1 MSTNCYNPIK
11 GIDDVISS
19 KIQGWNK
26 YRVATL
32 RGMYDESH
40 PSPLDTSDLDKAV
53 QELISYRRNLGKVNA
68 ESIKT
73 ASFNL
78 SESYQ
83 KLKESFSAEERFNRI
98 NMISTMFSDRLDALQ
113 EANPSLSRKVICNGF
128 ISNGKLVAG
137 QFSVFEGV
145 YNDLLEYYLEAVEED
160 DMDTANSYK
169 KVLENWGALVSHARM
184 RLRDTEELKLGNNI
198 EYADDTNP
206 DNYNDNKL
214 SELYDASESKREAWQ
229 ETSDMQSAFGSV
241 GKQVRKLL
249 GSIQRVENGEEVYD
263 DLGFPIMLDP
273 VKTHQSLIEIL
284 RGVTSENQMIGLLR
298 NASSSQSWLQPVIEE
313 LENNDQLRTQF
324 YVDFKKNFQP
334 YSILLEEIKN
344 ELRTFKT
351 LILNRVNIS
360 LSGQYL
366 TSITLGKQ
374 VNPDT
379 SVFNKDGSINWKNLQ
394 NLREIVAEYFPS
406 KNVSIVPKFYSN
418 KETSWQEK
426 KRVLIKITEALG
438 IDIDGNTLDRIMSN
452 GRDLHKFTDAISELI
467 EFGTDKIL
475 NKSELESLNK
485 GNFSLSKSSFK
496 DFIKFSPAGSTA
508 KQGVIREKID
518 KMLTIITKNREGLRL
533 ESRVRHKD
541 KNGNNITLFSNVIP
555 SYLGDKMDRIASFVT
570 NNDRQGLRRMIE
582 NEFLDSSF
590 FMDNGTILNR
600 WIKDLYESD
609 LDEKSFAT
617 NFVFKRFLGTSDNSF
632 ENFTSKQHAIDMMT
646 EYFSERQISPKNIKY
661 IDEEE
666 FNKSKNLKS
675 FPKDQLY
682 YVNGTNYYYKYN
694 SIDSKGNNVWT
705 KHIKDDYAYYPVF
718 ILGDSGVSKF
728 IKAKRY
734 SAKEILDGLYDV
746 YRQERRRMA
755 LTKAANSKLKEEE
768 YSPIENFSNKED
780 EYTILPFLNKDYK
793 SPDGT
798 VGKYA
803 AMIGENPSKQ
813 EVVKAIQAYMEEAVN
828 IFKKNLNNLGL
839 LETKEVYNPNT
850 NKKEVQYIYFS
861 QEVNG
866 DKTIDKV
873 IADYY
878 WNTKFATIQQLQLFT
893 IDPAFYKGTKDLQKR
908 YKEIHA
914 PGSVLSL
921 EARDFDGNLYS
932 KDGIERCVYF
942 DDINLNAELSNPE
955 FMTAIKAKF
964 GKNSPVY
971 KAYTKNTLT
980 DGQGYRTLESYR
992 KVMGMAGKWTQE
1004 MENVYNAIK
1013 QLRAEYGKDAQIPSD
1028 KLAEIASMA
1037 VVFQP
1042 IKPYMYT
1049 IENYA
1054 VNNTDKLKIPVQ
1066 HKYAEAVLIPEL
1078 LPAGSKLRD
1087 MAYWMES
1094 KGVDLV
1100 GSTKIVKVGGFG
1112 STDISKASNAKE
1124 LNDALDKAYIHQL
1137 SYGDYRIQ
1145 TNVPEHINS
1154 SQLFGTQVRKLIMT
1168 NVEMDDY
1175 HYENYVGGN
1184 KVNLGGKYGDV
1195 RLNGRNLVSFYNSLI
1210 VANILE
1216 SYDLFANEVSD
1227 IKKLSDKLL
1236 QTTINNSRE
1245 SMDNMLAYSLTGDD
1259 KFLVPLFE
1267 GALEHDS
1274 SAMLFSMFKK
1284 RVNKQSIKGGSAVQV
1299 SAMGIKGY
1307 EESGDLKYVVDP
1319 NNPNNIL
1326 YAECEIPWDISY
1338 TDINGKEVTL
1348 EFSDY
1353 CNEDGTLKT
1362 DKDGNTLLE
1371 KKFPNALSILAYR
1384 IPTERDYSM
1393 INLRVKRFSQKTAGG
1408 TIKVPAQGT
1417 TIAGFD
1423 FDIDKLYFMRNEYR
1437 QRELS
1442 SSEVA
1447 EIWKEFYETYSNI
1460 KDVLKEAREEDTESL
1475 DRLYKYWDKA
1485 GLPYSYKEAF
1495 AQFIADRG
1503 YISFESYDFSKSP
1516 LDNTRAAR
1524 NNMLIKLIQERL
1536 MDYETFEQRYT
1547 PGGFANA
1554 SKAARTLRELLFGSL
1569 EGIVSRGTSTSKIS
1583 GENISSK
1590 GSEFAKKLTNVGNN
1604 LEVTYKGV
1612 TFRNAEHAYQT
1623 WKSGEFDN
1631 TAYNSINT
1639 WKPVG
1644 SKPVNKQINFQI
1656 MVDILTEKLKQH
1668 PELIEG
1674 IKERGGHEYIISSTH
1689 NVVGDK
1695 YWESSG
1701 QNAFIKALAE
1711 AAINVGISPINNNF
1725 IKSTVDF
1732 NAIAE
1737 RAKDS
1742 KSDPEPNYDP
1752 SDPMTIITYNQQ
1764 NQVAGKLIGIFANQN
1779 TNHAF
1784 SSLMKEFTLKEP
1796 IRFAGHS
1803 YNDLLH
1809 APKGIDVD
1817 LNVAEFLAASVDA
1830 VKDPVL
1836 NFLNLNTITADAG
1849 AVLARI
1855 GYTTQEIGLLFNQPI
1870 IKEICEYSFNN
1881 GVTADMAIREVV
1893 KNYMGDDTESP
1904 KANPDEDFSINKLA
1918 LNIVNDRVMREQGK
1932 NAMDNKSFKADQL
1945 KVAELFSQI
1954 QTVAGDVSQFVTS
1967 TKFTASNAVGS
1978 TFGDLYSQQM
1988 KVKNY
1993 IDKFVVKNGKN
2004 ALSVNIKV
2012 TDTIDSPITN
2022 NTNLQGSNQEYLES
2036 LIENP
2041 LAYEQAMYDMNRR
2054 ANSLLN
2060 SYYPYETP
2068 SYRNARNRL
2077 ASLTKN
2083 NFLDA
2088 DTINSIHSDML
2099 VYMLSQQEDSLFNG
2113 EIPIPVDSINTPN
2126 LDTTVNS
2133 YTGNITP
2140 DANTIFVFGSN
2151 PEGRHGAGAAKIARE
2166 QFGAIYGQGEGLQ
2179 GNAYALPTKDLRVT
2193 KNNGLR
2199 SISEAQIIE
2208 NIKKLYEVAKQNPD
2222 KQFKIAYRNTD
2233 KASLNGYTGLEMI
2246 DMFLKAGSIP
2256 TNIVF
2261 SKEWIDTGKFDL
2273 PTKKVQS
2280 TSKSYIPA
2288 REYYTKH
2295 FAKEVFNTLESNPDL
2310 KSLPL
2315 FQYMQFVTNE
2325 KTGDISMNVQGIG
2338 GLAPYQKDELK
2349 ESWAEL
2355 LKTEPDL
2362 ASNLF
2367 MYNFYKLGFTFSPLA
2382 FMNLA
2387 PTELKLNMKLW
2398 REWDPSADNG
2408 KGAWIQSDKSYIDF
2422 LNEVKKGIS
2431 VNIEEFAKQYILNH
2445 LDNRSLVF
2453 TAKGST
2459 RDFLKK
2465 EVYKNGVAASEF
2477 TLKVSKLGDDAK
2489 NYTIA
2494 DDTIPKSW
2502 TAFRPCIIVDGIVYM
2517 CESGNDK
2524 FNVSTDGSMTY
2535 RKVSQ
2540 LGTTNK
2546 SLQYISD
2553 SETKITDSQTYD
2565 DKMPGSTKREDRVPE
2580 EHPEKVDRDKL
2591 VNDLIYYSLMNGNLV
2606 EESTDKFKEDISIF
2620 KDSDLKDT
2628 IEDIKNELRE
2638 KGLIDKTGKKIC

>member
-1 MSTNCYNPIK
+1 MSTKCYNPIK
-11 GIDDVISS
+11 GIDDVIAS
-19 KIQGWNK
+19 KIQGWNE

-40 PSPLDTSDLDKAV
+40 SSPLDTSDLDKAV
-53 QELISYRRNLGKVNA
+53 QDLISYRRDLGKMNA

-73 ASFNL
+73 TSSNL

-83 KLKESFSAEERFNRI
+83 KLKKSFSAEERFNRI

-128 ISNGKLVAG
+128 VSNGKLVAG

-145 YNDLLEYYLEAVEED
+145 YNDLLEYYSEAVEEG

-169 KVLENWGALVSHARM
+169 KVLENWGALASHARM
-184 RLRDTEELKLGNNI
+184 RLRDTEELRLGDKI

-229 ETSDMQSAFGSV
+229 ETSDMHSAFGSV

-273 VKTHQSLIEIL
+273 VKAHQSLIEIL
-284 RGVTSENQMIGLLR
+284 RGVTSERQMIGLLR
-298 NASSSQSWLQPVIEE
+298 NASNSQTWLQPVIEE

-334 YSILLEEIKN
+334 YSILLEGVKN
-344 ELRTFKT
+344 GLRTFKT
-351 LILNRVNIS
+351 LVLNRVNNS

-374 VNPDT
+374 VNPNI

-394 NLREIVAEYFPS
+394 SLRELVKEYFPS
-406 KNVSIVPKFYSN
+406 KSVSIAPKFYNN

-438 IDIDGNTLDRIMSN
+438 IDIDGGTLDKIMSS
-452 GRDLHKFTDAISELI
+452 GRDLHKFTDAISELV

-475 NKSELESLNK
+475 NKKELKSLDK
-485 GNFSLSKSSFK
+485 GKYSLSNRSFK
-496 DFIKFSPAGSTA
+496 DFIRFSPAGSTA

-518 KMLTIITKNREGLRL
+518 KMLSIVTKNREGLRL

-541 KNGNNITLFSNVIP
+541 KNGNNVTLFSNVTP
-555 SYLGDKMDRIASFVT
+555 SYLGDKMDRIASFVS

-590 FMDNGTILNR
+590 FMDKDNGTIFNR
-600 WIKDLYESD
+600 WLRDLYESG
-609 LDEKSFAT
+609 LDEKDFAA
-617 NFVFKRFLGTSDNSF
+617 NFGFKRFLGTSDNSF
-632 ENFTSKQHAIDMMT
+632 ENFTSKQHAIDMMA
-646 EYFSERQISPKNIKY
+646 EYFSERQKSP
-661 IDEEE
+661 
-666 FNKSKNLKS
+666 
-675 FPKDQLY
+675 
-682 YVNGTNYYYKYN
+682 N
-694 SIDSKGNNVWT
+694 SQ
-705 KHIKDDYAYYPVF
+705 YAYYPVF

-734 SAKEILDGLYDV
+734 SAQEILDGLYDV

-755 LTKAANSKLKEEE
+755 LTSAANTKLKEGG
-768 YSPIENFSNKED
+768 YSLIENFSSKEN
-780 EYTILPFLNKDYK
+780 EYTALPFLNKDYK

-813 EVVKAIQAYMEEAVN
+813 EVVKATQAYMEEAVN
-828 IFKKNLNNLGL
+828 SFKTSLNNLGL
-839 LETKEVYNPNT
+839 LETKEVYNPKT
-850 NKKEVQYIYFS
+850 NKKEVQYVYFS

-866 DKTIDKV
+866 NKSIDEV

-878 WNTKFATIQQLQLFT
+878 RNTKFATIQQLQLFT
-893 IDPAFYKGTKDLQKR
+893 IDSAFYKGTKDLQKR

-932 KDGIERCVYF
+932 EDGIERCVYF
-942 DDINLNAELSNPE
+942 DDINLNAEVSNPE
-955 FMTAIKAKF
+955 FMKAIEAKF

-1004 MENVYNAIK
+1004 MENVYNTIK
-1013 QLRAEYGKDAQIPSD
+1013 QLRAEYGKDAQTPSD
-1028 KLAEIASMA
+1028 KLTEIANMS

-1049 IENYA
+1049 IENLA
-1054 VNNTDKLKIPVQ
+1054 VNSTDKLKIPVQ

-1112 STDISKASNAKE
+1112 STDISKASNAQE
-1124 LNDALDKAYIHQL
+1124 LSNALDKAYIHQL

-1154 SQLFGTQVRKLIMT
+1154 SQLFGTQVRKLIMA
-1168 NVEMDDY
+1168 NIKMDDY
-1175 HYENYVGGN
+1175 HYENYVGGK
-1184 KVNLGGKYGDV
+1184 KVNLGGKYGEV

-1210 VANILE
+1210 VANILK

-1274 SAMLFSMFKK
+1274 SAMLFSIFKK

-1307 EESGDLKYVVDP
+1307 EESGDLHYVVDP

-1338 TDINGKEVTL
+1338 TDINGKEVAL

-1362 DKDGNTLLE
+1362 DNDGNTLLE

-1442 SSEVA
+1442 SSEVT
-1447 EIWKEFYETYSNI
+1447 EVWKGFYETYPNI

-1475 DRLYKYWDKA
+1475 NRLYKYWDKA

-1503 YISFESYDFSKSP
+1503 YISFESYDFSKSS

-1554 SKAARTLRELLFGSL
+1554 SKAARTLRELLFGNL
-1569 EGIVSRGTSTSKIS
+1569 EGIVSR
-1583 GENISSK
+1583 E
-1590 GSEFAKKLTNVGNN
+1590 
-1604 LEVTYKGV
+1604 
-1612 TFRNAEHAYQT
+1612 
-1623 WKSGEFDN
+1623 
-1631 TAYNSINT
+1631 
-1639 WKPVG
+1639 
-1644 SKPVNKQINFQI
+1644 
-1656 MVDILTEKLKQH
+1656 
-1668 PELIEG
+1668 
-1674 IKERGGHEYIISSTH
+1674 
-1689 NVVGDK
+1689 
-1695 YWESSG
+1695 
-1701 QNAFIKALAE
+1701 
-1711 AAINVGISPINNNF
+1711 
-1725 IKSTVDF
+1725 TVDF

-1784 SSLMKEFTLKEP
+1784 SSLMSEFTLKDP

-1836 NFLNLNTITADAG
+1836 NFLNLNTITANAG

-1881 GVTADMAIREVV
+1881 GVTADMAMGEVV
-1893 KNYMGDDTESP
+1893 KNYMGDDTESS
-1904 KANPDEDFSINKLA
+1904 KADPDEDFSINKLA

-1932 NAMDNKSFKADQL
+1932 NAMDNQSFKADQL

-1954 QTVAGDVSQFVTS
+1954 QTVAGDISQFVTS
-1967 TKFTASNAVGS
+1967 SKFTASNAVGS

-1993 IDKFVVKNGKN
+1993 IDKFVVKNSKN
-2004 ALSVNIKV
+2004 TLSVNMKV
-2012 TDTIDSPITN
+2012 TDIIDSPITN
-2022 NTNLQGSNQEYLES
+2022 NTNLQGSNQEYLKS

-2054 ANSLLN
+2054 AGMLLN
-2060 SYYPYETP
+2060 SYYPYNTP
-2068 SYRNARNRL
+2068 SYSRARNRL
-2077 ASLTKN
+2077 AELTKS

-2113 EIPIPVDSINTPN
+2113 EM
-2126 LDTTVNS
+2126 
-2133 YTGNITP
+2133 
-2140 DANTIFVFGSN
+2140 
-2151 PEGRHGAGAAKIARE
+2151 
-2166 QFGAIYGQGEGLQ
+2166 
-2179 GNAYALPTKDLRVT
+2179 PTKD
-2193 KNNGLR
+2193 G
-2199 SISEAQIIE
+2199 
-2208 NIKKLYEVAKQNPD
+2208 
-2222 KQFKIAYRNTD
+2222 
-2233 KASLNGYTGLEMI
+2233 
-2246 DMFLKAGSIP
+2246 
-2256 TNIVF
+2256 
-2261 SKEWIDTGKFDL
+2261 
-2273 PTKKVQS
+2273 
-2280 TSKSYIPA
+2280 IPA

-2362 ASNLF
+2362 ARDLF

-2387 PTELKLNMKLW
+2387 PTELKLAIKVG
-2398 REWDPSADNG
+2398 RKWDSSANDGN
-2408 KGAWIQSDKSYIDF
+2408 GAWVERSYVDF
-2422 LNEVKKGIS
+2422 LNDVKEGTVTANSEK
-2431 VNIEEFAKQYILNH
+2431 FAKQYILNH
-2445 LDNRSLVF
+2445 LDNRRLVF
-2453 TAKGST
+2453 TAKGSN
-2459 RDFLKK
+2459 LKYLK
-2465 EVYKNGVAASEF
+2465 TLVYKNGEAVSNF
-2477 TLKVSKLGDDAK
+2477 TLDVNKLGDDAK
-2489 NYTIA
+2489 NYTIK
-2494 DDTIPKSW
+2494 DNTLPKNCV
-2502 TAFRPCIIVDGIVYM
+2502 AFRPCIVVDGITYI
-2517 CESGNDK
+2517 CDSSNDK
-2524 FNVSTDGSMTY
+2524 FNVSYDGSITY
-2535 RKVSQ
+2535 YKVSP

-2546 SLQYISD
+2546 SLQYVSD
-2553 SETKITDSQTYD
+2553 SESRLTDNEQYDNNMEGNSSQEFIPENTPNSFNREEAINQIIDYGIKIGELMVEQVESIKEYLNSQSDVDLSDAVNIIRNEIQNSGLTDNT
-2565 DKMPGSTKREDRVPE
+2565 G
-2580 EHPEKVDRDKL
+2580 EKV
-2591 VNDLIYYSLMNGNLV
+2591 
-2606 EESTDKFKEDISIF
+2606 
-2620 KDSDLKDT
+2620 
-2628 IEDIKNELRE
+2628 
-2638 KGLIDKTGKKIC
+2638 C

>member
-1 MSTNCYNPIK
+1 MSTKCYNPIK
-11 GIDDVISS
+11 GIDDVIAS
-19 KIQGWNK
+19 KIQGWNE

-40 PSPLDTSDLDKAV
+40 SSPLDTSDLDKAV
-53 QELISYRRNLGKVNA
+53 QDLISYRRGLGKMNA

-73 ASFNL
+73 TSSNL

-128 ISNGKLVAG
+128 VSNGKLVAG

-145 YNDLLEYYLEAVEED
+145 YNDLLEYYSEAVEEG

-184 RLRDTEELKLGNNI
+184 RLRDTEELRLGDKI

-229 ETSDMQSAFGSV
+229 ETSDMHSAFGSV

-273 VKTHQSLIEIL
+273 VKAHQSLIEIL
-284 RGVTSENQMIGLLR
+284 RGVTSERQMIGLLR
-298 NASSSQSWLQPVIEE
+298 NASNSQTWLQPVIEE

-334 YSILLEEIKN
+334 YSILLEEVKN
-344 ELRTFKT
+344 GLRTFKT
-351 LILNRVNIS
+351 LILNRVNNS

-374 VNPDT
+374 VNPNT

-394 NLREIVAEYFPS
+394 SLRELVKEYFPS
-406 KNVSIVPKFYSN
+406 KTISIAPKFYNN

-438 IDIDGNTLDRIMSN
+438 IDIDGGTLDKIMSN
-452 GRDLHKFTDAISELI
+452 GRDLHKFTDAISELV

-475 NKSELESLNK
+475 NKKELESLDK
-485 GNFSLSKSSFK
+485 GEYSLSTRSFK
-496 DFIKFSPAGSTA
+496 DFIRFSPAGSTA

-518 KMLTIITKNREGLRL
+518 KMLSIVTKNREGLRL

-541 KNGNNITLFSNVIP
+541 KNGNNVTLFSNVIP
-555 SYLGDKMDRIASFVT
+555 SYLGDKMDRIASFVS
-570 NNDRQGLRRMIE
+570 NNDKQGLRRMIE
-582 NEFLDSSF
+582 NEFLNSSF

-600 WIKDLYESD
+600 WIKDLYESG
-609 LDEKSFAT
+609 LDDKDFAA
-617 NFVFKRFLGTSDNSF
+617 NFGFKRFLGTSDNSF
-632 ENFTSKQHAIDMMT
+632 ENFTSKQHAIDMMA
-646 EYFSERQISPKNIKY
+646 EYFSERQLSP
-661 IDEEE
+661 
-666 FNKSKNLKS
+666 
-675 FPKDQLY
+675 
-682 YVNGTNYYYKYN
+682 N
-694 SIDSKGNNVWT
+694 SQ
-705 KHIKDDYAYYPVF
+705 YAYYPVF

-734 SAKEILDGLYDV
+734 SAQEILDGLYDV

-755 LTKAANSKLKEEE
+755 LTVAANAKLKEGG
-768 YSPIENFSNKED
+768 YSLIENFSSKEN
-780 EYTILPFLNKDYK
+780 EYTALPFLNKDYK

-798 VGKYA
+798 IGKYA

-828 IFKKNLNNLGL
+828 SFKTDLNNLGL
-839 LETKEVYNPNT
+839 LETKEVYNPKT
-850 NKKEVQYIYFS
+850 NKKEVQYVYFS

-866 DKTIDKV
+866 NKSIDEV

-932 KDGIERCVYF
+932 EDGIERCVYF
-942 DDINLNAELSNPE
+942 DDINLNAEVSNPE
-955 FMTAIKAKF
+955 FMKAIEAKF
-964 GKNSPVY
+964 GKNSSVY

-1004 MENVYNAIK
+1004 MENVYKAIK

-1028 KLAEIASMA
+1028 KLAEIANMS

-1049 IENYA
+1049 IENLA
-1054 VNNTDKLKIPVQ
+1054 VNSTDKLKIPVQ

-1154 SQLFGTQVRKLIMT
+1154 SQLFGTQVRKLIMA
-1168 NVEMDDY
+1168 NIKMDDY
-1175 HYENYVGGN
+1175 HYENYVGGK

-1274 SAMLFSMFKK
+1274 SAMLFSIFKK

-1307 EESGDLKYVVDP
+1307 EESGDLHYVVDP

-1338 TDINGKEVTL
+1338 TDINGKEVAL

-1475 DRLYKYWDKA
+1475 DRLYKYWNKA

-1554 SKAARTLRELLFGSL
+1554 SKAARTLRELLFGNL
-1569 EGIVSRGTSTSKIS
+1569 EGIVSRG
-1583 GENISSK
+1583 
-1590 GSEFAKKLTNVGNN
+1590 
-1604 LEVTYKGV
+1604 
-1612 TFRNAEHAYQT
+1612 
-1623 WKSGEFDN
+1623 
-1631 TAYNSINT
+1631 
-1639 WKPVG
+1639 
-1644 SKPVNKQINFQI
+1644 
-1656 MVDILTEKLKQH
+1656 
-1668 PELIEG
+1668 
-1674 IKERGGHEYIISSTH
+1674 
-1689 NVVGDK
+1689 
-1695 YWESSG
+1695 
-1701 QNAFIKALAE
+1701 
-1711 AAINVGISPINNNF
+1711 
-1725 IKSTVDF
+1725 TVDF

-1803 YNDLLH
+1803 YYDLLH
-1809 APKGIDVD
+1809 APEGIDVD

-1881 GVTADMAIREVV
+1881 GVTADIAMREVV

-1918 LNIVNDRVMREQGK
+1918 LNIVNDRVMRERGK
-1932 NAMDNKSFKADQL
+1932 NAMDNQSFKADQL

-1954 QTVAGDVSQFVTS
+1954 QTVAGDISQFVTS
-1967 TKFTASNAVGS
+1967 SKFTASNAVGS

-2004 ALSVNIKV
+2004 ALSVNMKV
-2012 TDTIDSPITN
+2012 TDIIDSPITN
-2022 NTNLQGSNQEYLES
+2022 NTNLYGSNQEYLES

-2054 ANSLLN
+2054 AGMLLN
-2060 SYYPYETP
+2060 SYYPYNTP
-2068 SYRNARNRL
+2068 SYSGARNRL
-2077 ASLTKN
+2077 AELTKS

-2113 EIPIPVDSINTPN
+2113 EMP
-2126 LDTTVNS
+2126 
-2133 YTGNITP
+2133 
-2140 DANTIFVFGSN
+2140 
-2151 PEGRHGAGAAKIARE
+2151 AKD
-2166 QFGAIYGQGEGLQ
+2166 G
-2179 GNAYALPTKDLRVT
+2179 
-2193 KNNGLR
+2193 
-2199 SISEAQIIE
+2199 
-2208 NIKKLYEVAKQNPD
+2208 
-2222 KQFKIAYRNTD
+2222 
-2233 KASLNGYTGLEMI
+2233 
-2246 DMFLKAGSIP
+2246 
-2256 TNIVF
+2256 
-2261 SKEWIDTGKFDL
+2261 
-2273 PTKKVQS
+2273 
-2280 TSKSYIPA
+2280 IPA

-2362 ASNLF
+2362 ARDLF

-2387 PTELKLNMKLW
+2387 PTELKLAIKVG
-2398 REWDPSADNG
+2398 RKWDSSANDGN
-2408 KGAWIQSDKSYIDF
+2408 GAWVERSYVDF
-2422 LNEVKKGIS
+2422 LNDVKEGTVTANSEK
-2431 VNIEEFAKQYILNH
+2431 FAKQYILNH
-2445 LDNRSLVF
+2445 LDNRRLVF
-2453 TAKGST
+2453 TAKGSN
-2459 RDFLKK
+2459 LKYLK
-2465 EVYKNGVAASEF
+2465 TLVYKNGEAVSNF
-2477 TLKVSKLGDDAK
+2477 TLDVNKLGDDAK
-2489 NYTIA
+2489 NYTIK
-2494 DDTIPKSW
+2494 DSTLPKNCV
-2502 TAFRPCIIVDGIVYM
+2502 AFRPCIVVDGITYM
-2517 CESGNDK
+2517 CDSSNDK
-2524 FNVSTDGSMTY
+2524 FNVSYDGSITY
-2535 RKVSQ
+2535 YKVSQ

-2546 SLQYISD
+2546 SLQYVSD
-2553 SETKITDSQTYD
+2553 SESRLTDNEQYDNNMEGNSSQEFIPENT
-2565 DKMPGSTKREDRVPE
+2565 PNSFNREEAINQIIDYGIKNGEFMAEQVESIKEYLNSQSDVDLSDTVNAIRNE
-2580 EHPEKVDRDKL
+2580 IQNSGLTDNTGEKV
-2591 VNDLIYYSLMNGNLV
+2591 
-2606 EESTDKFKEDISIF
+2606 
-2620 KDSDLKDT
+2620 
-2628 IEDIKNELRE
+2628 
-2638 KGLIDKTGKKIC
+2638 C

>member
-1 MSTNCYNPIK
+1 M
-11 GIDDVISS
+11 
-19 KIQGWNK
+19 
-26 YRVATL
+26 
-32 RGMYDESH
+32 
-40 PSPLDTSDLDKAV
+40 
-53 QELISYRRNLGKVNA
+53 
-68 ESIKT
+68 
-73 ASFNL
+73 
-78 SESYQ
+78 
-83 KLKESFSAEERFNRI
+83 
-98 NMISTMFSDRLDALQ
+98 
-113 EANPSLSRKVICNGF
+113 
-128 ISNGKLVAG
+128 AG

-145 YNDLLEYYLEAVEED
+145 YNDLLEYYSEAVEEG

-184 RLRDTEELKLGNNI
+184 RLRDTEELRLGDKI
-198 EYADDTNP
+198 GYADDTNP

-229 ETSDMQSAFGSV
+229 ETSDMHSAFGSV

-273 VKTHQSLIEIL
+273 VKAHQSLTEIL
-284 RGVTSENQMIGLLR
+284 RGVTSERQMIGLLR
-298 NASSSQSWLQPVIEE
+298 NASNSQTWLQPVIEE

-324 YVDFKKNFQP
+324 YVDFKKNFQS
-334 YSILLEEIKN
+334 YSILLEEVKN
-344 ELRTFKT
+344 GLRTFKT
-351 LILNRVNIS
+351 LILNRVNNS

-374 VNPDT
+374 VNPNT

-394 NLREIVAEYFPS
+394 SLRELVKEYFPS
-406 KNVSIVPKFYSN
+406 KSVSITPKFYNN

-438 IDIDGNTLDRIMSN
+438 IDIDGGTLDKIISS
-452 GRDLHKFTDAISELI
+452 GRDLHKFTDAISELV

-475 NKSELESLNK
+475 NKKELESLDK
-485 GNFSLSKSSFK
+485 GEYSLSNRSFK
-496 DFIKFSPAGSTA
+496 DFIRFSPAGSTA

-518 KMLTIITKNREGLRL
+518 KMLSIVTKNREGLRL

-541 KNGNNITLFSNVIP
+541 KNGNNVTLFSNVIP
-555 SYLGDKMDRIASFVT
+555 SYLGDKMDRIASFVS

-590 FMDNGTILNR
+590 FMDKDNGTIFNR
-600 WIKDLYESD
+600 WLRDLYESG
-609 LDEKSFAT
+609 LDEKDFAA
-617 NFVFKRFLGTSDNSF
+617 NFGFKRFLGTSDNSF
-632 ENFTSKQHAIDMMT
+632 ENFTSKQHAIDMMA
-646 EYFSERQISPKNIKY
+646 EYFSERQKSP
-661 IDEEE
+661 
-666 FNKSKNLKS
+666 
-675 FPKDQLY
+675 
-682 YVNGTNYYYKYN
+682 N
-694 SIDSKGNNVWT
+694 SQ
-705 KHIKDDYAYYPVF
+705 YAYYPVF

-734 SAKEILDGLYDV
+734 SAQEILDGLYDV

-755 LTKAANSKLKEEE
+755 LTSAANTKLKEGGH
-768 YSPIENFSNKED
+768 SLIENFSSKEN
-780 EYTILPFLNKDYK
+780 EYTALPFLNKDYK

-828 IFKKNLNNLGL
+828 SFKTSLNNLGL
-839 LETKEVYNPNT
+839 LETKEVYNPKT
-850 NKKEVQYIYFS
+850 NKKEVQYVYFS

-866 DKTIDKV
+866 NKSIDEV

-932 KDGIERCVYF
+932 EDGIERCVYF
-942 DDINLNAELSNPE
+942 DDINLNAEVSNPE
-955 FMTAIKAKF
+955 FMKAIEAKF

-1004 MENVYNAIK
+1004 MENVYNTIK

-1028 KLAEIASMA
+1028 KLTEVANMS

-1049 IENYA
+1049 IENLA
-1054 VNNTDKLKIPVQ
+1054 VNSTDKLKIPVQ

-1112 STDISKASNAKE
+1112 STDISKASNAQE
-1124 LNDALDKAYIHQL
+1124 LSNALDKAYIHQL

-1154 SQLFGTQVRKLIMT
+1154 SQLFGTQVRKLIMA
-1168 NVEMDDY
+1168 NIKMDDY
-1175 HYENYVGGN
+1175 HYENYVGGK
-1184 KVNLGGKYGDV
+1184 KVNLGGKYGEV

-1210 VANILE
+1210 VANILK

-1274 SAMLFSMFKK
+1274 SAMLFSIFKK

-1307 EESGDLKYVVDP
+1307 EESGDLHYVVDP

-1338 TDINGKEVTL
+1338 TDINGKEVAL

-1423 FDIDKLYFMRNEYR
+1423 FDIDKLYFMRNEYK

-1447 EIWKEFYETYSNI
+1447 EIWKEFYETYPNI
-1460 KDVLKEAREEDTESL
+1460 KDVLEEAREEDTESL
-1475 DRLYKYWDKA
+1475 NRLYKYWDKA

-1503 YISFESYDFSKSP
+1503 YISFESYDFSKSS

-1554 SKAARTLRELLFGSL
+1554 SKAARTLRELLFGNL
-1569 EGIVSRGTSTSKIS
+1569 EGIVSR
-1583 GENISSK
+1583 E
-1590 GSEFAKKLTNVGNN
+1590 
-1604 LEVTYKGV
+1604 
-1612 TFRNAEHAYQT
+1612 
-1623 WKSGEFDN
+1623 
-1631 TAYNSINT
+1631 
-1639 WKPVG
+1639 
-1644 SKPVNKQINFQI
+1644 
-1656 MVDILTEKLKQH
+1656 
-1668 PELIEG
+1668 
-1674 IKERGGHEYIISSTH
+1674 
-1689 NVVGDK
+1689 
-1695 YWESSG
+1695 
-1701 QNAFIKALAE
+1701 
-1711 AAINVGISPINNNF
+1711 
-1725 IKSTVDF
+1725 TVDF

-1784 SSLMKEFTLKEP
+1784 SSLMSEFTLKDP

-1881 GVTADMAIREVV
+1881 GVTADMAMREVV

-1932 NAMDNKSFKADQL
+1932 NAMDNQSFKADQL

-1954 QTVAGDVSQFVTS
+1954 QTVAGDISQFVTS
-1967 TKFTASNAVGS
+1967 SKFTASNAVGS

-2004 ALSVNIKV
+2004 ALSVNMKV
-2012 TDTIDSPITN
+2012 TDIIDSPITN
-2022 NTNLQGSNQEYLES
+2022 NTNLQGSNQEYLKS

-2054 ANSLLN
+2054 AGMLLN
-2060 SYYPYETP
+2060 SYYPYNTP
-2068 SYRNARNRL
+2068 SYSGARNRL
-2077 ASLTKN
+2077 AELTKS

-2113 EIPIPVDSINTPN
+2113 EM
-2126 LDTTVNS
+2126 
-2133 YTGNITP
+2133 
-2140 DANTIFVFGSN
+2140 
-2151 PEGRHGAGAAKIARE
+2151 
-2166 QFGAIYGQGEGLQ
+2166 
-2179 GNAYALPTKDLRVT
+2179 PTKD
-2193 KNNGLR
+2193 G
-2199 SISEAQIIE
+2199 
-2208 NIKKLYEVAKQNPD
+2208 
-2222 KQFKIAYRNTD
+2222 
-2233 KASLNGYTGLEMI
+2233 
-2246 DMFLKAGSIP
+2246 
-2256 TNIVF
+2256 
-2261 SKEWIDTGKFDL
+2261 
-2273 PTKKVQS
+2273 
-2280 TSKSYIPA
+2280 IPA

-2362 ASNLF
+2362 ARDLF

-2387 PTELKLNMKLW
+2387 PTELKLAIKVG
-2398 REWDPSADNG
+2398 RKWDSSANDGN
-2408 KGAWIQSDKSYIDF
+2408 GAWVERSYVDF
-2422 LNEVKKGIS
+2422 LNDVKEGTVTANSEK
-2431 VNIEEFAKQYILNH
+2431 FAKQYILNH
-2445 LDNRSLVF
+2445 LDNRRLVF
-2453 TAKGST
+2453 TAKGSN
-2459 RDFLKK
+2459 LKYLK
-2465 EVYKNGVAASEF
+2465 TLVYKNGEAVSNF
-2477 TLKVSKLGDDAK
+2477 TLDVNKLGDDAK
-2489 NYTIA
+2489 NYTIK
-2494 DDTIPKSW
+2494 DSTLPKNCV
-2502 TAFRPCIIVDGIVYM
+2502 AFRPCIVVDGITYI
-2517 CESGNDK
+2517 CDSSNDK
-2524 FNVSTDGSMTY
+2524 FNVSYDGSITY
-2535 RKVSQ
+2535 YKVSQ

-2546 SLQYISD
+2546 SLQYVSD
-2553 SETKITDSQTYD
+2553 SESRLTDNEQYDNNMEGNSSQEFIPENT
-2565 DKMPGSTKREDRVPE
+2565 PNSFNREEAINQIIDYGIKNGEFMAEQVESIKEYLNSQSDVDLSDTVNAIRNE
-2580 EHPEKVDRDKL
+2580 IQNSGLTDNTGEKV
-2591 VNDLIYYSLMNGNLV
+2591 
-2606 EESTDKFKEDISIF
+2606 
-2620 KDSDLKDT
+2620 
-2628 IEDIKNELRE
+2628 
-2638 KGLIDKTGKKIC
+2638 C

>member
-1 MSTNCYNPIK
+1 MSTKCYNPIK
-11 GIDDVISS
+11 GIDDIIAN
-19 KIQGWNK
+19 KIQGWNE

-40 PSPLDTSDLDKAV
+40 SSPLDTSDLDKAI
-53 QELISYRRNLGKVNA
+53 QDLISYRKDLGKVNA

-73 ASFNL
+73 TSSNL

-98 NMISTMFSDRLDALQ
+98 NMIATMFSDRLDALQ
-113 EANPSLSRKVICNGF
+113 AANPSLSRKVICNGF
-128 ISNGKLVAG
+128 TSNGKLVAG

-145 YNDLLEYYLEAVEED
+145 YNDLLEYYSEAVEEGD
-160 DMDTANSYK
+160 IESANSYK

-184 RLRDTEELKLGNNI
+184 RLRDTEELRLGDKI

-229 ETSDMQSAFGSV
+229 ETSDMHSTFGSV

-249 GSIQRVENGEEVYD
+249 GLIQRVENGEEVYD

-273 VKTHQSLIEIL
+273 VKAHQSLIEIL
-284 RGVTSENQMIGLLR
+284 RGVTSESQMIGLLR
-298 NASSSQSWLQPVIEE
+298 NAADSQTWLQPVVDA
-313 LENNDQLRTQF
+313 LVDNDQLRTQF

-334 YSILLEEIKN
+334 YSILLEEVRN
-344 ELRTFKT
+344 GLRTFKT
-351 LILNRVNIS
+351 LMLNRINNS
-360 LSGQYL
+360 LSSQYL
-366 TSITLGKQ
+366 TNITLGKQ
-374 VNPDT
+374 VNPST
-379 SVFNKDGSINWKNLQ
+379 SVFNKDGNINWKNLQ
-394 NLREIVAEYFPS
+394 SLRELVKEYFPS
-406 KNVSIVPKFYSN
+406 KTVSIAPKFYNN

-438 IDIDGNTLDRIMSN
+438 IDIDGGTLDKIMSN
-452 GRDLHKFTDAISELI
+452 GRDLHKFTDAISELV

-475 NKSELESLNK
+475 NKKELESLDK
-485 GNFSLSKSSFK
+485 GEYSLSNRSFK
-496 DFIKFSPAGSTA
+496 DFIRFSPAGSTA

-518 KMLTIITKNREGLRL
+518 KMLSIVTKNREGLRL

-541 KNGNNITLFSNVIP
+541 KNGNNVTLFSNVIP
-555 SYLGDKMDRIASFVT
+555 SYLGDKMDRIASFVS
-570 NNDRQGLRRMIE
+570 NNDKQGLRRMIE

-600 WIKDLYESD
+600 WIKDLYESG
-609 LDEKSFAT
+609 LDDKDFAA
-617 NFVFKRFLGTSDNSF
+617 NFGFKRFLGTSDNSF
-632 ENFTSKQHAIDMMT
+632 ENFTSKQHTIDMMA
-646 EYFSERQISPKNIKY
+646 EYFSERQLSA
-661 IDEEE
+661 
-666 FNKSKNLKS
+666 
-675 FPKDQLY
+675 
-682 YVNGTNYYYKYN
+682 N
-694 SIDSKGNNVWT
+694 SQ
-705 KHIKDDYAYYPVF
+705 YAYYPVF

-734 SAKEILDGLYDV
+734 SAQEILDGLYDV

-755 LTKAANSKLKEEE
+755 LTSAANTKLKEGG
-768 YSPIENFSNKED
+768 YSLIENFSSKES
-780 EYTILPFLNKDYK
+780 EYTALPFLNKDYK

-803 AMIGENPSKQ
+803 DMIGENPSKQ
-813 EVVKAIQAYMEEAVN
+813 EVVKAIQAYMEEAVSS
-828 IFKKNLNNLGL
+828 FKTSLNNLGL
-839 LETKEVYNPNT
+839 LETKEAYNPKT
-850 NKKEVQYIYFS
+850 NKKEVQYVYFS

-866 DKTIDKV
+866 NKTIDEV

-921 EARDFDGNLYS
+921 EARDFNGNLYS
-932 KDGIERCVYF
+932 EDGIERCVYF
-942 DDINLNAELSNPE
+942 DDIDLNAEVSNPE
-955 FMTAIKAKF
+955 FMKAIEAKF

-1028 KLAEIASMA
+1028 KLTEIANMS

-1049 IENYA
+1049 IENLA
-1054 VNNTDKLKIPVQ
+1054 VNSTDKLKIPVQ

-1078 LPAGSKLRD
+1078 LPADSKLRD

-1112 STDISKASNAKE
+1112 STDISKASNAQE

-1154 SQLFGTQVRKLIMT
+1154 SQLFGTQVRKLIMA
-1168 NVEMDDY
+1168 NIKMNDY
-1175 HYENYVGGN
+1175 HYENYVGGK
-1184 KVNLGGKYGDV
+1184 KVNLGGKYGEV

-1274 SAMLFSMFKK
+1274 SAMLFSIFKK

-1307 EESGDLKYVVDP
+1307 EESGDLHYVADP
-1319 NNPNNIL
+1319 DNPNNIL

-1338 TDINGKEVTL
+1338 TDINGKEVAL

-1437 QRELS
+1437 QRELT

-1447 EIWKEFYETYSNI
+1447 EIWKEFYETYPNI
-1460 KDVLKEAREEDTESL
+1460 KDVLKEAGEEDIESL

-1554 SKAARTLRELLFGSL
+1554 SKAARTLRELLFGNL
-1569 EGIVSRGTSTSKIS
+1569 EGIVS
-1583 GENISSK
+1583 K
-1590 GSEFAKKLTNVGNN
+1590 G
-1604 LEVTYKGV
+1604 
-1612 TFRNAEHAYQT
+1612 
-1623 WKSGEFDN
+1623 
-1631 TAYNSINT
+1631 
-1639 WKPVG
+1639 
-1644 SKPVNKQINFQI
+1644 
-1656 MVDILTEKLKQH
+1656 
-1668 PELIEG
+1668 
-1674 IKERGGHEYIISSTH
+1674 
-1689 NVVGDK
+1689 
-1695 YWESSG
+1695 
-1701 QNAFIKALAE
+1701 
-1711 AAINVGISPINNNF
+1711 
-1725 IKSTVDF
+1725 TVDF

-1784 SSLMKEFTLKEP
+1784 SSLMSEFTLKDP

-1809 APKGIDVD
+1809 APEGIDVD

-1881 GVTADMAIREVV
+1881 GVTADMAMREVV

-1932 NAMDNKSFKADQL
+1932 NAMDNQSFKADQL

-1954 QTVAGDVSQFVTS
+1954 QTVAGDISQFVTS
-1967 TKFTASNAVGS
+1967 SKFTASNAVGS

-2004 ALSVNIKV
+2004 ALSVNMKV
-2012 TDTIDSPITN
+2012 TDIIDSPITN

-2054 ANSLLN
+2054 AGMLLN
-2060 SYYPYETP
+2060 SYYPYNTP
-2068 SYRNARNRL
+2068 SYSGARNRL
-2077 ASLTKN
+2077 AELTKS

-2113 EIPIPVDSINTPN
+2113 EIP
-2126 LDTTVNS
+2126 
-2133 YTGNITP
+2133 
-2140 DANTIFVFGSN
+2140 
-2151 PEGRHGAGAAKIARE
+2151 AKD
-2166 QFGAIYGQGEGLQ
+2166 G
-2179 GNAYALPTKDLRVT
+2179 
-2193 KNNGLR
+2193 
-2199 SISEAQIIE
+2199 
-2208 NIKKLYEVAKQNPD
+2208 
-2222 KQFKIAYRNTD
+2222 
-2233 KASLNGYTGLEMI
+2233 
-2246 DMFLKAGSIP
+2246 
-2256 TNIVF
+2256 
-2261 SKEWIDTGKFDL
+2261 
-2273 PTKKVQS
+2273 
-2280 TSKSYIPA
+2280 IPA
-2288 REYYTKH
+2288 KEYYTRH

-2362 ASNLF
+2362 ARDLF

-2387 PTELKLNMKLW
+2387 PTELKLAIKVG
-2398 REWDPSADNG
+2398 RKWDSSANDGN
-2408 KGAWIQSDKSYIDF
+2408 GAWVERSYIDF
-2422 LNEVKKGIS
+2422 LNEVKEGTVTANSEK
-2431 VNIEEFAKQYILNH
+2431 FAKQYILNH
-2445 LDNRSLVF
+2445 LDNRRLVF
-2453 TAKGST
+2453 TAKGSN
-2459 RDFLKK
+2459 LKYLK
-2465 EVYKNGVAASEF
+2465 TLVYKNGEAVSNF
-2477 TLKVSKLGDDAK
+2477 TLDVNKLGDDAK
-2489 NYTIA
+2489 NYTIK
-2494 DDTIPKSW
+2494 DSTLPKNCV
-2502 TAFRPCIIVDGIVYM
+2502 AFRPCIVVDGITYM
-2517 CESGNDK
+2517 CESTNDK
-2524 FNVSTDGSMTY
+2524 FNVSYDGSITY
-2535 RKVSQ
+2535 YKVSQ

-2546 SLQYISD
+2546 SLQYVSD
-2553 SETKITDSQTYD
+2553 SES
-2565 DKMPGSTKREDRVPE
+2565 
-2580 EHPEKVDRDKL
+2580 
-2591 VNDLIYYSLMNGNLV
+2591 
-2606 EESTDKFKEDISIF
+2606 
-2620 KDSDLKDT
+2620 
-2628 IEDIKNELRE
+2628 
-2638 KGLIDKTGKKIC
+2638 GLIDSEQYNNNTEGNSSQEFITEDTPTSFNREEAINQIIDYGIRNGEFMAEQVESIKEYLNSQSDTDLSDTVNAIKSEIQSNGLTDNTGEKVC

>member
-1 MSTNCYNPIK
+1 MSTKCYNPIK
-11 GIDDVISS
+11 GIDDVIAS
-19 KIQGWNK
+19 KIQGWNE

-40 PSPLDTSDLDKAV
+40 SSPLDTSDLDKAV
-53 QELISYRRNLGKVNA
+53 QDLISYRRDLGKMNA

-73 ASFNL
+73 TSSNL

-113 EANPSLSRKVICNGF
+113 EANPFLSRKVICNGF
-128 ISNGKLVAG
+128 VSNGKLVAG

-145 YNDLLEYYLEAVEED
+145 YNDLLEYYSEAVEEG

-184 RLRDTEELKLGNNI
+184 RLRDTEELRLGDKI

-229 ETSDMQSAFGSV
+229 ETSDMHSAFGSV

-273 VKTHQSLIEIL
+273 VKAHQSLIEIL
-284 RGVTSENQMIGLLR
+284 RGVTSERQMIGLLR
-298 NASSSQSWLQPVIEE
+298 NASNSQTWLQPVIEE

-334 YSILLEEIKN
+334 YSILLEEVKN
-344 ELRTFKT
+344 GLRTFKT
-351 LILNRVNIS
+351 LILNRVNNS

-374 VNPDT
+374 VNPNT

-394 NLREIVAEYFPS
+394 SLRELVKEYFPS
-406 KNVSIVPKFYSN
+406 KSVSITPKFYNN

-438 IDIDGNTLDRIMSN
+438 IDIDGGTLDKIMSS
-452 GRDLHKFTDAISELI
+452 GRDLHKFTDAISELV

-475 NKSELESLNK
+475 NKKELESLDK
-485 GNFSLSKSSFK
+485 GEYSLSNRSFK
-496 DFIKFSPAGSTA
+496 DFIRFSPAGSTA

-518 KMLTIITKNREGLRL
+518 KMLSIVTKNREGLRL

-541 KNGNNITLFSNVIP
+541 KNGNNVTLFSNVIP
-555 SYLGDKMDRIASFVT
+555 SYLGDKMDRIASFVS

-590 FMDNGTILNR
+590 FMDKDNGTIFNR
-600 WIKDLYESD
+600 WLRDLYESG
-609 LDEKSFAT
+609 LDEKDFAA
-617 NFVFKRFLGTSDNSF
+617 NFGFKRFLGTSDNSF
-632 ENFTSKQHAIDMMT
+632 ENFTSKQHAIDMMA
-646 EYFSERQISPKNIKY
+646 EYFSERQKSP
-661 IDEEE
+661 
-666 FNKSKNLKS
+666 
-675 FPKDQLY
+675 
-682 YVNGTNYYYKYN
+682 N
-694 SIDSKGNNVWT
+694 SQ
-705 KHIKDDYAYYPVF
+705 YAYYPVF

-734 SAKEILDGLYDV
+734 SAQEILDGLYDV

-755 LTKAANSKLKEEE
+755 LTSAANTKLKEGG
-768 YSPIENFSNKED
+768 YSLIENFSSKEN
-780 EYTILPFLNKDYK
+780 EYTALPFLNKDYK

-828 IFKKNLNNLGL
+828 SFKTSLNNLGL
-839 LETKEVYNPNT
+839 LETKEVYNPKT
-850 NKKEVQYIYFS
+850 NKKEVQYVYFS

-866 DKTIDKV
+866 NKSIDEV

-932 KDGIERCVYF
+932 EDGIERCVYF
-942 DDINLNAELSNPE
+942 DDINLNAEVSNPE
-955 FMTAIKAKF
+955 FMKAIEAKF

-1004 MENVYNAIK
+1004 MENVYNTIK

-1028 KLAEIASMA
+1028 KLTEIANMS

-1049 IENYA
+1049 IENLA
-1054 VNNTDKLKIPVQ
+1054 VNSTDKLKIPVQ

-1112 STDISKASNAKE
+1112 STDISKASNAQE
-1124 LNDALDKAYIHQL
+1124 LSNALDKAYIHQL

-1154 SQLFGTQVRKLIMT
+1154 SQLFGTQVRKLIMA
-1168 NVEMDDY
+1168 NIKMDDY
-1175 HYENYVGGN
+1175 HYENYVGGK
-1184 KVNLGGKYGDV
+1184 KVNLGGKYGEV

-1210 VANILE
+1210 VANILK

-1274 SAMLFSMFKK
+1274 SAMLFSIFKK

-1307 EESGDLKYVVDP
+1307 EESGDLHYVVDP

-1338 TDINGKEVTL
+1338 TDINGKEVAL

-1447 EIWKEFYETYSNI
+1447 EIWKEFYETYPNI

-1475 DRLYKYWDKA
+1475 NKLYKYWDKA

-1536 MDYETFEQRYT
+1536 MDYETLEQRYT

-1554 SKAARTLRELLFGSL
+1554 SKAARTLRELLFGNL
-1569 EGIVSRGTSTSKIS
+1569 EGIVSRG
-1583 GENISSK
+1583 
-1590 GSEFAKKLTNVGNN
+1590 
-1604 LEVTYKGV
+1604 
-1612 TFRNAEHAYQT
+1612 
-1623 WKSGEFDN
+1623 
-1631 TAYNSINT
+1631 
-1639 WKPVG
+1639 
-1644 SKPVNKQINFQI
+1644 
-1656 MVDILTEKLKQH
+1656 
-1668 PELIEG
+1668 
-1674 IKERGGHEYIISSTH
+1674 
-1689 NVVGDK
+1689 
-1695 YWESSG
+1695 
-1701 QNAFIKALAE
+1701 
-1711 AAINVGISPINNNF
+1711 
-1725 IKSTVDF
+1725 TVDF

-1784 SSLMKEFTLKEP
+1784 SSLMSEFTLKDP

-1881 GVTADMAIREVV
+1881 GVTADMAMREVV

-1932 NAMDNKSFKADQL
+1932 NAMDNQSFKADQL

-1954 QTVAGDVSQFVTS
+1954 QTVAGDISQFVTS
-1967 TKFTASNAVGS
+1967 SKFTASNAVGS

-2004 ALSVNIKV
+2004 ALSVNMKV
-2012 TDTIDSPITN
+2012 TDIIDSPITN

-2054 ANSLLN
+2054 AGMLLN
-2060 SYYPYETP
+2060 SYYPYNTP
-2068 SYRNARNRL
+2068 SYSGARNRL
-2077 ASLTKN
+2077 AELTKS

-2113 EIPIPVDSINTPN
+2113 EM
-2126 LDTTVNS
+2126 
-2133 YTGNITP
+2133 
-2140 DANTIFVFGSN
+2140 
-2151 PEGRHGAGAAKIARE
+2151 
-2166 QFGAIYGQGEGLQ
+2166 
-2179 GNAYALPTKDLRVT
+2179 PTKD
-2193 KNNGLR
+2193 G
-2199 SISEAQIIE
+2199 
-2208 NIKKLYEVAKQNPD
+2208 
-2222 KQFKIAYRNTD
+2222 
-2233 KASLNGYTGLEMI
+2233 
-2246 DMFLKAGSIP
+2246 
-2256 TNIVF
+2256 
-2261 SKEWIDTGKFDL
+2261 
-2273 PTKKVQS
+2273 
-2280 TSKSYIPA
+2280 IPA

-2362 ASNLF
+2362 ARDLF

-2387 PTELKLNMKLW
+2387 PTELKLAIKVG
-2398 REWDPSADNG
+2398 RKWDSSANDGN
-2408 KGAWIQSDKSYIDF
+2408 GAWVERSYVDF
-2422 LNEVKKGIS
+2422 LNDVKEGTVTANSEK
-2431 VNIEEFAKQYILNH
+2431 FAKQYILNH
-2445 LDNRSLVF
+2445 LDNRRLVF
-2453 TAKGST
+2453 TAKGSN
-2459 RDFLKK
+2459 LKYLK
-2465 EVYKNGVAASEF
+2465 TLVYKNGEAVSNF
-2477 TLKVSKLGDDAK
+2477 TLDVNKLGDDAK
-2489 NYTIA
+2489 NYTIK
-2494 DDTIPKSW
+2494 DSTLPKNCV
-2502 TAFRPCIIVDGIVYM
+2502 AFRPCIVVDGITYI
-2517 CESGNDK
+2517 CDSSNDK
-2524 FNVSTDGSMTY
+2524 FNVSYDGSITY
-2535 RKVSQ
+2535 YKVSQ

-2546 SLQYISD
+2546 SLQYVSD
-2553 SETKITDSQTYD
+2553 SESRLTDNEQYDNNMEGNSSQEFIPENT
-2565 DKMPGSTKREDRVPE
+2565 PNSFNREEAINQIIDYGIKNGEFMAEQVESIKEYLNSQSDVDLSDTVNAIRNE
-2580 EHPEKVDRDKL
+2580 IQNSGLTDNTGEKV
-2591 VNDLIYYSLMNGNLV
+2591 
-2606 EESTDKFKEDISIF
+2606 
-2620 KDSDLKDT
+2620 
-2628 IEDIKNELRE
+2628 
-2638 KGLIDKTGKKIC
+2638 C

>member
-1 MSTNCYNPIK
+1 
-11 GIDDVISS
+11 
-19 KIQGWNK
+19 
-26 YRVATL
+26 
-32 RGMYDESH
+32 
-40 PSPLDTSDLDKAV
+40 
-53 QELISYRRNLGKVNA
+53 
-68 ESIKT
+68 
-73 ASFNL
+73 
-78 SESYQ
+78 
-83 KLKESFSAEERFNRI
+83 
-98 NMISTMFSDRLDALQ
+98 
-113 EANPSLSRKVICNGF
+113 
-128 ISNGKLVAG
+128 
-137 QFSVFEGV
+137 
-145 YNDLLEYYLEAVEED
+145 
-160 DMDTANSYK
+160 
-169 KVLENWGALVSHARM
+169 
-184 RLRDTEELKLGNNI
+184 
-198 EYADDTNP
+198 
-206 DNYNDNKL
+206 
-214 SELYDASESKREAWQ
+214 
-229 ETSDMQSAFGSV
+229 
-241 GKQVRKLL
+241 
-249 GSIQRVENGEEVYD
+249 
-263 DLGFPIMLDP
+263 
-273 VKTHQSLIEIL
+273 
-284 RGVTSENQMIGLLR
+284 MIGLLR
-298 NASSSQSWLQPVIEE
+298 NASNSQTWLQPVIEE

-334 YSILLEEIKN
+334 YSILLEEVKN
-344 ELRTFKT
+344 GLRTFKT
-351 LILNRVNIS
+351 LILNRVNNS

-374 VNPDT
+374 VNPNT

-394 NLREIVAEYFPS
+394 SLRELVKEYFPS
-406 KNVSIVPKFYSN
+406 KSVSITPKFYNN

-438 IDIDGNTLDRIMSN
+438 IDIDGGTLDKIMSS
-452 GRDLHKFTDAISELI
+452 GRDLHKFTDAISELV

-475 NKSELESLNK
+475 NKKELESLDK
-485 GNFSLSKSSFK
+485 GEYSLSNRSFK
-496 DFIKFSPAGSTA
+496 DFIRFSPAGSTA

-518 KMLTIITKNREGLRL
+518 KMLSIVTKNREGLRL

-541 KNGNNITLFSNVIP
+541 KNGNNVTLFSNVIP
-555 SYLGDKMDRIASFVT
+555 SYLGDKMDRIASFVS

-590 FMDNGTILNR
+590 FMDKDNGTIFNR
-600 WIKDLYESD
+600 WLRDLYESG
-609 LDEKSFAT
+609 LDEKDFAA
-617 NFVFKRFLGTSDNSF
+617 NFGFKRFLGTSDNSF
-632 ENFTSKQHAIDMMT
+632 ENFTSKQHTIDMMA
-646 EYFSERQISPKNIKY
+646 EYFSERQLSA
-661 IDEEE
+661 
-666 FNKSKNLKS
+666 
-675 FPKDQLY
+675 
-682 YVNGTNYYYKYN
+682 N
-694 SIDSKGNNVWT
+694 SQ
-705 KHIKDDYAYYPVF
+705 YAYYPVF

-734 SAKEILDGLYDV
+734 SAQEILDGLYDV

-755 LTKAANSKLKEEE
+755 LTSAANTKLKEGG
-768 YSPIENFSNKED
+768 YSLIENFSSKEN
-780 EYTILPFLNKDYK
+780 EYTALPFLNKDYK

-828 IFKKNLNNLGL
+828 SFKTSLNNLGL
-839 LETKEVYNPNT
+839 LETKEVYNPKT
-850 NKKEVQYIYFS
+850 NKKEVQYVYFS

-866 DKTIDKV
+866 NKSIDEV

-932 KDGIERCVYF
+932 EDGIERCVYF
-942 DDINLNAELSNPE
+942 DDINLNAEVFNPE
-955 FMTAIKAKF
+955 FMKAIEAKF

-1004 MENVYNAIK
+1004 MENVYNTIK

-1028 KLAEIASMA
+1028 KLTEIANMS

-1049 IENYA
+1049 IENLA
-1054 VNNTDKLKIPVQ
+1054 VNSTDKLKIPVQ

-1112 STDISKASNAKE
+1112 STDISKASNAQE
-1124 LNDALDKAYIHQL
+1124 LSNALDKAYIHQL

-1154 SQLFGTQVRKLIMT
+1154 SQLFGTQVRKLIMA
-1168 NVEMDDY
+1168 NIKMDDY
-1175 HYENYVGGN
+1175 HYENYVGGK
-1184 KVNLGGKYGDV
+1184 KVNLGGKYGEV

-1210 VANILE
+1210 VANILK

-1274 SAMLFSMFKK
+1274 SAMLFSIFKK

-1307 EESGDLKYVVDP
+1307 EESGDLHYVVDP

-1338 TDINGKEVTL
+1338 TDINGKEVAL

-1447 EIWKEFYETYSNI
+1447 EIWKEFYETYPNI

-1475 DRLYKYWDKA
+1475 NRLYKYWDKA

-1503 YISFESYDFSKSP
+1503 YISFESYDFSKSS

-1554 SKAARTLRELLFGSL
+1554 SKAARTLRELLFGNL
-1569 EGIVSRGTSTSKIS
+1569 EGIVSRG
-1583 GENISSK
+1583 
-1590 GSEFAKKLTNVGNN
+1590 
-1604 LEVTYKGV
+1604 
-1612 TFRNAEHAYQT
+1612 
-1623 WKSGEFDN
+1623 
-1631 TAYNSINT
+1631 
-1639 WKPVG
+1639 
-1644 SKPVNKQINFQI
+1644 
-1656 MVDILTEKLKQH
+1656 
-1668 PELIEG
+1668 
-1674 IKERGGHEYIISSTH
+1674 
-1689 NVVGDK
+1689 
-1695 YWESSG
+1695 
-1701 QNAFIKALAE
+1701 
-1711 AAINVGISPINNNF
+1711 
-1725 IKSTVDF
+1725 TVDF

-1784 SSLMKEFTLKEP
+1784 SSLMSEFTLKDP

-1881 GVTADMAIREVV
+1881 GVTADMAMREVV

-1932 NAMDNKSFKADQL
+1932 NAMDNQSFKADQL

-1954 QTVAGDVSQFVTS
+1954 QTVAGDISQFVTS
-1967 TKFTASNAVGS
+1967 SKFTASNAVGS

-2004 ALSVNIKV
+2004 ALSVNMKV
-2012 TDTIDSPITN
+2012 TDIIDSPITN

-2054 ANSLLN
+2054 AGMLLN
-2060 SYYPYETP
+2060 SYYPYNTP
-2068 SYRNARNRL
+2068 SYSGARNRL
-2077 ASLTKN
+2077 AELTKS

-2113 EIPIPVDSINTPN
+2113 EM
-2126 LDTTVNS
+2126 
-2133 YTGNITP
+2133 
-2140 DANTIFVFGSN
+2140 
-2151 PEGRHGAGAAKIARE
+2151 
-2166 QFGAIYGQGEGLQ
+2166 
-2179 GNAYALPTKDLRVT
+2179 PTKD
-2193 KNNGLR
+2193 G
-2199 SISEAQIIE
+2199 
-2208 NIKKLYEVAKQNPD
+2208 
-2222 KQFKIAYRNTD
+2222 
-2233 KASLNGYTGLEMI
+2233 
-2246 DMFLKAGSIP
+2246 
-2256 TNIVF
+2256 
-2261 SKEWIDTGKFDL
+2261 
-2273 PTKKVQS
+2273 
-2280 TSKSYIPA
+2280 IPA

-2362 ASNLF
+2362 ARDLF

-2387 PTELKLNMKLW
+2387 PTELKLAIKVG
-2398 REWDPSADNG
+2398 RKWDSSANDGN
-2408 KGAWIQSDKSYIDF
+2408 GAWVERSYVDF
-2422 LNEVKKGIS
+2422 LNDVKEGTVTANSEK
-2431 VNIEEFAKQYILNH
+2431 FAKQYILNH
-2445 LDNRSLVF
+2445 LDNRRLVF
-2453 TAKGST
+2453 TAKGSN
-2459 RDFLKK
+2459 LKYLK
-2465 EVYKNGVAASEF
+2465 TLVYKNGEAVSNF
-2477 TLKVSKLGDDAK
+2477 TLDVNKLGDDAK
-2489 NYTIA
+2489 NYTIK
-2494 DDTIPKSW
+2494 DSTLPKNCV
-2502 TAFRPCIIVDGIVYM
+2502 AFRPCIVVDGITYI
-2517 CESGNDK
+2517 CDSSNDK
-2524 FNVSTDGSMTY
+2524 FNVSYDGSITY
-2535 RKVSQ
+2535 YKVSQ

-2546 SLQYISD
+2546 SLQYVSD
-2553 SETKITDSQTYD
+2553 SESRLTDNEQYDNNMEGNSSQEFIPENT
-2565 DKMPGSTKREDRVPE
+2565 PNSFNREEAINQIIDYGIKNGEFMAEQVESIKEYLNSQSDVDLSDTVNAIRNE
-2580 EHPEKVDRDKL
+2580 IQNSGLTDNTGEKV
-2591 VNDLIYYSLMNGNLV
+2591 
-2606 EESTDKFKEDISIF
+2606 
-2620 KDSDLKDT
+2620 
-2628 IEDIKNELRE
+2628 
-2638 KGLIDKTGKKIC
+2638 C

>member
-1 MSTNCYNPIK
+1 MSTKCYNPIK
-11 GIDDVISS
+11 GIDDVIAS
-19 KIQGWNK
+19 KIQGWNE

-40 PSPLDTSDLDKAV
+40 SSPLDTSDLDRAV
-53 QELISYRRNLGKVNA
+53 QDLISYRRDLGKMNA

-73 ASFNL
+73 TSSNL

-113 EANPSLSRKVICNGF
+113 EANPFLSRKVICNGF
-128 ISNGKLVAG
+128 VSNGKLVAG

-145 YNDLLEYYLEAVEED
+145 YNDLLEYYSEAVEEG

-169 KVLENWGALVSHARM
+169 KVLENWGALVSHTRM
-184 RLRDTEELKLGNNI
+184 RLRDTEELRLGDKI

-229 ETSDMQSAFGSV
+229 ETSDMHSAFGSV

-273 VKTHQSLIEIL
+273 VKAHQSLIEIL
-284 RGVTSENQMIGLLR
+284 RGVTSERQMIGLLR
-298 NASSSQSWLQPVIEE
+298 NASNSQTWLQPVIEE

-334 YSILLEEIKN
+334 YSILLEEVKN
-344 ELRTFKT
+344 GLRTFKT
-351 LILNRVNIS
+351 LILNRVNNS

-374 VNPDT
+374 VNPNT

-394 NLREIVAEYFPS
+394 SLRELVKEYFPS
-406 KNVSIVPKFYSN
+406 KSVSITPKFYNN

-438 IDIDGNTLDRIMSN
+438 IDIDGGTLDKIMSS
-452 GRDLHKFTDAISELI
+452 GRDLHKFTDAISELV

-475 NKSELESLNK
+475 NKKELESLDK
-485 GNFSLSKSSFK
+485 GEYSLSNRSFK
-496 DFIKFSPAGSTA
+496 DFIRFSPAGSTA

-518 KMLTIITKNREGLRL
+518 KMLSIVTKNREGLRL

-541 KNGNNITLFSNVIP
+541 KNGNNVTLFSNVIP
-555 SYLGDKMDRIASFVT
+555 SYLGDKMDRIASFVS

-590 FMDNGTILNR
+590 FMDKDNGTIFNR
-600 WIKDLYESD
+600 WLRDLYESG
-609 LDEKSFAT
+609 LDEKDFAA
-617 NFVFKRFLGTSDNSF
+617 NFGFKRFLGTSDNSF
-632 ENFTSKQHAIDMMT
+632 ENFTSKQHAIDMMA
-646 EYFSERQISPKNIKY
+646 EYFSERQKSP
-661 IDEEE
+661 
-666 FNKSKNLKS
+666 
-675 FPKDQLY
+675 
-682 YVNGTNYYYKYN
+682 N
-694 SIDSKGNNVWT
+694 SQ
-705 KHIKDDYAYYPVF
+705 YAYYPVF

-728 IKAKRY
+728 IKAKKY
-734 SAKEILDGLYDV
+734 SAQEILDGLYDV

-755 LTKAANSKLKEEE
+755 LTSAANTKLKEGG
-768 YSPIENFSNKED
+768 YSLIENFSSKEN
-780 EYTILPFLNKDYK
+780 EYTALPFLNKDYK

-828 IFKKNLNNLGL
+828 SFKTSLNNLGL
-839 LETKEVYNPNT
+839 LETKEVYNPKT
-850 NKKEVQYIYFS
+850 NKKEVQYVYFS

-866 DKTIDKV
+866 NKSIDEV

-932 KDGIERCVYF
+932 EDGIERCVYF
-942 DDINLNAELSNPE
+942 DDINLNAEVSNPE
-955 FMTAIKAKF
+955 FMKAIEAKF

-1004 MENVYNAIK
+1004 MENVYNTIK

-1028 KLAEIASMA
+1028 KLTEIANMS

-1049 IENYA
+1049 IENLA
-1054 VNNTDKLKIPVQ
+1054 VNSTDKLKIPVQ

-1112 STDISKASNAKE
+1112 STDISKASNAQE
-1124 LNDALDKAYIHQL
+1124 LSNALDKAYIHQL

-1154 SQLFGTQVRKLIMT
+1154 SQLFGTQVRKLIMA
-1168 NVEMDDY
+1168 NIKMDDY
-1175 HYENYVGGN
+1175 HYENYVGGK
-1184 KVNLGGKYGDV
+1184 KVNLGGKYGEV

-1210 VANILE
+1210 VANILK

-1274 SAMLFSMFKK
+1274 SAMLFSIFKK

-1307 EESGDLKYVVDP
+1307 EESGDLHYVVDP

-1338 TDINGKEVTL
+1338 TDINGKEVAL

-1475 DRLYKYWDKA
+1475 NRLYKYWDKA

-1516 LDNTRAAR
+1516 LDNTIAAR

-1554 SKAARTLRELLFGSL
+1554 SKAARTLRELLFGNL
-1569 EGIVSRGTSTSKIS
+1569 EGIVSR
-1583 GENISSK
+1583 E
-1590 GSEFAKKLTNVGNN
+1590 
-1604 LEVTYKGV
+1604 
-1612 TFRNAEHAYQT
+1612 
-1623 WKSGEFDN
+1623 
-1631 TAYNSINT
+1631 
-1639 WKPVG
+1639 
-1644 SKPVNKQINFQI
+1644 
-1656 MVDILTEKLKQH
+1656 
-1668 PELIEG
+1668 
-1674 IKERGGHEYIISSTH
+1674 
-1689 NVVGDK
+1689 
-1695 YWESSG
+1695 
-1701 QNAFIKALAE
+1701 
-1711 AAINVGISPINNNF
+1711 
-1725 IKSTVDF
+1725 TVDF

-1784 SSLMKEFTLKEP
+1784 SSLMSEFTLKDP

-1881 GVTADMAIREVV
+1881 GVTADMAMREVV

-1932 NAMDNKSFKADQL
+1932 NAMDNQSFKADQL

-1954 QTVAGDVSQFVTS
+1954 QTVAGDISQFVTS
-1967 TKFTASNAVGS
+1967 SKFTASNAVGS

-2004 ALSVNIKV
+2004 ALSVNMKV
-2012 TDTIDSPITN
+2012 TDIIDSPITN
-2022 NTNLQGSNQEYLES
+2022 NTNLQGSNQEYLKS

-2054 ANSLLN
+2054 AGMLLN
-2060 SYYPYETP
+2060 SYYPYNTP
-2068 SYRNARNRL
+2068 SYSGARNRL
-2077 ASLTKN
+2077 AELTKS

-2113 EIPIPVDSINTPN
+2113 EM
-2126 LDTTVNS
+2126 
-2133 YTGNITP
+2133 
-2140 DANTIFVFGSN
+2140 
-2151 PEGRHGAGAAKIARE
+2151 
-2166 QFGAIYGQGEGLQ
+2166 
-2179 GNAYALPTKDLRVT
+2179 PTKD
-2193 KNNGLR
+2193 G
-2199 SISEAQIIE
+2199 
-2208 NIKKLYEVAKQNPD
+2208 
-2222 KQFKIAYRNTD
+2222 
-2233 KASLNGYTGLEMI
+2233 
-2246 DMFLKAGSIP
+2246 
-2256 TNIVF
+2256 
-2261 SKEWIDTGKFDL
+2261 
-2273 PTKKVQS
+2273 
-2280 TSKSYIPA
+2280 IPA

-2349 ESWAEL
+2349 GSWAEL

-2362 ASNLF
+2362 ARDLF

-2387 PTELKLNMKLW
+2387 PTELKLAIKVG
-2398 REWDPSADNG
+2398 RKWDSSANDGN
-2408 KGAWIQSDKSYIDF
+2408 GAWVERSYVDF
-2422 LNEVKKGIS
+2422 LNDVKEGTVTANSEK
-2431 VNIEEFAKQYILNH
+2431 FAKQYILNH
-2445 LDNRSLVF
+2445 LDNRRLVF
-2453 TAKGST
+2453 TAKGSN
-2459 RDFLKK
+2459 LKYLK
-2465 EVYKNGVAASEF
+2465 TLVYKNGEAVSNF
-2477 TLKVSKLGDDAK
+2477 TLDVNKLGDDAK
-2489 NYTIA
+2489 NYTIK
-2494 DDTIPKSW
+2494 DSTLPKNCV
-2502 TAFRPCIIVDGIVYM
+2502 AFRPCIVVDGITYI
-2517 CESGNDK
+2517 CDSSNDK
-2524 FNVSTDGSMTY
+2524 FNVSYDGSITY
-2535 RKVSQ
+2535 YKVSQ

-2546 SLQYISD
+2546 SLQYVSD
-2553 SETKITDSQTYD
+2553 SESRLTDNEQYDNNMEGNSSQEFIPENT
-2565 DKMPGSTKREDRVPE
+2565 PNSFNREEAINQIIDYGIKNGEFMAEQVESIKEYLNSQSDVDLSDTVNAIRNE
-2580 EHPEKVDRDKL
+2580 IQNSGLTDNTGEKV
-2591 VNDLIYYSLMNGNLV
+2591 
-2606 EESTDKFKEDISIF
+2606 
-2620 KDSDLKDT
+2620 
-2628 IEDIKNELRE
+2628 
-2638 KGLIDKTGKKIC
+2638 C

>member
-1 MSTNCYNPIK
+1 MSTKCYNPIK
-11 GIDDVISS
+11 GIDDVIAS
-19 KIQGWNK
+19 KIQGWNE

-40 PSPLDTSDLDKAV
+40 SSPLDTSDLDKAV
-53 QELISYRRNLGKVNA
+53 QDLISYRRDLGKMNA

-73 ASFNL
+73 TSSNL

-113 EANPSLSRKVICNGF
+113 EANPFLSRKVICNGF
-128 ISNGKLVAG
+128 VSNGKLVAG

-145 YNDLLEYYLEAVEED
+145 YNDLLEYYSEAVEEG

-169 KVLENWGALVSHARM
+169 KVLENWGALVSHTRM
-184 RLRDTEELKLGNNI
+184 RLRDTEELRLGDKI

-229 ETSDMQSAFGSV
+229 ETSDMHSAFGSV

-273 VKTHQSLIEIL
+273 VKAHQSLIEIL
-284 RGVTSENQMIGLLR
+284 RGVTSERQMIGLLR
-298 NASSSQSWLQPVIEE
+298 NASNSQTWLQPVIEE

-334 YSILLEEIKN
+334 YSILLEEVKN
-344 ELRTFKT
+344 GLRTFKT
-351 LILNRVNIS
+351 LILNRVNNS

-374 VNPDT
+374 VNPNT

-394 NLREIVAEYFPS
+394 SLRELVKEYFPS
-406 KNVSIVPKFYSN
+406 KSVSITPKFYNN

-438 IDIDGNTLDRIMSN
+438 IDIDGGTLDKIMSS
-452 GRDLHKFTDAISELI
+452 GRDLHKFTDAISELV

-475 NKSELESLNK
+475 NKKELESLDK
-485 GNFSLSKSSFK
+485 GEYSLSNRPFK
-496 DFIKFSPAGSTA
+496 DFIRFSPAGSTA

-518 KMLTIITKNREGLRL
+518 KMLSIVTKNREGLRL

-541 KNGNNITLFSNVIP
+541 KNGNNVTLFSNVIP
-555 SYLGDKMDRIASFVT
+555 SYLGDKMDRIASFVS

-590 FMDNGTILNR
+590 FMDKDNGTIFNR
-600 WIKDLYESD
+600 WLRDLYESG
-609 LDEKSFAT
+609 LDEKDFAA
-617 NFVFKRFLGTSDNSF
+617 NFGFKRFLGTSDNSF
-632 ENFTSKQHAIDMMT
+632 ENFTSKQHAIDMMA
-646 EYFSERQISPKNIKY
+646 EYFSERQKSP
-661 IDEEE
+661 
-666 FNKSKNLKS
+666 
-675 FPKDQLY
+675 
-682 YVNGTNYYYKYN
+682 N
-694 SIDSKGNNVWT
+694 SQ
-705 KHIKDDYAYYPVF
+705 YAYYPVF

-734 SAKEILDGLYDV
+734 SAQEILDGLYDV

-755 LTKAANSKLKEEE
+755 LTSAANTKLKEGG
-768 YSPIENFSNKED
+768 YSLIENFSSKEN
-780 EYTILPFLNKDYK
+780 EYTALPFLNKDYK

-828 IFKKNLNNLGL
+828 SFKTSLNNLGL
-839 LETKEVYNPNT
+839 LETKEVYNPKT
-850 NKKEVQYIYFS
+850 NKKEVQYVYFS

-866 DKTIDKV
+866 NKSIDEV

-932 KDGIERCVYF
+932 EDGIERCVYF
-942 DDINLNAELSNPE
+942 DDINLNAEVSNPE
-955 FMTAIKAKF
+955 FMKAIEAKF

-1004 MENVYNAIK
+1004 MENVYNTIK

-1028 KLAEIASMA
+1028 KLTEIANMS

-1049 IENYA
+1049 IENLA
-1054 VNNTDKLKIPVQ
+1054 VNSTDKLKIPVQ

-1112 STDISKASNAKE
+1112 STDISKASNAQE
-1124 LNDALDKAYIHQL
+1124 LSNALDKAYIHQL

-1154 SQLFGTQVRKLIMT
+1154 SQLFGTQVRKLIMA
-1168 NVEMDDY
+1168 NIKMDDY
-1175 HYENYVGGN
+1175 HYENYVGGK
-1184 KVNLGGKYGDV
+1184 KVNLGGKYGEV

-1210 VANILE
+1210 VANILK

-1274 SAMLFSMFKK
+1274 SAMLFSIFKK

-1307 EESGDLKYVVDP
+1307 EESGDLHYVVDP

-1338 TDINGKEVTL
+1338 TDINGKEVAL

-1447 EIWKEFYETYSNI
+1447 EIWKEFYETYPNI

-1475 DRLYKYWDKA
+1475 NRLYRYWDKA

-1554 SKAARTLRELLFGSL
+1554 SKAARTLRELLFGNL
-1569 EGIVSRGTSTSKIS
+1569 EGIVSRG
-1583 GENISSK
+1583 
-1590 GSEFAKKLTNVGNN
+1590 
-1604 LEVTYKGV
+1604 
-1612 TFRNAEHAYQT
+1612 
-1623 WKSGEFDN
+1623 
-1631 TAYNSINT
+1631 
-1639 WKPVG
+1639 
-1644 SKPVNKQINFQI
+1644 
-1656 MVDILTEKLKQH
+1656 
-1668 PELIEG
+1668 
-1674 IKERGGHEYIISSTH
+1674 
-1689 NVVGDK
+1689 
-1695 YWESSG
+1695 
-1701 QNAFIKALAE
+1701 
-1711 AAINVGISPINNNF
+1711 
-1725 IKSTVDF
+1725 TVDF

-1784 SSLMKEFTLKEP
+1784 SSLMSEFTLKDP

-1881 GVTADMAIREVV
+1881 GVTADMAMREVV

-1932 NAMDNKSFKADQL
+1932 NAMDNQSFKADQL

-1954 QTVAGDVSQFVTS
+1954 QTVAGDISQFVTS
-1967 TKFTASNAVGS
+1967 SKFTASNAVGS

-2004 ALSVNIKV
+2004 ALSVNMKV
-2012 TDTIDSPITN
+2012 TDIIDSPITN
-2022 NTNLQGSNQEYLES
+2022 NTNLQGSNQEYLKS

-2054 ANSLLN
+2054 AGMLLN
-2060 SYYPYETP
+2060 SYYPYNTP
-2068 SYRNARNRL
+2068 SYSGARNRL
-2077 ASLTKN
+2077 AELTKS

-2113 EIPIPVDSINTPN
+2113 EM
-2126 LDTTVNS
+2126 
-2133 YTGNITP
+2133 
-2140 DANTIFVFGSN
+2140 
-2151 PEGRHGAGAAKIARE
+2151 
-2166 QFGAIYGQGEGLQ
+2166 
-2179 GNAYALPTKDLRVT
+2179 PTKD
-2193 KNNGLR
+2193 G
-2199 SISEAQIIE
+2199 
-2208 NIKKLYEVAKQNPD
+2208 
-2222 KQFKIAYRNTD
+2222 
-2233 KASLNGYTGLEMI
+2233 
-2246 DMFLKAGSIP
+2246 
-2256 TNIVF
+2256 
-2261 SKEWIDTGKFDL
+2261 
-2273 PTKKVQS
+2273 
-2280 TSKSYIPA
+2280 IPA

-2362 ASNLF
+2362 ARDLF

-2387 PTELKLNMKLW
+2387 PTELKLAIKVG
-2398 REWDPSADNG
+2398 RKWDSSANDGN
-2408 KGAWIQSDKSYIDF
+2408 GAWVERSYVDF
-2422 LNEVKKGIS
+2422 LNDVKEGTVTANSEK
-2431 VNIEEFAKQYILNH
+2431 FAKQYILNH
-2445 LDNRSLVF
+2445 LDNRRLVF
-2453 TAKGST
+2453 TAKGSN
-2459 RDFLKK
+2459 LKYLK
-2465 EVYKNGVAASEF
+2465 TLVYKNGEAVSNF
-2477 TLKVSKLGDDAK
+2477 TLDVNKLGDDAK
-2489 NYTIA
+2489 NYTIK
-2494 DDTIPKSW
+2494 DSTLPKNCV
-2502 TAFRPCIIVDGIVYM
+2502 AFRPCIVVDGITYI
-2517 CESGNDK
+2517 CDSSNDK
-2524 FNVSTDGSMTY
+2524 FNVSYDGSITY
-2535 RKVSQ
+2535 YKVSQ

-2546 SLQYISD
+2546 SLQYVSD
-2553 SETKITDSQTYD
+2553 SESRLTDNEQYDNNMEGNSSQEFIPENT
-2565 DKMPGSTKREDRVPE
+2565 PNSFNREEAINQIIDYGIKNGEFMAEQVESIKEYLNSQSDVDLSDTVNAIRNE
-2580 EHPEKVDRDKL
+2580 IQNSGLTDNTGEKV
-2591 VNDLIYYSLMNGNLV
+2591 
-2606 EESTDKFKEDISIF
+2606 
-2620 KDSDLKDT
+2620 
-2628 IEDIKNELRE
+2628 
-2638 KGLIDKTGKKIC
+2638 C

>member
-1 MSTNCYNPIK
+1 
-11 GIDDVISS
+11 
-19 KIQGWNK
+19 
-26 YRVATL
+26 
-32 RGMYDESH
+32 
-40 PSPLDTSDLDKAV
+40 
-53 QELISYRRNLGKVNA
+53 
-68 ESIKT
+68 
-73 ASFNL
+73 
-78 SESYQ
+78 
-83 KLKESFSAEERFNRI
+83 
-98 NMISTMFSDRLDALQ
+98 
-113 EANPSLSRKVICNGF
+113 
-128 ISNGKLVAG
+128 
-137 QFSVFEGV
+137 
-145 YNDLLEYYLEAVEED
+145 
-160 DMDTANSYK
+160 
-169 KVLENWGALVSHARM
+169 
-184 RLRDTEELKLGNNI
+184 
-198 EYADDTNP
+198 
-206 DNYNDNKL
+206 
-214 SELYDASESKREAWQ
+214 
-229 ETSDMQSAFGSV
+229 
-241 GKQVRKLL
+241 
-249 GSIQRVENGEEVYD
+249 
-263 DLGFPIMLDP
+263 
-273 VKTHQSLIEIL
+273 
-284 RGVTSENQMIGLLR
+284 MIGLLR
-298 NASSSQSWLQPVIEE
+298 NASNSQTWLQPVIEE

-334 YSILLEEIKN
+334 YSILLEEVKN
-344 ELRTFKT
+344 GLRTFKT
-351 LILNRVNIS
+351 LILNRVNNS

-374 VNPDT
+374 VNPNT

-394 NLREIVAEYFPS
+394 SLRELVKEYFPS
-406 KNVSIVPKFYSN
+406 KSVSITPKFYNN

-438 IDIDGNTLDRIMSN
+438 MDIDGGTLDKIMSS
-452 GRDLHKFTDAISELI
+452 GRDLHKFTDAISELV

-475 NKSELESLNK
+475 NKKELESLDK
-485 GNFSLSKSSFK
+485 GEYSLSNRSFK
-496 DFIKFSPAGSTA
+496 DFIRFSPAGSTA

-518 KMLTIITKNREGLRL
+518 KMLSIVTKNREGLRL

-541 KNGNNITLFSNVIP
+541 KNGNNVTLFSNVIP
-555 SYLGDKMDRIASFVT
+555 SYLGDKMDRIASFVS

-590 FMDNGTILNR
+590 FMDKDNGTIFNR
-600 WIKDLYESD
+600 WLRDLYESG
-609 LDEKSFAT
+609 LDEKDFAA
-617 NFVFKRFLGTSDNSF
+617 NFGFKRFLGTSDNSF
-632 ENFTSKQHAIDMMT
+632 ENFTSKQHTIDMMA
-646 EYFSERQISPKNIKY
+646 EYFSERQLSA
-661 IDEEE
+661 
-666 FNKSKNLKS
+666 
-675 FPKDQLY
+675 
-682 YVNGTNYYYKYN
+682 N
-694 SIDSKGNNVWT
+694 SQ
-705 KHIKDDYAYYPVF
+705 YAYYPVF

-734 SAKEILDGLYDV
+734 SAQEILDGLYDV

-755 LTKAANSKLKEEE
+755 LTSAANTKLKEGG
-768 YSPIENFSNKED
+768 YSLIENFSSKEN
-780 EYTILPFLNKDYK
+780 EYTALPFLNKDYK

-828 IFKKNLNNLGL
+828 SFKTSLNNLGL
-839 LETKEVYNPNT
+839 LETKEVYNPKT
-850 NKKEVQYIYFS
+850 NKKEVQYVYFS

-866 DKTIDKV
+866 NKSIDEV

-932 KDGIERCVYF
+932 EDGIERCVYF
-942 DDINLNAELSNPE
+942 DGINLNAEVSNPE
-955 FMTAIKAKF
+955 FMKAIEAKF

-971 KAYTKNTLT
+971 KAYTKNALT

-1004 MENVYNAIK
+1004 MENVYNTIK

-1028 KLAEIASMA
+1028 KLTEVANMS

-1049 IENYA
+1049 IENLA
-1054 VNNTDKLKIPVQ
+1054 VNSTDKLKIPVQ

-1100 GSTKIVKVGGFG
+1100 GSTEIVKVGGFG
-1112 STDISKASNAKE
+1112 STDISKASNAQE
-1124 LNDALDKAYIHQL
+1124 LSNALDKAYIHQL

-1154 SQLFGTQVRKLIMT
+1154 SQLFGTQVRKLIMA
-1168 NVEMDDY
+1168 NIKMDDY
-1175 HYENYVGGN
+1175 HYENYVGGK
-1184 KVNLGGKYGDV
+1184 KVNLGGKYGEV

-1210 VANILE
+1210 VANILK

-1274 SAMLFSMFKK
+1274 SAMLFSIFKK

-1307 EESGDLKYVVDP
+1307 EESGDLHYVVDP

-1338 TDINGKEVTL
+1338 TDINGKEVAL

-1447 EIWKEFYETYSNI
+1447 EIWKEFYETYPNI

-1475 DRLYKYWDKA
+1475 NRLYKYWDKA

-1503 YISFESYDFSKSP
+1503 YISFESYDFSKSS

-1554 SKAARTLRELLFGSL
+1554 SKAARTLRELLFGNL
-1569 EGIVSRGTSTSKIS
+1569 EGIVSRG
-1583 GENISSK
+1583 
-1590 GSEFAKKLTNVGNN
+1590 
-1604 LEVTYKGV
+1604 
-1612 TFRNAEHAYQT
+1612 
-1623 WKSGEFDN
+1623 
-1631 TAYNSINT
+1631 
-1639 WKPVG
+1639 
-1644 SKPVNKQINFQI
+1644 
-1656 MVDILTEKLKQH
+1656 
-1668 PELIEG
+1668 
-1674 IKERGGHEYIISSTH
+1674 
-1689 NVVGDK
+1689 
-1695 YWESSG
+1695 
-1701 QNAFIKALAE
+1701 
-1711 AAINVGISPINNNF
+1711 
-1725 IKSTVDF
+1725 TVDF

-1784 SSLMKEFTLKEP
+1784 SSLMSEFTLKDP

-1881 GVTADMAIREVV
+1881 GVTADMAMREVV

-1932 NAMDNKSFKADQL
+1932 NAMDNQSFKADQL

-1954 QTVAGDVSQFVTS
+1954 QTVAGDISQFVTS
-1967 TKFTASNAVGS
+1967 SKFTASNAVGS

-2004 ALSVNIKV
+2004 ALSVNMKV
-2012 TDTIDSPITN
+2012 TDIIDSPITN
-2022 NTNLQGSNQEYLES
+2022 NTNLQGSNQEYLKS

-2054 ANSLLN
+2054 AGMLLN
-2060 SYYPYETP
+2060 SYYPYNTP
-2068 SYRNARNRL
+2068 SYSGARNRL
-2077 ASLTKN
+2077 AELTKS

-2113 EIPIPVDSINTPN
+2113 EM
-2126 LDTTVNS
+2126 
-2133 YTGNITP
+2133 
-2140 DANTIFVFGSN
+2140 
-2151 PEGRHGAGAAKIARE
+2151 
-2166 QFGAIYGQGEGLQ
+2166 
-2179 GNAYALPTKDLRVT
+2179 PTKD
-2193 KNNGLR
+2193 G
-2199 SISEAQIIE
+2199 
-2208 NIKKLYEVAKQNPD
+2208 
-2222 KQFKIAYRNTD
+2222 
-2233 KASLNGYTGLEMI
+2233 
-2246 DMFLKAGSIP
+2246 
-2256 TNIVF
+2256 
-2261 SKEWIDTGKFDL
+2261 
-2273 PTKKVQS
+2273 
-2280 TSKSYIPA
+2280 IPA

-2362 ASNLF
+2362 ARDLF

-2387 PTELKLNMKLW
+2387 PTELKLAIKVG
-2398 REWDPSADNG
+2398 RKWDSSANDGN
-2408 KGAWIQSDKSYIDF
+2408 GAWVERSYVDF
-2422 LNEVKKGIS
+2422 LNDVKEGTVTANSEK
-2431 VNIEEFAKQYILNH
+2431 FAKQYILNH
-2445 LDNRSLVF
+2445 LDNRRLVF
-2453 TAKGST
+2453 TAKGSN
-2459 RDFLKK
+2459 LKYLK
-2465 EVYKNGVAASEF
+2465 TLVYKNGEAVSNF
-2477 TLKVSKLGDDAK
+2477 TLDVNKLGDDAK
-2489 NYTIA
+2489 NYTIK
-2494 DDTIPKSW
+2494 DSTLPKNCV
-2502 TAFRPCIIVDGIVYM
+2502 AFRPCIVVDGITYI
-2517 CESGNDK
+2517 CDSSNDK
-2524 FNVSTDGSMTY
+2524 FNVSYDGSITY
-2535 RKVSQ
+2535 YKVSQ

-2546 SLQYISD
+2546 SLQYVSD
-2553 SETKITDSQTYD
+2553 SESRLTDNEQYDNNMEGNSSQEFIPENT
-2565 DKMPGSTKREDRVPE
+2565 PNSFNREEAINQIIDYGIKNGEFMAEQVESIKEYLNSQSDVDLSDTVNAIRNE
-2580 EHPEKVDRDKL
+2580 IQNSGLTDNTGEKV
-2591 VNDLIYYSLMNGNLV
+2591 
-2606 EESTDKFKEDISIF
+2606 
-2620 KDSDLKDT
+2620 
-2628 IEDIKNELRE
+2628 
-2638 KGLIDKTGKKIC
+2638 C

>member
-1 MSTNCYNPIK
+1 MSTKCYNPIK
-11 GIDDVISS
+11 GIDDVIAS
-19 KIQGWNK
+19 KIQGWNE

-40 PSPLDTSDLDKAV
+40 SSPLDTSDLDKAV
-53 QELISYRRNLGKVNA
+53 QDLISYRRDLGKMNA

-73 ASFNL
+73 TSSNL

-83 KLKESFSAEERFNRI
+83 KLKESFSAKERFNRI

-113 EANPSLSRKVICNGF
+113 EANPFLSRKVICNRF
-128 ISNGKLVAG
+128 VSNGKLVAG

-145 YNDLLEYYLEAVEED
+145 YNDLLEYYSEAVEEG

-184 RLRDTEELKLGNNI
+184 RLRDTEELRLGDKI

-229 ETSDMQSAFGSV
+229 ETSDMHSAFGSV

-273 VKTHQSLIEIL
+273 VKAHQSLIEIL
-284 RGVTSENQMIGLLR
+284 RGVTSERQMIGLLR
-298 NASSSQSWLQPVIEE
+298 NASNSQTWLQPVIEE

-334 YSILLEEIKN
+334 YSILLEEVKN
-344 ELRTFKT
+344 GLRTFKT
-351 LILNRVNIS
+351 LILNRVNNS

-374 VNPDT
+374 VNPNT

-394 NLREIVAEYFPS
+394 SLRELVKEYFPS
-406 KNVSIVPKFYSN
+406 KSVSITPKFYNN

-438 IDIDGNTLDRIMSN
+438 IDIDGGTLDKIMSS
-452 GRDLHKFTDAISELI
+452 GRDLHKFTDAISELV

-475 NKSELESLNK
+475 NKKELESLDK
-485 GNFSLSKSSFK
+485 GEYSLSNRSFK
-496 DFIKFSPAGSTA
+496 DFIRFSPAGSTA

-518 KMLTIITKNREGLRL
+518 KMLSIVTKNREGLRL

-541 KNGNNITLFSNVIP
+541 KNGNNVTLFSNVIP
-555 SYLGDKMDRIASFVT
+555 SYLGDKMDRIASFVS

-590 FMDNGTILNR
+590 FMDKDNGTIFNR
-600 WIKDLYESD
+600 WLRDLYESG
-609 LDEKSFAT
+609 LDEKDFAA
-617 NFVFKRFLGTSDNSF
+617 NFGFKRFLGTSDNSF
-632 ENFTSKQHAIDMMT
+632 ENFTSKQHAIDMMA
-646 EYFSERQISPKNIKY
+646 EYFSERQKSP
-661 IDEEE
+661 
-666 FNKSKNLKS
+666 
-675 FPKDQLY
+675 
-682 YVNGTNYYYKYN
+682 N
-694 SIDSKGNNVWT
+694 SQ
-705 KHIKDDYAYYPVF
+705 YAYYPVF

-734 SAKEILDGLYDV
+734 SAQEMLDGLYDV

-755 LTKAANSKLKEEE
+755 LTSAANTKLKEGG
-768 YSPIENFSNKED
+768 YSLIENFSSKEN
-780 EYTILPFLNKDYK
+780 EYTALPFLNKDYK

-813 EVVKAIQAYMEEAVN
+813 EVVKAIQAYMEEAIN
-828 IFKKNLNNLGL
+828 SFKTSLNNLGL
-839 LETKEVYNPNT
+839 LETKEVYNPKT
-850 NKKEVQYIYFS
+850 NKKEVQYVYFS

-866 DKTIDKV
+866 NKSIDEV

-932 KDGIERCVYF
+932 GDGIERCVYF
-942 DDINLNAELSNPE
+942 DDINLNAEVSNPE
-955 FMTAIKAKF
+955 FMKAIEAKF

-1004 MENVYNAIK
+1004 MENVYNTIK
-1013 QLRAEYGKDAQIPSD
+1013 QPRAEYGKDAQIPSD
-1028 KLAEIASMA
+1028 KLTEIANMS

-1049 IENYA
+1049 IENLA
-1054 VNNTDKLKIPVQ
+1054 VNSTDKLKIPVQ

-1112 STDISKASNAKE
+1112 STDISKASNAQE
-1124 LNDALDKAYIHQL
+1124 LSNALDKAYIHQL

-1154 SQLFGTQVRKLIMT
+1154 SQLFGTQVRKLIMA
-1168 NVEMDDY
+1168 NIKMDDY
-1175 HYENYVGGN
+1175 HYENYVGGK
-1184 KVNLGGKYGDV
+1184 KVNLGGKYGEV

-1210 VANILE
+1210 VANILK

-1245 SMDNMLAYSLTGDD
+1245 SMDNMLAYSLTGGD

-1274 SAMLFSMFKK
+1274 SAMLFSIFKK
-1284 RVNKQSIKGGSAVQV
+1284 RVNKQSIKGGSAIQV

-1307 EESGDLKYVVDP
+1307 EESGDLHYVVGP

-1338 TDINGKEVTL
+1338 TDINGKEVAL

-1447 EIWKEFYETYSNI
+1447 EIWKEFYETYPNI

-1475 DRLYKYWDKA
+1475 NRLYKYWDKA

-1554 SKAARTLRELLFGSL
+1554 SKAARTLRELLFGNL
-1569 EGIVSRGTSTSKIS
+1569 EGIVSRG
-1583 GENISSK
+1583 
-1590 GSEFAKKLTNVGNN
+1590 
-1604 LEVTYKGV
+1604 
-1612 TFRNAEHAYQT
+1612 
-1623 WKSGEFDN
+1623 
-1631 TAYNSINT
+1631 
-1639 WKPVG
+1639 
-1644 SKPVNKQINFQI
+1644 
-1656 MVDILTEKLKQH
+1656 
-1668 PELIEG
+1668 
-1674 IKERGGHEYIISSTH
+1674 
-1689 NVVGDK
+1689 
-1695 YWESSG
+1695 
-1701 QNAFIKALAE
+1701 
-1711 AAINVGISPINNNF
+1711 
-1725 IKSTVDF
+1725 TVDF

-1784 SSLMKEFTLKEP
+1784 SSLMSEFTLKDP

-1881 GVTADMAIREVV
+1881 GVTADMAMREVV

-1932 NAMDNKSFKADQL
+1932 NAMDNQSFKADQL

-1954 QTVAGDVSQFVTS
+1954 QTVAGDISQFVTS
-1967 TKFTASNAVGS
+1967 SKFTASNAVGS

-2004 ALSVNIKV
+2004 ALSVNMKV
-2012 TDTIDSPITN
+2012 TDIIDSPITN
-2022 NTNLQGSNQEYLES
+2022 NTNLQGSNQEYLKS

-2054 ANSLLN
+2054 AGMLLN
-2060 SYYPYETP
+2060 SYYPYNTP
-2068 SYRNARNRL
+2068 SYSGARNRL
-2077 ASLTKN
+2077 AELTKS

-2113 EIPIPVDSINTPN
+2113 EM
-2126 LDTTVNS
+2126 
-2133 YTGNITP
+2133 
-2140 DANTIFVFGSN
+2140 
-2151 PEGRHGAGAAKIARE
+2151 
-2166 QFGAIYGQGEGLQ
+2166 
-2179 GNAYALPTKDLRVT
+2179 PTKD
-2193 KNNGLR
+2193 G
-2199 SISEAQIIE
+2199 IS
-2208 NIKKLYEVAKQNPD
+2208 
-2222 KQFKIAYRNTD
+2222 
-2233 KASLNGYTGLEMI
+2233 
-2246 DMFLKAGSIP
+2246 
-2256 TNIVF
+2256 
-2261 SKEWIDTGKFDL
+2261 
-2273 PTKKVQS
+2273 
-2280 TSKSYIPA
+2280 A

-2362 ASNLF
+2362 ARDLF

-2387 PTELKLNMKLW
+2387 PTELKLAIKVG
-2398 REWDPSADNG
+2398 RKWDSSANDGN
-2408 KGAWIQSDKSYIDF
+2408 GAWVERSYVDF
-2422 LNEVKKGIS
+2422 LNDVKEGTVTANSEK
-2431 VNIEEFAKQYILNH
+2431 FAKQYILNH
-2445 LDNRSLVF
+2445 LDNRRLVF
-2453 TAKGST
+2453 TAKGSN
-2459 RDFLKK
+2459 LKYLK
-2465 EVYKNGVAASEF
+2465 TLVYKNGEAVSNF
-2477 TLKVSKLGDDAK
+2477 TLDVNKLGDDAK
-2489 NYTIA
+2489 NYTIK
-2494 DDTIPKSW
+2494 DSTLPKNCV
-2502 TAFRPCIIVDGIVYM
+2502 AFRPCIVVDGITYI
-2517 CESGNDK
+2517 CDSSNDK
-2524 FNVSTDGSMTY
+2524 FNVSYDGSITY
-2535 RKVSQ
+2535 YKVSQ

-2546 SLQYISD
+2546 SLQYVSD
-2553 SETKITDSQTYD
+2553 SESRLTDNEQYDNNMEGNSYQEFIPENTPNSFNREEAINQIIDYGIKNGEFMAEQVESIKEYLNSQSDVDLSDTVNAIRNEIQNSGLTD
-2565 DKMPGSTKREDRVPE
+2565 NTG
-2580 EHPEKVDRDKL
+2580 EKV
-2591 VNDLIYYSLMNGNLV
+2591 
-2606 EESTDKFKEDISIF
+2606 
-2620 KDSDLKDT
+2620 
-2628 IEDIKNELRE
+2628 
-2638 KGLIDKTGKKIC
+2638 C

>member
-1 MSTNCYNPIK
+1 MSTKCYNPIK
-11 GIDDVISS
+11 GIDDVIAS
-19 KIQGWNK
+19 KIQGWNE

-40 PSPLDTSDLDKAV
+40 SSPLDTSDLDKAV
-53 QELISYRRNLGKVNA
+53 QDLISYRRGLEKMNA

-73 ASFNL
+73 TSSNL

-128 ISNGKLVAG
+128 VSNGKLVAG

-145 YNDLLEYYLEAVEED
+145 YNDLLEYYSEAVEEG

-184 RLRDTEELKLGNNI
+184 RLRDTEELRLGDKI

-229 ETSDMQSAFGSV
+229 ETSDMHSAFGSV

-273 VKTHQSLIEIL
+273 VKAHQSLIEIL
-284 RGVTSENQMIGLLR
+284 RGVTSERQMIGLLR
-298 NASSSQSWLQPVIEE
+298 NASNSQTWLQPVIEE

-334 YSILLEEIKN
+334 YSILLEEVKN
-344 ELRTFKT
+344 GLRTFKT
-351 LILNRVNIS
+351 LILNRVNNS

-374 VNPDT
+374 VNPNT

-394 NLREIVAEYFPS
+394 SLRELVKEYFPS
-406 KNVSIVPKFYSN
+406 KTISIAPKFYNN

-438 IDIDGNTLDRIMSN
+438 IDIDGGTLDKIMSN
-452 GRDLHKFTDAISELI
+452 GRDLHKFTDAISELV

-475 NKSELESLNK
+475 NKKELESLDK
-485 GNFSLSKSSFK
+485 GEYSLSTRSFK
-496 DFIKFSPAGSTA
+496 DFIRFSPAGSTA

-518 KMLTIITKNREGLRL
+518 KMLSIVTKNREGLRL

-541 KNGNNITLFSNVIP
+541 KNGNNVTLFSNVIP
-555 SYLGDKMDRIASFVT
+555 SYLGDKMDRIASFVS
-570 NNDRQGLRRMIE
+570 NNDKQGLRRMIE
-582 NEFLDSSF
+582 NEFLNSSF

-600 WIKDLYESD
+600 WIKDLYESG
-609 LDEKSFAT
+609 LDDKDFAA
-617 NFVFKRFLGTSDNSF
+617 NFGFKRFLGTSDNSF
-632 ENFTSKQHAIDMMT
+632 ENFTSKQHAIDMMA
-646 EYFSERQISPKNIKY
+646 EYFSERQLSP
-661 IDEEE
+661 
-666 FNKSKNLKS
+666 
-675 FPKDQLY
+675 
-682 YVNGTNYYYKYN
+682 N
-694 SIDSKGNNVWT
+694 SQ
-705 KHIKDDYAYYPVF
+705 YAYYPVF

-734 SAKEILDGLYDV
+734 SAQEILDGLYDV

-755 LTKAANSKLKEEE
+755 LTVAANAKLKEGG
-768 YSPIENFSNKED
+768 YSLIENFSSKENK
-780 EYTILPFLNKDYK
+780 YTALPFLNKDYK

-798 VGKYA
+798 IGKYA

-828 IFKKNLNNLGL
+828 SFKTSLNNLGL
-839 LETKEVYNPNT
+839 LETKEVYNPKT
-850 NKKEVQYIYFS
+850 NKKEVQYVYFS

-866 DKTIDKV
+866 NKSIDEV

-932 KDGIERCVYF
+932 EDGIERCVYF
-942 DDINLNAELSNPE
+942 DDINLNAEVSNPE
-955 FMTAIKAKF
+955 FMKAIEAKF
-964 GKNSPVY
+964 GKNSSVY

-1004 MENVYNAIK
+1004 MENVYKAIK

-1028 KLAEIASMA
+1028 KLAEIANMS

-1049 IENYA
+1049 IENLA
-1054 VNNTDKLKIPVQ
+1054 VNSTDKLKIPVQ

-1124 LNDALDKAYIHQL
+1124 LNDALNKAYIHQL

-1154 SQLFGTQVRKLIMT
+1154 SQLFGTQVRKLIMA
-1168 NVEMDDY
+1168 NIKMDDY
-1175 HYENYVGGN
+1175 HYENYVGGK

-1245 SMDNMLAYSLTGDD
+1245 SMDNMLAYSLTGDN

-1274 SAMLFSMFKK
+1274 SAMLFSIFKK

-1307 EESGDLKYVVDP
+1307 EESGDLHYVVDP

-1338 TDINGKEVTL
+1338 TDINGKEVAL

-1554 SKAARTLRELLFGSL
+1554 SKAARTLRELLFGNL
-1569 EGIVSRGTSTSKIS
+1569 EGIVSRG
-1583 GENISSK
+1583 
-1590 GSEFAKKLTNVGNN
+1590 
-1604 LEVTYKGV
+1604 
-1612 TFRNAEHAYQT
+1612 
-1623 WKSGEFDN
+1623 
-1631 TAYNSINT
+1631 
-1639 WKPVG
+1639 
-1644 SKPVNKQINFQI
+1644 
-1656 MVDILTEKLKQH
+1656 
-1668 PELIEG
+1668 
-1674 IKERGGHEYIISSTH
+1674 
-1689 NVVGDK
+1689 
-1695 YWESSG
+1695 
-1701 QNAFIKALAE
+1701 
-1711 AAINVGISPINNNF
+1711 
-1725 IKSTVDF
+1725 TVDF

-1784 SSLMKEFTLKEP
+1784 SSLMSEFTLKDP

-1809 APKGIDVD
+1809 APEGIDVD

-1881 GVTADMAIREVV
+1881 GVTADIAMREVV

-1918 LNIVNDRVMREQGK
+1918 LNIVNDRVMRERGK
-1932 NAMDNKSFKADQL
+1932 NAMDNQSFKADQL

-1954 QTVAGDVSQFVTS
+1954 QTIAGDISQFVTS
-1967 TKFTASNAVGS
+1967 SKFTASNAVGS

-1993 IDKFVVKNGKN
+1993 IDKFVVKSGKN
-2004 ALSVNIKV
+2004 ALSVNMKV
-2012 TDTIDSPITN
+2012 TDIIDSPITN
-2022 NTNLQGSNQEYLES
+2022 NTNLQESNQEYLES

-2054 ANSLLN
+2054 AGMLLN
-2060 SYYPYETP
+2060 SYYPYNTP
-2068 SYRNARNRL
+2068 SYSGARNRL
-2077 ASLTKN
+2077 AELTKS

-2113 EIPIPVDSINTPN
+2113 EMP
-2126 LDTTVNS
+2126 
-2133 YTGNITP
+2133 
-2140 DANTIFVFGSN
+2140 
-2151 PEGRHGAGAAKIARE
+2151 AKD
-2166 QFGAIYGQGEGLQ
+2166 G
-2179 GNAYALPTKDLRVT
+2179 
-2193 KNNGLR
+2193 
-2199 SISEAQIIE
+2199 
-2208 NIKKLYEVAKQNPD
+2208 
-2222 KQFKIAYRNTD
+2222 
-2233 KASLNGYTGLEMI
+2233 
-2246 DMFLKAGSIP
+2246 
-2256 TNIVF
+2256 
-2261 SKEWIDTGKFDL
+2261 
-2273 PTKKVQS
+2273 
-2280 TSKSYIPA
+2280 IPA

-2362 ASNLF
+2362 ARDLF

-2387 PTELKLNMKLW
+2387 PTELKLAIKVG
-2398 REWDPSADNG
+2398 RKWDSSANDGN
-2408 KGAWIQSDKSYIDF
+2408 GAWVERSYVDF
-2422 LNEVKKGIS
+2422 LNDVKEGTVTANSEK
-2431 VNIEEFAKQYILNH
+2431 FAKQYILNH
-2445 LDNRSLVF
+2445 LDNRRLVF
-2453 TAKGST
+2453 TAKGSN
-2459 RDFLKK
+2459 LKYLK
-2465 EVYKNGVAASEF
+2465 TLVYKNGEAVSNF
-2477 TLKVSKLGDDAK
+2477 TLDVNKLGDDAK
-2489 NYTIA
+2489 NYTIK
-2494 DDTIPKSW
+2494 DSTLPKNCV
-2502 TAFRPCIIVDGIVYM
+2502 AFRPCIVVDGITYM
-2517 CESGNDK
+2517 CDSSNDK
-2524 FNVSTDGSMTY
+2524 FNISYDGSITY
-2535 RKVSQ
+2535 YKVSQ

-2546 SLQYISD
+2546 SLQYVSD
-2553 SETKITDSQTYD
+2553 SESRLTDNEQYDNNMEGNSSQEFIPENT
-2565 DKMPGSTKREDRVPE
+2565 PNSFNREEAINQIIDYGIKNGEFMAEQVESIKEYLNSQSDVDLSDTVNAIRNE
-2580 EHPEKVDRDKL
+2580 IQNSGLTDNTGEKV
-2591 VNDLIYYSLMNGNLV
+2591 
-2606 EESTDKFKEDISIF
+2606 
-2620 KDSDLKDT
+2620 
-2628 IEDIKNELRE
+2628 
-2638 KGLIDKTGKKIC
+2638 C

>member
-1 MSTNCYNPIK
+1 MSTKCYNPIK
-11 GIDDVISS
+11 GIDDVIAS
-19 KIQGWNK
+19 KIQGWNE

-40 PSPLDTSDLDKAV
+40 SSPLDTSDLDRAV
-53 QELISYRRNLGKVNA
+53 QDLISYRRDLGKMNA

-73 ASFNL
+73 TSSNL

-113 EANPSLSRKVICNGF
+113 EANPFLSRKVICNGF
-128 ISNGKLVAG
+128 VSNGKLVAG

-145 YNDLLEYYLEAVEED
+145 YNDLLEYYSEAVEEG
-160 DMDTANSYK
+160 DMDTADSYK

-184 RLRDTEELKLGNNI
+184 RLRDTEELRLGDKI

-229 ETSDMQSAFGSV
+229 ETSDMHSAFGSV

-273 VKTHQSLIEIL
+273 VKAHQSLIEIL
-284 RGVTSENQMIGLLR
+284 RGVTSERQMIGLLR
-298 NASSSQSWLQPVIEE
+298 NASNSQTWLQPVIEE

-334 YSILLEEIKN
+334 YSILLEEVKN
-344 ELRTFKT
+344 GLRTFKT
-351 LILNRVNIS
+351 LILNRVNNS

-374 VNPDT
+374 VNPNT

-394 NLREIVAEYFPS
+394 SLRELVKEYFPS
-406 KNVSIVPKFYSN
+406 KSVSITPKFYNN

-438 IDIDGNTLDRIMSN
+438 IDIDGGTLDKIMSS
-452 GRDLHKFTDAISELI
+452 GRDLHKFTDAISELV

-475 NKSELESLNK
+475 NKKELESLDK
-485 GNFSLSKSSFK
+485 GEYSLSNRSFK
-496 DFIKFSPAGSTA
+496 DFIRFSPAGSTA

-518 KMLTIITKNREGLRL
+518 KMLSIVTKNREGLRL

-541 KNGNNITLFSNVIP
+541 KNGNNVTLFSNVIP
-555 SYLGDKMDRIASFVT
+555 SYLGDKMDRIASFVS

-590 FMDNGTILNR
+590 FMDKDNGTIFNR
-600 WIKDLYESD
+600 WLRDLYESG
-609 LDEKSFAT
+609 LDEKDFAA
-617 NFVFKRFLGTSDNSF
+617 NFGFKRFLGTSDNSF
-632 ENFTSKQHAIDMMT
+632 ENFTSKQHAIDMMA
-646 EYFSERQISPKNIKY
+646 EYFSERQKSP
-661 IDEEE
+661 
-666 FNKSKNLKS
+666 
-675 FPKDQLY
+675 
-682 YVNGTNYYYKYN
+682 N
-694 SIDSKGNNVWT
+694 SQ
-705 KHIKDDYAYYPVF
+705 YAYYPVF

-734 SAKEILDGLYDV
+734 SAQEILDGLYDV

-755 LTKAANSKLKEEE
+755 LTSAANTKLKEGG
-768 YSPIENFSNKED
+768 YSLIENFSSKEN
-780 EYTILPFLNKDYK
+780 EYTALPFLNKDYK

-828 IFKKNLNNLGL
+828 SFKTSLNNLGL
-839 LETKEVYNPNT
+839 LETKEVYNPKT
-850 NKKEVQYIYFS
+850 NKKEVQYVYFS

-866 DKTIDKV
+866 NKSIDEV

-932 KDGIERCVYF
+932 EDGIERCVYF
-942 DDINLNAELSNPE
+942 DDINLNAEVSNPE
-955 FMTAIKAKF
+955 FMKAIEAKF

-1004 MENVYNAIK
+1004 MENVYNTIK

-1028 KLAEIASMA
+1028 KLTEIANMS

-1049 IENYA
+1049 IENLA
-1054 VNNTDKLKIPVQ
+1054 VNSTDKLKIPVQ

-1112 STDISKASNAKE
+1112 STDISKASNAQE
-1124 LNDALDKAYIHQL
+1124 LSNALDKAYIHQL

-1154 SQLFGTQVRKLIMT
+1154 SQLFGTQVRKLIMA
-1168 NVEMDDY
+1168 NIKMDDY
-1175 HYENYVGGN
+1175 HYENYVGGK
-1184 KVNLGGKYGDV
+1184 KVNLGGKYGEV

-1210 VANILE
+1210 VANILK

-1274 SAMLFSMFKK
+1274 SAMLFSIFKK

-1307 EESGDLKYVVDP
+1307 EESGDLHYVVDP

-1338 TDINGKEVTL
+1338 TDINGKEVAL

-1447 EIWKEFYETYSNI
+1447 EIWKEFYETYPNI

-1475 DRLYKYWDKA
+1475 NRLYKYWDKA

-1554 SKAARTLRELLFGSL
+1554 SKAARTLRELLFGNL
-1569 EGIVSRGTSTSKIS
+1569 EGIVSRG
-1583 GENISSK
+1583 
-1590 GSEFAKKLTNVGNN
+1590 
-1604 LEVTYKGV
+1604 
-1612 TFRNAEHAYQT
+1612 
-1623 WKSGEFDN
+1623 
-1631 TAYNSINT
+1631 
-1639 WKPVG
+1639 
-1644 SKPVNKQINFQI
+1644 
-1656 MVDILTEKLKQH
+1656 
-1668 PELIEG
+1668 
-1674 IKERGGHEYIISSTH
+1674 
-1689 NVVGDK
+1689 
-1695 YWESSG
+1695 
-1701 QNAFIKALAE
+1701 
-1711 AAINVGISPINNNF
+1711 
-1725 IKSTVDF
+1725 TVDF

-1752 SDPMTIITYNQQ
+1752 SDPMTVITYNQQ

-1784 SSLMKEFTLKEP
+1784 SSLMSEFTLKDP

-1881 GVTADMAIREVV
+1881 GVTADMAMREVV

-1932 NAMDNKSFKADQL
+1932 NAMDDQSFKADQL

-1954 QTVAGDVSQFVTS
+1954 QTVAGDTSQFVTS
-1967 TKFTASNAVGS
+1967 SKFTASNAVGS

-2004 ALSVNIKV
+2004 ALSVNMKV
-2012 TDTIDSPITN
+2012 TDIIDSPITN
-2022 NTNLQGSNQEYLES
+2022 NTNLQGSNQEYLKS

-2054 ANSLLN
+2054 AGMLLN
-2060 SYYPYETP
+2060 SYYPYNTP
-2068 SYRNARNRL
+2068 SYSGARNRL
-2077 ASLTKN
+2077 AELTKS

-2113 EIPIPVDSINTPN
+2113 EM
-2126 LDTTVNS
+2126 
-2133 YTGNITP
+2133 
-2140 DANTIFVFGSN
+2140 
-2151 PEGRHGAGAAKIARE
+2151 
-2166 QFGAIYGQGEGLQ
+2166 
-2179 GNAYALPTKDLRVT
+2179 PTKD
-2193 KNNGLR
+2193 G
-2199 SISEAQIIE
+2199 
-2208 NIKKLYEVAKQNPD
+2208 
-2222 KQFKIAYRNTD
+2222 
-2233 KASLNGYTGLEMI
+2233 
-2246 DMFLKAGSIP
+2246 
-2256 TNIVF
+2256 
-2261 SKEWIDTGKFDL
+2261 
-2273 PTKKVQS
+2273 
-2280 TSKSYIPA
+2280 IPA

-2362 ASNLF
+2362 ARDLF

-2387 PTELKLNMKLW
+2387 PTELKLAIKVG
-2398 REWDPSADNG
+2398 RKWDSSANDGN
-2408 KGAWIQSDKSYIDF
+2408 GAWVERSYVDF
-2422 LNEVKKGIS
+2422 LNDVKEGTVTANSEK
-2431 VNIEEFAKQYILNH
+2431 FAKQYILNH
-2445 LDNRSLVF
+2445 LDNRRLVF
-2453 TAKGST
+2453 TAKGSN
-2459 RDFLKK
+2459 LKYLK
-2465 EVYKNGVAASEF
+2465 TLVYKNGEAVSNF
-2477 TLKVSKLGDDAK
+2477 TLDVNKLGDDAK
-2489 NYTIA
+2489 NYTIK
-2494 DDTIPKSW
+2494 DSTLPKNCV
-2502 TAFRPCIIVDGIVYM
+2502 AFRPCIVVDGITYI
-2517 CESGNDK
+2517 CDSSNDK
-2524 FNVSTDGSMTY
+2524 FNVSYDGSITY
-2535 RKVSQ
+2535 YKVSQ

-2546 SLQYISD
+2546 SLQYVSD
-2553 SETKITDSQTYD
+2553 SESRLTDNEQYDNNMEGNSSQEFIPENT
-2565 DKMPGSTKREDRVPE
+2565 PNSFNREEAINQIIDYGIKNGEFMAEQVESIKEYLNSQSDVDLSDTVNTIRNE
-2580 EHPEKVDRDKL
+2580 IQNSGLTDNTGEKV
-2591 VNDLIYYSLMNGNLV
+2591 
-2606 EESTDKFKEDISIF
+2606 
-2620 KDSDLKDT
+2620 
-2628 IEDIKNELRE
+2628 
-2638 KGLIDKTGKKIC
+2638 C

>member
-1 MSTNCYNPIK
+1 MSTKCYNPIK
-11 GIDDVISS
+11 GIDDVIAS
-19 KIQGWNK
+19 KIQGWNE

-40 PSPLDTSDLDKAV
+40 SSPLDTSDLDRAV
-53 QELISYRRNLGKVNA
+53 QDLISYRRNLGKMNA

-73 ASFNL
+73 TSSNL

-113 EANPSLSRKVICNGF
+113 EANPFLSRKVICNGF
-128 ISNGKLVAG
+128 VSNGKLVAG

-145 YNDLLEYYLEAVEED
+145 YNDLLEYYSEAVEEG

-184 RLRDTEELKLGNNI
+184 RLRDTEELRLGDKI

-229 ETSDMQSAFGSV
+229 ETSDMHSAFGSV

-273 VKTHQSLIEIL
+273 VKAHQSLIEIL
-284 RGVTSENQMIGLLR
+284 RGVTSERQMIGLLR
-298 NASSSQSWLQPVIEE
+298 NASNSQTWLQPVIEE

-334 YSILLEEIKN
+334 YSILLEEVKN
-344 ELRTFKT
+344 GLRTFKT
-351 LILNRVNIS
+351 LILNRVNNS

-374 VNPDT
+374 VNPNT

-394 NLREIVAEYFPS
+394 SLRELVKEYFPS
-406 KNVSIVPKFYSN
+406 KSVSITPKFYNN

-438 IDIDGNTLDRIMSN
+438 IDIDGGTLDKIMSS
-452 GRDLHKFTDAISELI
+452 GRDLHKFTDAISELV
-467 EFGTDKIL
+467 EFGTDKIF
-475 NKSELESLNK
+475 NKKELESLDK
-485 GNFSLSKSSFK
+485 GEYSLSNRSFK
-496 DFIKFSPAGSTA
+496 DFIRFSPAGSTA

-518 KMLTIITKNREGLRL
+518 KMLSIVTKNREGLRL

-541 KNGNNITLFSNVIP
+541 KNGNNVTLFSNVIP
-555 SYLGDKMDRIASFVT
+555 SYLGDKMDRIASFVS

-590 FMDNGTILNR
+590 FMDKDNGTIFNR
-600 WIKDLYESD
+600 WLRDLYESG
-609 LDEKSFAT
+609 LDEKDFAA
-617 NFVFKRFLGTSDNSF
+617 NFGFKRFLGTSDNSF
-632 ENFTSKQHAIDMMT
+632 ENFTSKQHAIDMMA
-646 EYFSERQISPKNIKY
+646 EYFSERQKSP
-661 IDEEE
+661 
-666 FNKSKNLKS
+666 
-675 FPKDQLY
+675 
-682 YVNGTNYYYKYN
+682 N
-694 SIDSKGNNVWT
+694 SQ
-705 KHIKDDYAYYPVF
+705 YAYYPVF

-734 SAKEILDGLYDV
+734 SAQEILDGLYDV

-755 LTKAANSKLKEEE
+755 LTSAANTKLKEGG
-768 YSPIENFSNKED
+768 YSLIENFSSKEN
-780 EYTILPFLNKDYK
+780 EYTALPFLNKDYK

-828 IFKKNLNNLGL
+828 SFKTSLNNLGL
-839 LETKEVYNPNT
+839 LETKEVYNPKT
-850 NKKEVQYIYFS
+850 NKKEVQYVYFS

-866 DKTIDKV
+866 NKSIDEV

-932 KDGIERCVYF
+932 EDGIERCVYF
-942 DDINLNAELSNPE
+942 DDINLNAEVSNPE
-955 FMTAIKAKF
+955 FMKAIEAKF

-1004 MENVYNAIK
+1004 MENVYNTIK

-1028 KLAEIASMA
+1028 KLTEIANMS

-1049 IENYA
+1049 IENLA
-1054 VNNTDKLKIPVQ
+1054 VNSTDKLKIPVQ

-1112 STDISKASNAKE
+1112 STDISKASNAQE
-1124 LNDALDKAYIHQL
+1124 LSNALDKAYIHQL

-1154 SQLFGTQVRKLIMT
+1154 SQLFGTQVRKLIMA
-1168 NVEMDDY
+1168 NIKMDDY
-1175 HYENYVGGN
+1175 HYENYVGGK
-1184 KVNLGGKYGDV
+1184 KVNLGGKYGEV

-1210 VANILE
+1210 VANILK

-1274 SAMLFSMFKK
+1274 SAMLFSIFKK

-1307 EESGDLKYVVDP
+1307 EESGDLHYVVDP

-1338 TDINGKEVTL
+1338 TDINGKEVAL

-1447 EIWKEFYETYSNI
+1447 EIWKEFYETYPNI

-1475 DRLYKYWDKA
+1475 NRLYKYWDKA

-1554 SKAARTLRELLFGSL
+1554 SKAARTLRELLFGNL
-1569 EGIVSRGTSTSKIS
+1569 EGIVSR
-1583 GENISSK
+1583 E
-1590 GSEFAKKLTNVGNN
+1590 
-1604 LEVTYKGV
+1604 
-1612 TFRNAEHAYQT
+1612 
-1623 WKSGEFDN
+1623 
-1631 TAYNSINT
+1631 
-1639 WKPVG
+1639 
-1644 SKPVNKQINFQI
+1644 
-1656 MVDILTEKLKQH
+1656 
-1668 PELIEG
+1668 
-1674 IKERGGHEYIISSTH
+1674 
-1689 NVVGDK
+1689 
-1695 YWESSG
+1695 
-1701 QNAFIKALAE
+1701 
-1711 AAINVGISPINNNF
+1711 
-1725 IKSTVDF
+1725 TVDF

-1784 SSLMKEFTLKEP
+1784 SSLMSEFTLKDP

-1881 GVTADMAIREVV
+1881 GVTADMAMREVV

-1932 NAMDNKSFKADQL
+1932 NAMDNQSFKADQL

-1954 QTVAGDVSQFVTS
+1954 QTVAGDISQFVTS
-1967 TKFTASNAVGS
+1967 SKFTASNAVGS

-2004 ALSVNIKV
+2004 ALSVNMKV
-2012 TDTIDSPITN
+2012 TDIIDSPITN
-2022 NTNLQGSNQEYLES
+2022 NTNLQGSNQEYLKS

-2054 ANSLLN
+2054 AGMLLN
-2060 SYYPYETP
+2060 SYYPYNTP
-2068 SYRNARNRL
+2068 SYSGARNRL
-2077 ASLTKN
+2077 AELTKS

-2113 EIPIPVDSINTPN
+2113 EM
-2126 LDTTVNS
+2126 
-2133 YTGNITP
+2133 
-2140 DANTIFVFGSN
+2140 
-2151 PEGRHGAGAAKIARE
+2151 
-2166 QFGAIYGQGEGLQ
+2166 
-2179 GNAYALPTKDLRVT
+2179 PTKD
-2193 KNNGLR
+2193 G
-2199 SISEAQIIE
+2199 
-2208 NIKKLYEVAKQNPD
+2208 
-2222 KQFKIAYRNTD
+2222 
-2233 KASLNGYTGLEMI
+2233 
-2246 DMFLKAGSIP
+2246 
-2256 TNIVF
+2256 
-2261 SKEWIDTGKFDL
+2261 
-2273 PTKKVQS
+2273 
-2280 TSKSYIPA
+2280 IPA

-2349 ESWAEL
+2349 GSWAEL

-2362 ASNLF
+2362 ARDLF

-2387 PTELKLNMKLW
+2387 PTELKLAIKVG
-2398 REWDPSADNG
+2398 RKWDSSANDGN
-2408 KGAWIQSDKSYIDF
+2408 GAWVERSYVDF
-2422 LNEVKKGIS
+2422 LNDVKEGTVTANSEK
-2431 VNIEEFAKQYILNH
+2431 FAKQYILNH
-2445 LDNRSLVF
+2445 LDNRRLVF
-2453 TAKGST
+2453 TAKGSN
-2459 RDFLKK
+2459 LKYLK
-2465 EVYKNGVAASEF
+2465 TLVYKNGEAVSNF
-2477 TLKVSKLGDDAK
+2477 TLDVNKLGDDAK
-2489 NYTIA
+2489 NYTIK
-2494 DDTIPKSW
+2494 DSTLPKNCV
-2502 TAFRPCIIVDGIVYM
+2502 AFRPCIVVDGITYI
-2517 CESGNDK
+2517 CDSSNDK
-2524 FNVSTDGSMTY
+2524 FNVSYDGSITY
-2535 RKVSQ
+2535 YKVSQ

-2546 SLQYISD
+2546 SLQYVSD
-2553 SETKITDSQTYD
+2553 SESRLTDNEQYDNNMEGNSSQEFIPENT
-2565 DKMPGSTKREDRVPE
+2565 PNSFNREEAINQIID
-2580 EHPEKVDRDKL
+2580 
-2591 VNDLIYYSLMNGNLV
+2591 YG
-2606 EESTDKFKEDISIF
+2606 
-2620 KDSDLKDT
+2620 
-2628 IEDIKNELRE
+2628 IKNEEFMAEQVESIKEYLNSQSDVDLSDTVNAIRNEIQNSGLTDNTGE
-2638 KGLIDKTGKKIC
+2638 KVC

>member
-1 MSTNCYNPIK
+1 MSTKCYNTIK
-11 GIDDVISS
+11 GIDDVIAS
-19 KIQGWNK
+19 KIQGWNE

-40 PSPLDTSDLDKAV
+40 SSPLDTSDLDKSV
-53 QELISYRRNLGKVNA
+53 QDLISYRRDLGKMNA

-73 ASFNL
+73 TSSNL

-113 EANPSLSRKVICNGF
+113 EANPFLSRKVICNGF
-128 ISNGKLVAG
+128 VSNGKLVAG

-145 YNDLLEYYLEAVEED
+145 YNDLLEYYSEAVEEG

-184 RLRDTEELKLGNNI
+184 RLRDTEELRLGDKI

-229 ETSDMQSAFGSV
+229 ETSDMHSAFGSV

-273 VKTHQSLIEIL
+273 VKAHQPLIEIL
-284 RGVTSENQMIGLLR
+284 RGVTSERQMIGLLR
-298 NASSSQSWLQPVIEE
+298 NASNSQTWLQPVIEE

-334 YSILLEEIKN
+334 YSILLEEVKN
-344 ELRTFKT
+344 GLRTFKT
-351 LILNRVNIS
+351 LILNRVNNS

-374 VNPDT
+374 VNPNT

-394 NLREIVAEYFPS
+394 SLRELVKEYFPS
-406 KNVSIVPKFYSN
+406 KSVSITPKFYNN

-438 IDIDGNTLDRIMSN
+438 IDIDGGTLDKIMSS
-452 GRDLHKFTDAISELI
+452 GRDLHKFTDAISELV

-475 NKSELESLNK
+475 NKKELESLDK
-485 GNFSLSKSSFK
+485 GEYSLSNRSFK
-496 DFIKFSPAGSTA
+496 DFIRFSPAGSTA

-518 KMLTIITKNREGLRL
+518 KMLSIVTKNREGLRL

-541 KNGNNITLFSNVIP
+541 KNGNNVTLFSNVIP
-555 SYLGDKMDRIASFVT
+555 SYLGDKIDRIASFVS

-590 FMDNGTILNR
+590 FMDKDNGTIFNR
-600 WIKDLYESD
+600 WLRDLYESG
-609 LDEKSFAT
+609 LDEKDFAA
-617 NFVFKRFLGTSDNSF
+617 NFGFKRFLGTSDNSF
-632 ENFTSKQHAIDMMT
+632 ENFTSKQHTIDMMA
-646 EYFSERQISPKNIKY
+646 EYFSERQLSA
-661 IDEEE
+661 
-666 FNKSKNLKS
+666 
-675 FPKDQLY
+675 
-682 YVNGTNYYYKYN
+682 N
-694 SIDSKGNNVWT
+694 SQ
-705 KHIKDDYAYYPVF
+705 YAYYPVF

-734 SAKEILDGLYDV
+734 SAQEILDGLYDV

-755 LTKAANSKLKEEE
+755 LTSAANTKLKEGG
-768 YSPIENFSNKED
+768 YSLIENFSSKEN
-780 EYTILPFLNKDYK
+780 EYTALPFLNKDYK

-828 IFKKNLNNLGL
+828 SFKTSLNNLGL
-839 LETKEVYNPNT
+839 LETKEVYNPKT
-850 NKKEVQYIYFS
+850 NKKEVQYVYFS

-866 DKTIDKV
+866 NKSIDEV

-932 KDGIERCVYF
+932 EDGIERCVYF
-942 DDINLNAELSNPE
+942 DDINLNAEVSNPE
-955 FMTAIKAKF
+955 FMKAIEAKF

-1004 MENVYNAIK
+1004 MENVYNTIK

-1028 KLAEIASMA
+1028 KLTEIANMS

-1049 IENYA
+1049 IENLA
-1054 VNNTDKLKIPVQ
+1054 VNSTDKLKIPVQ

-1112 STDISKASNAKE
+1112 STDISKASNAQE
-1124 LNDALDKAYIHQL
+1124 LSNALDKAYIHQL

-1154 SQLFGTQVRKLIMT
+1154 SQLFGTQVRKLIMA
-1168 NVEMDDY
+1168 NIKMDDY
-1175 HYENYVGGN
+1175 HYENYVGGK
-1184 KVNLGGKYGDV
+1184 KVNLGGKYGEV

-1210 VANILE
+1210 VANILK

-1274 SAMLFSMFKK
+1274 SAMLFSIFKK

-1307 EESGDLKYVVDP
+1307 EESGDLHYVVDP

-1338 TDINGKEVTL
+1338 TDINGKEVAL

-1447 EIWKEFYETYSNI
+1447 EIWKEFYETYPNI

-1475 DRLYKYWDKA
+1475 NRLYKYWDKA

-1554 SKAARTLRELLFGSL
+1554 SKAARTLRELLFGNL
-1569 EGIVSRGTSTSKIS
+1569 EGIVSRG
-1583 GENISSK
+1583 
-1590 GSEFAKKLTNVGNN
+1590 
-1604 LEVTYKGV
+1604 
-1612 TFRNAEHAYQT
+1612 
-1623 WKSGEFDN
+1623 
-1631 TAYNSINT
+1631 
-1639 WKPVG
+1639 
-1644 SKPVNKQINFQI
+1644 
-1656 MVDILTEKLKQH
+1656 
-1668 PELIEG
+1668 
-1674 IKERGGHEYIISSTH
+1674 
-1689 NVVGDK
+1689 
-1695 YWESSG
+1695 
-1701 QNAFIKALAE
+1701 
-1711 AAINVGISPINNNF
+1711 
-1725 IKSTVDF
+1725 TVDF

-1784 SSLMKEFTLKEP
+1784 SSLMSEFTLKDP

-1881 GVTADMAIREVV
+1881 GVTADMAMREVV

-1904 KANPDEDFSINKLA
+1904 KADPDEDFSINKLA

-1932 NAMDNKSFKADQL
+1932 NAMDNQSFKADQL

-1954 QTVAGDVSQFVTS
+1954 QTVAGDISQFVTS
-1967 TKFTASNAVGS
+1967 SKFTASNAVGS

-2004 ALSVNIKV
+2004 ALSVNMKV
-2012 TDTIDSPITN
+2012 TDIIDSPITN
-2022 NTNLQGSNQEYLES
+2022 NTNLQGSNQEYLKS

-2054 ANSLLN
+2054 AGMLLN
-2060 SYYPYETP
+2060 SYYPYNTP
-2068 SYRNARNRL
+2068 SYSGARNRL
-2077 ASLTKN
+2077 AELTKS

-2113 EIPIPVDSINTPN
+2113 EM
-2126 LDTTVNS
+2126 
-2133 YTGNITP
+2133 
-2140 DANTIFVFGSN
+2140 
-2151 PEGRHGAGAAKIARE
+2151 
-2166 QFGAIYGQGEGLQ
+2166 
-2179 GNAYALPTKDLRVT
+2179 PTKD
-2193 KNNGLR
+2193 G
-2199 SISEAQIIE
+2199 
-2208 NIKKLYEVAKQNPD
+2208 
-2222 KQFKIAYRNTD
+2222 
-2233 KASLNGYTGLEMI
+2233 
-2246 DMFLKAGSIP
+2246 
-2256 TNIVF
+2256 
-2261 SKEWIDTGKFDL
+2261 
-2273 PTKKVQS
+2273 
-2280 TSKSYIPA
+2280 IPA

-2362 ASNLF
+2362 ARDLF

-2387 PTELKLNMKLW
+2387 PTELKLAIKVG
-2398 REWDPSADNG
+2398 RKWDSSANDGN
-2408 KGAWIQSDKSYIDF
+2408 GAWVERSYVDF
-2422 LNEVKKGIS
+2422 LNDVKEGTVTANSEK
-2431 VNIEEFAKQYILNH
+2431 FAKQYILNH
-2445 LDNRSLVF
+2445 LDNRRLVF
-2453 TAKGST
+2453 TAKGSN
-2459 RDFLKK
+2459 LKYLK
-2465 EVYKNGVAASEF
+2465 TLVYKNGEAVSNF
-2477 TLKVSKLGDDAK
+2477 TLDVNKLGDDAK
-2489 NYTIA
+2489 NYTIK
-2494 DDTIPKSW
+2494 DSTLPKNCV
-2502 TAFRPCIIVDGIVYM
+2502 AFRPCIVVDGITYI
-2517 CESGNDK
+2517 CDSSNDK
-2524 FNVSTDGSMTY
+2524 FNVSYDGSITY
-2535 RKVSQ
+2535 YKVSQ

-2546 SLQYISD
+2546 SLQYVSD
-2553 SETKITDSQTYD
+2553 SESRLTDNEQYDNNMEGNSSQEFIPENT
-2565 DKMPGSTKREDRVPE
+2565 PNSFNREEAINQIIDYGIKNGEFMAEQVESIKEYLNSQSDVDLSDTVNAIRNE
-2580 EHPEKVDRDKL
+2580 IQNSGLTDNTGEKV
-2591 VNDLIYYSLMNGNLV
+2591 
-2606 EESTDKFKEDISIF
+2606 
-2620 KDSDLKDT
+2620 
-2628 IEDIKNELRE
+2628 
-2638 KGLIDKTGKKIC
+2638 C

>member
-1 MSTNCYNPIK
+1 MSTKCYNPIK
-11 GIDDVISS
+11 GIDDVIAS
-19 KIQGWNK
+19 KIQGWNE

-40 PSPLDTSDLDKAV
+40 SSPLDTSDLDKAV
-53 QELISYRRNLGKVNA
+53 QDLISYRRDLRKMNA

-73 ASFNL
+73 TSSNL

-113 EANPSLSRKVICNGF
+113 EANPFLSRKVICNGF
-128 ISNGKLVAG
+128 VSNGKLVAG

-145 YNDLLEYYLEAVEED
+145 YNDLLEYYSEAVEEG

-169 KVLENWGALVSHARM
+169 KVLENWGALVSHTRM
-184 RLRDTEELKLGNNI
+184 RLRDTEELRLGDKI

-229 ETSDMQSAFGSV
+229 ETSDMHSAFGSV

-273 VKTHQSLIEIL
+273 VKAHQSLIEIL
-284 RGVTSENQMIGLLR
+284 RGVTSERQMIGLLR
-298 NASSSQSWLQPVIEE
+298 NASNSQTWLQPVIEE

-334 YSILLEEIKN
+334 YSILLEEVKN
-344 ELRTFKT
+344 GLRTFKT
-351 LILNRVNIS
+351 LILNRVNNS

-374 VNPDT
+374 VNPNT

-394 NLREIVAEYFPS
+394 SLRELVKEYFPS
-406 KNVSIVPKFYSN
+406 KSVSITPKFYNN

-438 IDIDGNTLDRIMSN
+438 IDIDSGTLDKIMSS
-452 GRDLHKFTDAISELI
+452 GRDLHKFTDAISELV

-475 NKSELESLNK
+475 NKKELESLDK
-485 GNFSLSKSSFK
+485 GEYSLSDRSFK
-496 DFIKFSPAGSTA
+496 DFIRFSPAGSTA

-518 KMLTIITKNREGLRL
+518 KMLSIVTKNREGLRL

-541 KNGNNITLFSNVIP
+541 KNGNNVTLFSNVIP
-555 SYLGDKMDRIASFVT
+555 SYLGDKMDRIASFVS

-590 FMDNGTILNR
+590 FMDKDNGTIFNR
-600 WIKDLYESD
+600 WLRDLYESG
-609 LDEKSFAT
+609 LDEKDFAA
-617 NFVFKRFLGTSDNSF
+617 NFGFKRFLGTSDNSF
-632 ENFTSKQHAIDMMT
+632 ENFTSKQHAIDMMA
-646 EYFSERQISPKNIKY
+646 EYFSERQKSP
-661 IDEEE
+661 
-666 FNKSKNLKS
+666 
-675 FPKDQLY
+675 
-682 YVNGTNYYYKYN
+682 N
-694 SIDSKGNNVWT
+694 SQ
-705 KHIKDDYAYYPVF
+705 YAYYPVF

-734 SAKEILDGLYDV
+734 SAQEILDGLYDV

-755 LTKAANSKLKEEE
+755 LTSAANTKLKEGG
-768 YSPIENFSNKED
+768 YSLIENFSSKEN
-780 EYTILPFLNKDYK
+780 EYTALPFLNKDYK

-828 IFKKNLNNLGL
+828 SFKTSLNNLGL
-839 LETKEVYNPNT
+839 LETKEVYNPKT
-850 NKKEVQYIYFS
+850 NKKEVQYVYFS

-866 DKTIDKV
+866 NKSIDEV

-932 KDGIERCVYF
+932 EDGIERCVYF
-942 DDINLNAELSNPE
+942 DDINLNAEVSNPE
-955 FMTAIKAKF
+955 FMKAIEAKF

-1004 MENVYNAIK
+1004 MENVYNTIK

-1028 KLAEIASMA
+1028 KLTEIANMS

-1049 IENYA
+1049 IENLA
-1054 VNNTDKLKIPVQ
+1054 VNGTDKLKIPVQ

-1112 STDISKASNAKE
+1112 STDISKASNAQE
-1124 LNDALDKAYIHQL
+1124 LSNALDKAYIHQL

-1154 SQLFGTQVRKLIMT
+1154 SQLFGTQVRKLIMA
-1168 NVEMDDY
+1168 NIKMDDY
-1175 HYENYVGGN
+1175 HYENYVGGK
-1184 KVNLGGKYGDV
+1184 KVNLGGKYGEV

-1210 VANILE
+1210 VANILK

-1274 SAMLFSMFKK
+1274 SAMLFSIFKK

-1307 EESGDLKYVVDP
+1307 EESGDLHYVVDP

-1338 TDINGKEVTL
+1338 TDINGKEVAL

-1447 EIWKEFYETYSNI
+1447 EIWKEFYETYPNI

-1475 DRLYKYWDKA
+1475 NRLYKYWDKA

-1554 SKAARTLRELLFGSL
+1554 SKAARTLRELLFGNL
-1569 EGIVSRGTSTSKIS
+1569 EGIVSRG
-1583 GENISSK
+1583 
-1590 GSEFAKKLTNVGNN
+1590 
-1604 LEVTYKGV
+1604 
-1612 TFRNAEHAYQT
+1612 
-1623 WKSGEFDN
+1623 
-1631 TAYNSINT
+1631 
-1639 WKPVG
+1639 
-1644 SKPVNKQINFQI
+1644 
-1656 MVDILTEKLKQH
+1656 
-1668 PELIEG
+1668 
-1674 IKERGGHEYIISSTH
+1674 
-1689 NVVGDK
+1689 
-1695 YWESSG
+1695 
-1701 QNAFIKALAE
+1701 
-1711 AAINVGISPINNNF
+1711 
-1725 IKSTVDF
+1725 TVDF

-1737 RAKDS
+1737 RAEDS

-1784 SSLMKEFTLKEP
+1784 SSLMSEFTLKDP

-1881 GVTADMAIREVV
+1881 GVTADMAMREVV

-1932 NAMDNKSFKADQL
+1932 NTMDNQSFKADQL

-1954 QTVAGDVSQFVTS
+1954 QTVAGDISQFVTS
-1967 TKFTASNAVGS
+1967 SKFTASNAVGS

-2004 ALSVNIKV
+2004 ALSVNMKV
-2012 TDTIDSPITN
+2012 TDIIDSPITN
-2022 NTNLQGSNQEYLES
+2022 NTNLQGSNQEYLKS

-2054 ANSLLN
+2054 ASMLLN
-2060 SYYPYETP
+2060 SYYPYNTP
-2068 SYRNARNRL
+2068 SYSGARNRL
-2077 ASLTKN
+2077 AELTKS

-2113 EIPIPVDSINTPN
+2113 EM
-2126 LDTTVNS
+2126 
-2133 YTGNITP
+2133 
-2140 DANTIFVFGSN
+2140 
-2151 PEGRHGAGAAKIARE
+2151 
-2166 QFGAIYGQGEGLQ
+2166 
-2179 GNAYALPTKDLRVT
+2179 PTKD
-2193 KNNGLR
+2193 G
-2199 SISEAQIIE
+2199 
-2208 NIKKLYEVAKQNPD
+2208 
-2222 KQFKIAYRNTD
+2222 
-2233 KASLNGYTGLEMI
+2233 
-2246 DMFLKAGSIP
+2246 
-2256 TNIVF
+2256 
-2261 SKEWIDTGKFDL
+2261 
-2273 PTKKVQS
+2273 
-2280 TSKSYIPA
+2280 IPA

-2362 ASNLF
+2362 ARDLF

-2387 PTELKLNMKLW
+2387 PTELKLAIKVG
-2398 REWDPSADNG
+2398 RKWDSSANDGN
-2408 KGAWIQSDKSYIDF
+2408 GAWVERSYVDF
-2422 LNEVKKGIS
+2422 LNDVKEGTVTANSEK
-2431 VNIEEFAKQYILNH
+2431 FAKQYILNH
-2445 LDNRSLVF
+2445 LDNRRLVF
-2453 TAKGST
+2453 TAKGSN
-2459 RDFLKK
+2459 LKYLK
-2465 EVYKNGVAASEF
+2465 TLVYKNGEAVSNF
-2477 TLKVSKLGDDAK
+2477 TLDVNKLGDDAK
-2489 NYTIA
+2489 NYTIK
-2494 DDTIPKSW
+2494 DSTLPKNCV
-2502 TAFRPCIIVDGIVYM
+2502 AFRPCIVVDGITYI
-2517 CESGNDK
+2517 CDSSNDK
-2524 FNVSTDGSMTY
+2524 FNVSYDGSITY
-2535 RKVSQ
+2535 YKVSQ

-2546 SLQYISD
+2546 SLQYVSD
-2553 SETKITDSQTYD
+2553 SESRLTDNEQYDNNMEGNSSQEFI
-2565 DKMPGSTKREDRVPE
+2565 PENAPNSFNREEAINQIID
-2580 EHPEKVDRDKL
+2580 
-2591 VNDLIYYSLMNGNLV
+2591 Y
-2606 EESTDKFKEDISIF
+2606 
-2620 KDSDLKDT
+2620 
-2628 IEDIKNELRE
+2628 DIKNGEFMAEQVESIKEYLNSQSDVGLSDTVNAIRNEIQNSGLTDNTGE
-2638 KGLIDKTGKKIC
+2638 KVC

>member
-1 MSTNCYNPIK
+1 MSTKCYNPIK
-11 GIDDVISS
+11 GIDDVIAS
-19 KIQGWNK
+19 KIQGWNE

-40 PSPLDTSDLDKAV
+40 SSPLDTSDLDKAV
-53 QELISYRRNLGKVNA
+53 QDLISYRRDLGKMNA

-73 ASFNL
+73 TSSNL

-113 EANPSLSRKVICNGF
+113 EANPFLSRKVICNGF
-128 ISNGKLVAG
+128 VSNGKLVAG

-145 YNDLLEYYLEAVEED
+145 YNDLLEYYSEAVEEG

-184 RLRDTEELKLGNNI
+184 RLRDTEELRLGDKI

-229 ETSDMQSAFGSV
+229 ETSDMHSAFGSV

-273 VKTHQSLIEIL
+273 VKAHQSLIEIL
-284 RGVTSENQMIGLLR
+284 RGVTSERQMIGLLR
-298 NASSSQSWLQPVIEE
+298 NASNSQTWLQPVIEE

-334 YSILLEEIKN
+334 YSILLEEVKN
-344 ELRTFKT
+344 GLRTFKT
-351 LILNRVNIS
+351 LILNRVNNS

-374 VNPDT
+374 VNPNT

-394 NLREIVAEYFPS
+394 SLRELVKEYFPS
-406 KNVSIVPKFYSN
+406 KSVSITPKFYNN

-438 IDIDGNTLDRIMSN
+438 IDIDGGTLDKIMSS
-452 GRDLHKFTDAISELI
+452 GRDLHKFTDAISELV

-475 NKSELESLNK
+475 NKKELESLDK
-485 GNFSLSKSSFK
+485 GEYSLSNRSFK
-496 DFIKFSPAGSTA
+496 DFIRFSPAGSTA

-518 KMLTIITKNREGLRL
+518 KMLSIVTKNREGLRL

-541 KNGNNITLFSNVIP
+541 KNGNNVTLFSNVIP
-555 SYLGDKMDRIASFVT
+555 SYLGDKMDRIASFVS

-590 FMDNGTILNR
+590 FMDKDNGTIFNR
-600 WIKDLYESD
+600 WLRDLYESG
-609 LDEKSFAT
+609 LDEKDFAA
-617 NFVFKRFLGTSDNSF
+617 NFGFKRFLGTSDNSF
-632 ENFTSKQHAIDMMT
+632 ENFTSKQHAIDMMA
-646 EYFSERQISPKNIKY
+646 EYFSERQKSP
-661 IDEEE
+661 
-666 FNKSKNLKS
+666 
-675 FPKDQLY
+675 
-682 YVNGTNYYYKYN
+682 N
-694 SIDSKGNNVWT
+694 SQ
-705 KHIKDDYAYYPVF
+705 YAYYPVF

-734 SAKEILDGLYDV
+734 SAQEILDGLYDV

-755 LTKAANSKLKEEE
+755 LTSAANTKLKEGG
-768 YSPIENFSNKED
+768 YSLIENFSSKEN
-780 EYTILPFLNKDYK
+780 EYTALPFLNKDYK

-828 IFKKNLNNLGL
+828 SFKTSLNNLGL
-839 LETKEVYNPNT
+839 LETKEVYNPKT
-850 NKKEVQYIYFS
+850 NKKEVQYVYFS

-866 DKTIDKV
+866 NKSIDEV

-932 KDGIERCVYF
+932 EDGIERCVYF
-942 DDINLNAELSNPE
+942 DDINLNAEVSNPE
-955 FMTAIKAKF
+955 FMKAIEAKF

-1004 MENVYNAIK
+1004 MENVYNTIK

-1028 KLAEIASMA
+1028 KLTEIANMS

-1049 IENYA
+1049 IENLA
-1054 VNNTDKLKIPVQ
+1054 VNSTDKLKIPVQ

-1112 STDISKASNAKE
+1112 STDISKASNAQE
-1124 LNDALDKAYIHQL
+1124 LSNALDKAYIHQL

-1154 SQLFGTQVRKLIMT
+1154 SQLFGTQVRKLIMA
-1168 NVEMDDY
+1168 NIKMDDY
-1175 HYENYVGGN
+1175 HYENYVGGK
-1184 KVNLGGKYGDV
+1184 KVNLGGKYGEV

-1210 VANILE
+1210 VANILK

-1274 SAMLFSMFKK
+1274 SAMLFSIFKK
-1284 RVNKQSIKGGSAVQV
+1284 RVNKQSIKGGSAIQV

-1307 EESGDLKYVVDP
+1307 EESGDLHYVVDP

-1338 TDINGKEVTL
+1338 TDINGKEVAL

-1447 EIWKEFYETYSNI
+1447 EIWKEFYETYPNI

-1475 DRLYKYWDKA
+1475 NRLYKYWDKA

-1554 SKAARTLRELLFGSL
+1554 SKAARTLRELLFGNL
-1569 EGIVSRGTSTSKIS
+1569 EGIVSRG
-1583 GENISSK
+1583 
-1590 GSEFAKKLTNVGNN
+1590 
-1604 LEVTYKGV
+1604 
-1612 TFRNAEHAYQT
+1612 
-1623 WKSGEFDN
+1623 
-1631 TAYNSINT
+1631 
-1639 WKPVG
+1639 
-1644 SKPVNKQINFQI
+1644 
-1656 MVDILTEKLKQH
+1656 
-1668 PELIEG
+1668 
-1674 IKERGGHEYIISSTH
+1674 
-1689 NVVGDK
+1689 
-1695 YWESSG
+1695 
-1701 QNAFIKALAE
+1701 
-1711 AAINVGISPINNNF
+1711 
-1725 IKSTVDF
+1725 TVDF

-1784 SSLMKEFTLKEP
+1784 SSLMSEFTLKDP

-1881 GVTADMAIREVV
+1881 GVTADMAMREVV

-1932 NAMDNKSFKADQL
+1932 NAMDNQSFKADQL

-1954 QTVAGDVSQFVTS
+1954 QTVAGDISQFVTS
-1967 TKFTASNAVGS
+1967 SKFTASNAVGS

-2004 ALSVNIKV
+2004 ALSVNMKV
-2012 TDTIDSPITN
+2012 TDIIDSPITN

-2054 ANSLLN
+2054 AGMLLN
-2060 SYYPYETP
+2060 SYYPYNTP
-2068 SYRNARNRL
+2068 SYSGARNRL
-2077 ASLTKN
+2077 AELTKS

-2113 EIPIPVDSINTPN
+2113 EM
-2126 LDTTVNS
+2126 
-2133 YTGNITP
+2133 
-2140 DANTIFVFGSN
+2140 
-2151 PEGRHGAGAAKIARE
+2151 
-2166 QFGAIYGQGEGLQ
+2166 
-2179 GNAYALPTKDLRVT
+2179 PTKD
-2193 KNNGLR
+2193 G
-2199 SISEAQIIE
+2199 
-2208 NIKKLYEVAKQNPD
+2208 
-2222 KQFKIAYRNTD
+2222 
-2233 KASLNGYTGLEMI
+2233 
-2246 DMFLKAGSIP
+2246 
-2256 TNIVF
+2256 
-2261 SKEWIDTGKFDL
+2261 
-2273 PTKKVQS
+2273 
-2280 TSKSYIPA
+2280 IPA

-2362 ASNLF
+2362 ARDLF

-2387 PTELKLNMKLW
+2387 PTELKLAIKVG
-2398 REWDPSADNG
+2398 RKWDSSANDGN
-2408 KGAWIQSDKSYIDF
+2408 GAWVERSYVDF
-2422 LNEVKKGIS
+2422 LNDVKEGTVTANSEK
-2431 VNIEEFAKQYILNH
+2431 FAKQYILNH
-2445 LDNRSLVF
+2445 LDNRRLVF
-2453 TAKGST
+2453 TAKGSN
-2459 RDFLKK
+2459 LKYLK
-2465 EVYKNGVAASEF
+2465 TLVYKNGEAVSNF
-2477 TLKVSKLGDDAK
+2477 TLDVNKLGDDAK
-2489 NYTIA
+2489 NYTIK
-2494 DDTIPKSW
+2494 DSTLPKNCV
-2502 TAFRPCIIVDGIVYM
+2502 AFRPCIVVDGITYI
-2517 CESGNDK
+2517 CDSSNDK
-2524 FNVSTDGSMTY
+2524 FNVSYDGSITY
-2535 RKVSQ
+2535 YKVSQ

-2546 SLQYISD
+2546 SLQYVSD
-2553 SETKITDSQTYD
+2553 SESRLTDNEQYDNNMEGNSSQEFIPENT
-2565 DKMPGSTKREDRVPE
+2565 PNSFNREEAINQIIDYGIKNGEFMAEQVESIKEYLNSQSDVDLSDTVNAIRNE
-2580 EHPEKVDRDKL
+2580 IQNSGLTDNTGEKV
-2591 VNDLIYYSLMNGNLV
+2591 
-2606 EESTDKFKEDISIF
+2606 
-2620 KDSDLKDT
+2620 
-2628 IEDIKNELRE
+2628 
-2638 KGLIDKTGKKIC
+2638 C

>member
-1 MSTNCYNPIK
+1 MSINCYNPVK
-11 GIDDVISS
+11 GIDDVIAS
-19 KIQGWNK
+19 KIQEWNE

-40 PSPLDTSDLDKAV
+40 TSPLDTSNLDKAV
-53 QELISYRRNLGKVNA
+53 QELISYRRDLGKINA
-68 ESIKT
+68 ESIKST
-73 ASFNL
+73 SSNL

-83 KLKESFSAEERFNRI
+83 KLKEFFSAEERFNRI

-128 ISNGKLVAG
+128 ISNGKPVAG

-145 YNDLLEYYLEAVEED
+145 YNDLLEYYSEAVEEG
-160 DMDTANSYK
+160 DMDSANSYK

-184 RLRDTEELKLGNNI
+184 RLRDIEELKLGDKI

-229 ETSDMQSAFGSV
+229 ETSDMQSAFGSI

-249 GSIQRVENGEEVYD
+249 GSIQRVEDGEEVYD

-273 VKTHQSLIEIL
+273 VKAHQSLIEIL
-284 RGVTSENQMIGLLR
+284 RGVTSESQMMGLLR
-298 NASSSQSWLQPVIEE
+298 NASSRQTWLQPVIEE
-313 LENNDQLRTQF
+313 LEKNDQLRTQF

-334 YSILLEEIKN
+334 YSILLEKIKN
-344 ELRTFKT
+344 GLKTFKT
-351 LILNRVNIS
+351 LILNRINNS
-360 LSGQYL
+360 LSSQYL
-366 TSITLGKQ
+366 TNITLGKQ
-374 VNPDT
+374 VNPNT
-379 SVFNKDGSINWKNLQ
+379 SVFNKDGNINWSNLQ
-394 NLREIVAEYFPS
+394 SLRDLVKEYFPS
-406 KNVSIVPKFYSN
+406 KNVSIAPKFYNN

-452 GRDLHKFTDAISELI
+452 GRDLHKFTDAISELV

-475 NKSELESLNK
+475 NKKELESLDK
-485 GNFSLSKSSFK
+485 GEYSLSNRSFK
-496 DFIKFSPAGSTA
+496 DFIRFSPAGSTA

-541 KNGNNITLFSNVIP
+541 RKGNNITLFSNVIP

-590 FMDNGTILNR
+590 FMDNGVILNR
-600 WIKDLYESD
+600 WLKDLYESS
-609 LDEKSFAT
+609 LDEKDFAA
-617 NFVFKRFLGTSDNSF
+617 NFRYKRFLGTSDNSF
-632 ENFTSKQHAIDMMT
+632 ENFTSKQHAIDMLA
-646 EYFSERQISPKNIKY
+646 EYFSERQLSP
-661 IDEEE
+661 
-666 FNKSKNLKS
+666 
-675 FPKDQLY
+675 
-682 YVNGTNYYYKYN
+682 N
-694 SIDSKGNNVWT
+694 SQ
-705 KHIKDDYAYYPVF
+705 YAYYPVF

-734 SAKEILDGLYDV
+734 SAQDILDGLYDV

-755 LTKAANSKLKEEE
+755 LTVAANAKLNEGN
-768 YSPIENFSNKED
+768 YSLIENFSGKAN
-780 EYTILPFLNKDYK
+780 EYTALPFLNKDYK

-798 VGKYA
+798 IGKYA

-813 EVVKAIQAYMEEAVN
+813 EVVRAIQAYMEEAVSS
-828 IFKKNLNNLGL
+828 FKNSLNNLGL
-839 LETKEVYNPNT
+839 LETKEVYNPKT
-850 NKKEVQYIYFS
+850 NKKEAQYVYFS

-866 DKTIDKV
+866 NKSIDEV

-893 IDPAFYKGTKDLQKR
+893 IDPAFYNGTKDLQKR

-921 EARDFDGNLYS
+921 EALDFDGNPYS
-932 KDGIERCVYF
+932 EDGIERCVYF
-942 DDINLNAELSNPE
+942 DDIELNAEISNPA
-955 FMTAIKAKF
+955 FMKAIEAKF
-964 GKNSPVY
+964 GKNSSVY
-971 KAYTKNTLT
+971 KAYMKNTLT

-1004 MENVYNAIK
+1004 MENVYKAIK

-1028 KLAEIASMA
+1028 KLAEIANMA

-1049 IENYA
+1049 IENLA
-1054 VNNTDKLKIPVQ
+1054 VNSTDKVKIPVQ
-1066 HKYAEAVLIPEL
+1066 HKYAEAVIIPEL

-1112 STDISKASNAKE
+1112 STDISKASNAQE

-1154 SQLFGTQVRKLIMT
+1154 SQLFGTQVRKLIMA
-1168 NVEMDDY
+1168 NIKMDDY
-1175 HYENYVGGN
+1175 HYESYVGGK
-1184 KVNLGGKYGDV
+1184 KVNLGGKYGEV

-1227 IKKLSDKLL
+1227 IRKLSDKLL

-1307 EESGDLKYVVDP
+1307 EESGDLEYVVDP

-1338 TDINGKEVTL
+1338 TDINGKEVAL

-1423 FDIDKLYFMRNEYR
+1423 FDIDKLYFMRNEYTQAKLSDKQIEKIWSEIYKQYPEIKAALSKAR
-1437 QRELS
+1437 KESSDTQDLISDLFKSFYNSELAQDIAKTS
-1442 SSEVA
+1442 PS
-1447 EIWKEFYETYSNI
+1447 K
-1460 KDVLKEAREEDTESL
+1460 
-1475 DRLYKYWDKA
+1475 DRLYKYWNEA
-1485 GLPYSYKEAF
+1485 GLDGNPQDLFSKYLEEHYEE
-1495 AQFIADRG
+1495 
-1503 YISFESYDFSKSP
+1503 YLSFESYDFSKSP
-1516 LDNTRAAR
+1516 RDNTRAAR

-1554 SKAARTLRELLFGSL
+1554 SKAARTLRELLFGNL
-1569 EGIVSRGTSTSKIS
+1569 EGIVSRG
-1583 GENISSK
+1583 N
-1590 GSEFAKKLTNVGNN
+1590 
-1604 LEVTYKGV
+1604 
-1612 TFRNAEHAYQT
+1612 
-1623 WKSGEFDN
+1623 
-1631 TAYNSINT
+1631 
-1639 WKPVG
+1639 
-1644 SKPVNKQINFQI
+1644 
-1656 MVDILTEKLKQH
+1656 
-1668 PELIEG
+1668 
-1674 IKERGGHEYIISSTH
+1674 
-1689 NVVGDK
+1689 
-1695 YWESSG
+1695 
-1701 QNAFIKALAE
+1701 
-1711 AAINVGISPINNNF
+1711 
-1725 IKSTVDF
+1725 VDF
-1732 NAIAE
+1732 DAIAE
-1737 RAKDS
+1737 RAKDK

-1784 SSLMKEFTLKEP
+1784 SSLMSEFTLKEP
-1796 IRFAGHS
+1796 IKFAGHS

-1809 APKGIDVD
+1809 APEGIDVD

-1881 GVTADMAIREVV
+1881 GVTTDMAIREVV
-1893 KNYMGDDTESP
+1893 KSYMGDDAESP
-1904 KANPDEDFSINKLA
+1904 KVNPDEDFSINKLA
-1918 LNIVNDRVMREQGK
+1918 LNIINDRVMREQGK
-1932 NAMDNKSFKADQL
+1932 NAMDNQSFKDSQL

-1954 QTVAGDVSQFVTS
+1954 LTVAGDISQFVTS
-1967 TKFTASNAVGS
+1967 SKFTASNAVGS

-1988 KVKNY
+1988 KVRNY

-2004 ALSVNIKV
+2004 ALSVNMKV
-2012 TDTIDSPITN
+2012 TDVIGSPITN
-2022 NTNLQGSNQEYLES
+2022 DTNLYGSGQEYLES

-2054 ANSLLN
+2054 AGILLN
-2060 SYYPYETP
+2060 SYYPYNTP
-2068 SYRNARNRL
+2068 SYSGARNRL
-2077 ASLTKN
+2077 AELTKG

-2099 VYMLSQQEDSLFNG
+2099 VYMLAQQEDSLFNG
-2113 EIPIPVDSINTPN
+2113 EM
-2126 LDTTVNS
+2126 
-2133 YTGNITP
+2133 
-2140 DANTIFVFGSN
+2140 
-2151 PEGRHGAGAAKIARE
+2151 
-2166 QFGAIYGQGEGLQ
+2166 
-2179 GNAYALPTKDLRVT
+2179 PTK
-2193 KNNGLR
+2193 NG
-2199 SISEAQIIE
+2199 
-2208 NIKKLYEVAKQNPD
+2208 
-2222 KQFKIAYRNTD
+2222 
-2233 KASLNGYTGLEMI
+2233 
-2246 DMFLKAGSIP
+2246 
-2256 TNIVF
+2256 
-2261 SKEWIDTGKFDL
+2261 
-2273 PTKKVQS
+2273 
-2280 TSKSYIPA
+2280 IPA

-2295 FAKEVFNTLESNPDL
+2295 FAKEVFNALESNPDL
-2310 KSLPL
+2310 KSIPL

-2325 KTGDISMNVQGIG
+2325 ETGDISMNIQGIG

-2362 ASNLF
+2362 ARDLF
-2367 MYNFYKLGFTFSPLA
+2367 IYNFYKLGFTFSPLA

-2387 PTELKLNMKLW
+2387 PTELKLAIKVG
-2398 REWDPSADNG
+2398 RKWDSNVNDGN
-2408 KGAWIQSDKSYIDF
+2408 GAWVERSYIDF
-2422 LNEVKKGIS
+2422 LNEVKEGTVTANSEK
-2431 VNIEEFAKQYILNH
+2431 FAKQYILNH
-2445 LDNRSLVF
+2445 LDNRRLVF
-2453 TAKGST
+2453 TAKGSN
-2459 RDFLKK
+2459 LKYLK
-2465 EVYKNGVAASEF
+2465 TLVYENGEAVSNF
-2477 TLKVSKLGDDAK
+2477 TLDVNKLGDDAK
-2489 NYTIA
+2489 NYTIK
-2494 DDTIPKSW
+2494 DSTLPKNCV
-2502 TAFRPCIIVDGIVYM
+2502 AFRPCIVVDGITYM
-2517 CESGNDK
+2517 CESTNDK
-2524 FNVSTDGSMTY
+2524 FNVSYDGSITY
-2535 RKVSQ
+2535 YKVSQ

-2546 SLQYISD
+2546 SLQYVSD
-2553 SETKITDSQTYD
+2553 SESRLTDSEQYNNNTEGD
-2565 DKMPGSTKREDRVPE
+2565 SSQEFIPEDTPTSFNREEAINQIIDYGIRNGEFMAEQVE
-2580 EHPEKVDRDKL
+2580 SIKEYLNSQSDIDLSDTVKAIRSEIQNNGLTDNTGEKV
-2591 VNDLIYYSLMNGNLV
+2591 
-2606 EESTDKFKEDISIF
+2606 
-2620 KDSDLKDT
+2620 
-2628 IEDIKNELRE
+2628 
-2638 KGLIDKTGKKIC
+2638 C

>member
-1 MSTNCYNPIK
+1 MSTKCYNPIK
-11 GIDDVISS
+11 GIDDVIAS
-19 KIQGWNK
+19 KIQGWNE

-40 PSPLDTSDLDKAV
+40 SSPLDTSDLDRAV
-53 QELISYRRNLGKVNA
+53 QDLISYRRDLGKMNA

-73 ASFNL
+73 TSSNL

-113 EANPSLSRKVICNGF
+113 EANPFLSRKVICNGF
-128 ISNGKLVAG
+128 VSNGKLVAG

-145 YNDLLEYYLEAVEED
+145 YNDLLEYYSEAVEEG

-184 RLRDTEELKLGNNI
+184 RLRDTEELRLGDKI

-229 ETSDMQSAFGSV
+229 ETSDMHSAFGSV

-273 VKTHQSLIEIL
+273 VKAHQSLIEIL
-284 RGVTSENQMIGLLR
+284 RGVTSERQMIGLLR
-298 NASSSQSWLQPVIEE
+298 NASNSQTWLQPVIEE

-334 YSILLEEIKN
+334 YSILLEEVKN
-344 ELRTFKT
+344 GLRTFKT
-351 LILNRVNIS
+351 LILNRVNNS

-374 VNPDT
+374 VNPNT

-394 NLREIVAEYFPS
+394 SLRELVKEYFPS
-406 KNVSIVPKFYSN
+406 KSVSITPKFYNN

-426 KRVLIKITEALG
+426 KGVLIKITEALG
-438 IDIDGNTLDRIMSN
+438 IDIDGGTLDKIISS
-452 GRDLHKFTDAISELI
+452 GRDLHKFTDAISELV

-475 NKSELESLNK
+475 NKKELESLDK
-485 GNFSLSKSSFK
+485 GEYSLSNRSFK
-496 DFIKFSPAGSTA
+496 DFIRFSPAGSTA

-518 KMLTIITKNREGLRL
+518 KMLSIVTKNREGLRL

-541 KNGNNITLFSNVIP
+541 KNGNNVTLFSNVIP
-555 SYLGDKMDRIASFVT
+555 SYLGDKMDRIASFVS

-590 FMDNGTILNR
+590 FMDKDNGTIFNR
-600 WIKDLYESD
+600 WLRDLYESG
-609 LDEKSFAT
+609 LDEKDFAA
-617 NFVFKRFLGTSDNSF
+617 NFGFKRFLGTSDNSF
-632 ENFTSKQHAIDMMT
+632 ENFTSKQHAIDIMA
-646 EYFSERQISPKNIKY
+646 EYFSERQKSP
-661 IDEEE
+661 
-666 FNKSKNLKS
+666 
-675 FPKDQLY
+675 
-682 YVNGTNYYYKYN
+682 N
-694 SIDSKGNNVWT
+694 SQ
-705 KHIKDDYAYYPVF
+705 YAYYPVF

-734 SAKEILDGLYDV
+734 SAQEILDGLYDV

-755 LTKAANSKLKEEE
+755 LTSAANTKLKEGG
-768 YSPIENFSNKED
+768 YSLIENFSSKEN
-780 EYTILPFLNKDYK
+780 EYTALPFLNKDYK

-828 IFKKNLNNLGL
+828 SFKTSLNNLGL
-839 LETKEVYNPNT
+839 LETKEVYNPKT
-850 NKKEVQYIYFS
+850 NKKEVQYVYFS

-866 DKTIDKV
+866 NKSIDEV

-932 KDGIERCVYF
+932 EDGIERCVYF
-942 DDINLNAELSNPE
+942 DDINLNAEVSNPE
-955 FMTAIKAKF
+955 FMKAIEAKF
-964 GKNSPVY
+964 GKDSPVY

-1004 MENVYNAIK
+1004 MENVYNTIK

-1028 KLAEIASMA
+1028 KLTEIANMS

-1049 IENYA
+1049 IENLA
-1054 VNNTDKLKIPVQ
+1054 VNSTDKLKIPVQ

-1112 STDISKASNAKE
+1112 STDISKASNAQE
-1124 LNDALDKAYIHQL
+1124 LSNALDKAYIHQL

-1154 SQLFGTQVRKLIMT
+1154 SQLFGTQVRKLIMA
-1168 NVEMDDY
+1168 NIKMDDY
-1175 HYENYVGGN
+1175 HYENYVGGK
-1184 KVNLGGKYGDV
+1184 KVNLGGKYGEV

-1210 VANILE
+1210 VANILK

-1274 SAMLFSMFKK
+1274 SAMLFSIFKK

-1307 EESGDLKYVVDP
+1307 EESGDLHYVVDP

-1338 TDINGKEVTL
+1338 TDINGKEVAL

-1447 EIWKEFYETYSNI
+1447 EIWKEFYETYPNI

-1475 DRLYKYWDKA
+1475 NRLYEYWDKA

-1503 YISFESYDFSKSP
+1503 YISFESYDFSKSS

-1554 SKAARTLRELLFGSL
+1554 SKAARTLRELLFGNL
-1569 EGIVSRGTSTSKIS
+1569 EGIVSR
-1583 GENISSK
+1583 E
-1590 GSEFAKKLTNVGNN
+1590 
-1604 LEVTYKGV
+1604 
-1612 TFRNAEHAYQT
+1612 
-1623 WKSGEFDN
+1623 
-1631 TAYNSINT
+1631 
-1639 WKPVG
+1639 
-1644 SKPVNKQINFQI
+1644 
-1656 MVDILTEKLKQH
+1656 
-1668 PELIEG
+1668 
-1674 IKERGGHEYIISSTH
+1674 
-1689 NVVGDK
+1689 
-1695 YWESSG
+1695 
-1701 QNAFIKALAE
+1701 
-1711 AAINVGISPINNNF
+1711 
-1725 IKSTVDF
+1725 TVDF

-1784 SSLMKEFTLKEP
+1784 SSLMSKFTLKDP

-1836 NFLNLNTITADAG
+1836 NFLNLNTITANAG

-1881 GVTADMAIREVV
+1881 GVTADMAMREVV
-1893 KNYMGDDTESP
+1893 KNYMGDDIESP

-1932 NAMDNKSFKADQL
+1932 NAMDNQSFKADQL

-1954 QTVAGDVSQFVTS
+1954 QTVAGDISQFVTS
-1967 TKFTASNAVGS
+1967 SKFTASNAVGS

-2004 ALSVNIKV
+2004 ALSVNMKV
-2012 TDTIDSPITN
+2012 TDIIDSPITN

-2054 ANSLLN
+2054 AGMLLN
-2060 SYYPYETP
+2060 SYYPYNTP
-2068 SYRNARNRL
+2068 SYSGARNRL
-2077 ASLTKN
+2077 AELAKS

-2113 EIPIPVDSINTPN
+2113 EM
-2126 LDTTVNS
+2126 
-2133 YTGNITP
+2133 
-2140 DANTIFVFGSN
+2140 
-2151 PEGRHGAGAAKIARE
+2151 
-2166 QFGAIYGQGEGLQ
+2166 
-2179 GNAYALPTKDLRVT
+2179 PTKD
-2193 KNNGLR
+2193 G
-2199 SISEAQIIE
+2199 
-2208 NIKKLYEVAKQNPD
+2208 
-2222 KQFKIAYRNTD
+2222 
-2233 KASLNGYTGLEMI
+2233 
-2246 DMFLKAGSIP
+2246 
-2256 TNIVF
+2256 
-2261 SKEWIDTGKFDL
+2261 
-2273 PTKKVQS
+2273 
-2280 TSKSYIPA
+2280 IPA

-2362 ASNLF
+2362 ARDLF
-2367 MYNFYKLGFTFSPLA
+2367 MYNFYKLGFTFSPLS

-2387 PTELKLNMKLW
+2387 PTELKLAIKVG
-2398 REWDPSADNG
+2398 RKWDSSANDGN
-2408 KGAWIQSDKSYIDF
+2408 GAWVERSYVDF
-2422 LNEVKKGIS
+2422 LNDVKEGTVTANSEK
-2431 VNIEEFAKQYILNH
+2431 FAKQYILNH
-2445 LDNRSLVF
+2445 LDNRRLVF
-2453 TAKGST
+2453 TAKGSN
-2459 RDFLKK
+2459 LKYLK
-2465 EVYKNGVAASEF
+2465 TLVYKNGEAVSNF
-2477 TLKVSKLGDDAK
+2477 TLDVNKLGDDAK
-2489 NYTIA
+2489 NYTIK
-2494 DDTIPKSW
+2494 DSTLPKNCV
-2502 TAFRPCIIVDGIVYM
+2502 AFRPCIVVDGITYI
-2517 CESGNDK
+2517 CDSSNDK
-2524 FNVSTDGSMTY
+2524 FNVSYDGSITY
-2535 RKVSQ
+2535 YKVSQ

-2546 SLQYISD
+2546 SLQYVSD
-2553 SETKITDSQTYD
+2553 SESRLTDNEQYDNNMEGNSSQEFIPENT
-2565 DKMPGSTKREDRVPE
+2565 PNSFNREEAINQIIDYGIKNGEFMAEQVESMKEYLNSQSDVDLSDTVNATRNE
-2580 EHPEKVDRDKL
+2580 IQNSGLTDNTGEKV
-2591 VNDLIYYSLMNGNLV
+2591 
-2606 EESTDKFKEDISIF
+2606 
-2620 KDSDLKDT
+2620 
-2628 IEDIKNELRE
+2628 
-2638 KGLIDKTGKKIC
+2638 C

>member
-1 MSTNCYNPIK
+1 MSTKCYNPIK
-11 GIDDVISS
+11 GIDDVIAS
-19 KIQGWNK
+19 KIQGWNE

-40 PSPLDTSDLDKAV
+40 SSPLDTSDLDRAV
-53 QELISYRRNLGKVNA
+53 QDLISYRRDLGKMNA

-73 ASFNL
+73 TSSNL

-113 EANPSLSRKVICNGF
+113 EANPFLSRKVICNGF
-128 ISNGKLVAG
+128 VSNGKLVAG

-145 YNDLLEYYLEAVEED
+145 YNDLLEYYSEAVEEG

-184 RLRDTEELKLGNNI
+184 RLRDTEELRLGDKI

-229 ETSDMQSAFGSV
+229 ETSDMHSAFGSV

-273 VKTHQSLIEIL
+273 VKAHQSLIEIL
-284 RGVTSENQMIGLLR
+284 RGVTSERQMIGLLR
-298 NASSSQSWLQPVIEE
+298 NASNSQTWLQPVIEE

-334 YSILLEEIKN
+334 YSILLEEVKN
-344 ELRTFKT
+344 GLRTFKT
-351 LILNRVNIS
+351 LILNRVNNS

-374 VNPDT
+374 VNPNT

-394 NLREIVAEYFPS
+394 SLRELVKEYFPS
-406 KNVSIVPKFYSN
+406 KSVSITPKFYNN

-438 IDIDGNTLDRIMSN
+438 IDIDGGTLDKIMSS
-452 GRDLHKFTDAISELI
+452 GRDLHKFTDAISELV

-475 NKSELESLNK
+475 NKKELESLDK
-485 GNFSLSKSSFK
+485 GEYSLSNRSFK
-496 DFIKFSPAGSTA
+496 DFIRFSPAGSTA

-518 KMLTIITKNREGLRL
+518 KMLSIVTKNREGLRL

-541 KNGNNITLFSNVIP
+541 KNGNNVTLFSNVIP
-555 SYLGDKMDRIASFVT
+555 SYLGDKMDRIASFVS

-590 FMDNGTILNR
+590 FMDKDNGTIFNR
-600 WIKDLYESD
+600 WLRDLYESG
-609 LDEKSFAT
+609 LDEKDFAA
-617 NFVFKRFLGTSDNSF
+617 NFGFKRFLGTSDNSF
-632 ENFTSKQHAIDMMT
+632 ENFTSKQHAIDMMA
-646 EYFSERQISPKNIKY
+646 EYFSERQKSP
-661 IDEEE
+661 
-666 FNKSKNLKS
+666 
-675 FPKDQLY
+675 
-682 YVNGTNYYYKYN
+682 N
-694 SIDSKGNNVWT
+694 SQ
-705 KHIKDDYAYYPVF
+705 YAYYPVF

-734 SAKEILDGLYDV
+734 SAQEILDGLYDV

-755 LTKAANSKLKEEE
+755 LTSAANTKLKEGG
-768 YSPIENFSNKED
+768 YSLIENFSSKEN
-780 EYTILPFLNKDYK
+780 EYTALPFLNKDYK

-828 IFKKNLNNLGL
+828 SFKTSLNNLGL
-839 LETKEVYNPNT
+839 LETKEVYNPKT
-850 NKKEVQYIYFS
+850 NKKEVQYVYFS

-866 DKTIDKV
+866 NKSIDEV

-932 KDGIERCVYF
+932 EDGIERCVYF
-942 DDINLNAELSNPE
+942 DDINLNAEVSNPE
-955 FMTAIKAKF
+955 FMKAIEAKF

-1004 MENVYNAIK
+1004 MENVYNTIK

-1028 KLAEIASMA
+1028 KLTEIANMS

-1049 IENYA
+1049 IENLA
-1054 VNNTDKLKIPVQ
+1054 VNSTDKLKIPVQ

-1112 STDISKASNAKE
+1112 STDISKASNAQE
-1124 LNDALDKAYIHQL
+1124 LSNALDKAYIHQL

-1154 SQLFGTQVRKLIMT
+1154 SQLFGTQVRKLIMA
-1168 NVEMDDY
+1168 NIKMDDY
-1175 HYENYVGGN
+1175 HYENYVGGK
-1184 KVNLGGKYGDV
+1184 KVNLGGKYGEV

-1210 VANILE
+1210 VANILK

-1274 SAMLFSMFKK
+1274 SAMLFSIFKK

-1307 EESGDLKYVVDP
+1307 EESGDLHYVVDP

-1338 TDINGKEVTL
+1338 TDINGKEVAL

-1447 EIWKEFYETYSNI
+1447 EIWKEFYETYPNI

-1475 DRLYKYWDKA
+1475 NRLYKYWDKA

-1554 SKAARTLRELLFGSL
+1554 SKAARTLRELLFGNL
-1569 EGIVSRGTSTSKIS
+1569 EGIVSR
-1583 GENISSK
+1583 E
-1590 GSEFAKKLTNVGNN
+1590 
-1604 LEVTYKGV
+1604 
-1612 TFRNAEHAYQT
+1612 
-1623 WKSGEFDN
+1623 
-1631 TAYNSINT
+1631 
-1639 WKPVG
+1639 
-1644 SKPVNKQINFQI
+1644 
-1656 MVDILTEKLKQH
+1656 
-1668 PELIEG
+1668 
-1674 IKERGGHEYIISSTH
+1674 
-1689 NVVGDK
+1689 
-1695 YWESSG
+1695 
-1701 QNAFIKALAE
+1701 
-1711 AAINVGISPINNNF
+1711 
-1725 IKSTVDF
+1725 TVDF

-1784 SSLMKEFTLKEP
+1784 SSLMSEFTLKDP

-1881 GVTADMAIREVV
+1881 GVTADMAMREVV

-1932 NAMDNKSFKADQL
+1932 NAMDNQSFKADQL

-1954 QTVAGDVSQFVTS
+1954 QTVAGDISQFVTS
-1967 TKFTASNAVGS
+1967 SKFTASNAVGS

-2004 ALSVNIKV
+2004 ALSVNMKV
-2012 TDTIDSPITN
+2012 TDIIDSPITN

-2054 ANSLLN
+2054 AGMLLN
-2060 SYYPYETP
+2060 SYYPYNTP
-2068 SYRNARNRL
+2068 SYSGARNRL
-2077 ASLTKN
+2077 AELTKS

-2113 EIPIPVDSINTPN
+2113 EM
-2126 LDTTVNS
+2126 
-2133 YTGNITP
+2133 
-2140 DANTIFVFGSN
+2140 
-2151 PEGRHGAGAAKIARE
+2151 
-2166 QFGAIYGQGEGLQ
+2166 
-2179 GNAYALPTKDLRVT
+2179 PTKD
-2193 KNNGLR
+2193 G
-2199 SISEAQIIE
+2199 
-2208 NIKKLYEVAKQNPD
+2208 
-2222 KQFKIAYRNTD
+2222 
-2233 KASLNGYTGLEMI
+2233 
-2246 DMFLKAGSIP
+2246 
-2256 TNIVF
+2256 
-2261 SKEWIDTGKFDL
+2261 
-2273 PTKKVQS
+2273 
-2280 TSKSYIPA
+2280 IPA

-2295 FAKEVFNTLESNPDL
+2295 FAKEVFNTLGSNPDL

-2349 ESWAEL
+2349 GSWAEL

-2362 ASNLF
+2362 ARDLF

-2387 PTELKLNMKLW
+2387 PTELKLAIKVG
-2398 REWDPSADNG
+2398 RKWDSSANDGN
-2408 KGAWIQSDKSYIDF
+2408 GAWVERSYVDF
-2422 LNEVKKGIS
+2422 LNDVKEGTVTANSEK
-2431 VNIEEFAKQYILNH
+2431 FAKQYILNH
-2445 LDNRSLVF
+2445 LDNRRLVF
-2453 TAKGST
+2453 TAKGSN
-2459 RDFLKK
+2459 LKYLK
-2465 EVYKNGVAASEF
+2465 TLVYKNGEAVSNF
-2477 TLKVSKLGDDAK
+2477 TLDVNKLGDDAK
-2489 NYTIA
+2489 NYTIK
-2494 DDTIPKSW
+2494 DSTLPKNCV
-2502 TAFRPCIIVDGIVYM
+2502 AFRPCIVVDGITYI
-2517 CESGNDK
+2517 CDSSNDK
-2524 FNVSTDGSMTY
+2524 FNVSYDGSITY
-2535 RKVSQ
+2535 YKVSQ

-2546 SLQYISD
+2546 SLQYVSD
-2553 SETKITDSQTYD
+2553 SESRLTDNEQYDNNMEGNSSQEFIPENT
-2565 DKMPGSTKREDRVPE
+2565 PNSFNREEAINQIIDYGIKNGEFMAEQVESIKEYLNSQSDVDLSDTVNAIRNE
-2580 EHPEKVDRDKL
+2580 IQNSGLTDNTGEKV
-2591 VNDLIYYSLMNGNLV
+2591 
-2606 EESTDKFKEDISIF
+2606 
-2620 KDSDLKDT
+2620 
-2628 IEDIKNELRE
+2628 
-2638 KGLIDKTGKKIC
+2638 C

>member
-1 MSTNCYNPIK
+1 MSTKCYNPIK
-11 GIDDVISS
+11 GIDDIIAS
-19 KIQGWNK
+19 KIQGWNE

-40 PSPLDTSDLDKAV
+40 SSPLDTSDLDKAV
-53 QELISYRRNLGKVNA
+53 QDLISYRRDLGKMNA

-73 ASFNL
+73 TSSNL

-83 KLKESFSAEERFNRI
+83 KLKGSFSAEERFNRI

-113 EANPSLSRKVICNGF
+113 EANPFLSRKVICNGF
-128 ISNGKLVAG
+128 VSNGKLVAG

-145 YNDLLEYYLEAVEED
+145 YNDLLEYYSEAVEEG

-184 RLRDTEELKLGNNI
+184 RLRDTEELRLGDKI

-229 ETSDMQSAFGSV
+229 ETSDMHSAFGSV

-273 VKTHQSLIEIL
+273 VKAHQSLIEIL
-284 RGVTSENQMIGLLR
+284 RGVTSERQMIGLLR
-298 NASSSQSWLQPVIEE
+298 NASNSQTWLQPVIEE

-334 YSILLEEIKN
+334 YSILLEEVKN
-344 ELRTFKT
+344 GLRTFKT
-351 LILNRVNIS
+351 LILNRVNNS

-374 VNPDT
+374 VNPNT

-394 NLREIVAEYFPS
+394 SLRELVKEYFPS
-406 KNVSIVPKFYSN
+406 KSVSITPKFYNN

-438 IDIDGNTLDRIMSN
+438 IDIDGGTLDKIMSS
-452 GRDLHKFTDAISELI
+452 GRDLHKFTDAISELV

-475 NKSELESLNK
+475 NKKELESLDK
-485 GNFSLSKSSFK
+485 GEYSLSNRSFK
-496 DFIKFSPAGSTA
+496 DFIRFSPAGSTA

-518 KMLTIITKNREGLRL
+518 KMLSIVTKNREGLRL

-541 KNGNNITLFSNVIP
+541 KNGNNVTLFSNVIP
-555 SYLGDKMDRIASFVT
+555 SYLGDKMDRIASFVS

-590 FMDNGTILNR
+590 FMDKDNGTIFNR
-600 WIKDLYESD
+600 WLRDLYESG
-609 LDEKSFAT
+609 LDEKDFAA
-617 NFVFKRFLGTSDNSF
+617 NFGFKRFLGTSDNSF
-632 ENFTSKQHAIDMMT
+632 ENFTSKQHAIDMMA
-646 EYFSERQISPKNIKY
+646 EYFSERQKSP
-661 IDEEE
+661 
-666 FNKSKNLKS
+666 
-675 FPKDQLY
+675 
-682 YVNGTNYYYKYN
+682 N
-694 SIDSKGNNVWT
+694 SQ
-705 KHIKDDYAYYPVF
+705 YAYYPVF

-734 SAKEILDGLYDV
+734 STQEILDGLYDV

-755 LTKAANSKLKEEE
+755 LTSAANTKLKEGG
-768 YSPIENFSNKED
+768 YSLIENFSSKEN
-780 EYTILPFLNKDYK
+780 EYTALPFLNKDYK

-828 IFKKNLNNLGL
+828 SFKTSLNNLGL
-839 LETKEVYNPNT
+839 LETKEVYNPKT
-850 NKKEVQYIYFS
+850 NKKEVQYVYFS

-866 DKTIDKV
+866 NKSIDEV

-932 KDGIERCVYF
+932 EDGIERCVYF
-942 DDINLNAELSNPE
+942 DDINLNAEVSNPE
-955 FMTAIKAKF
+955 FMKAIEAKF
-964 GKNSPVY
+964 GKDSPVY

-1004 MENVYNAIK
+1004 MENVYNTIK

-1028 KLAEIASMA
+1028 KLTEIANMS

-1049 IENYA
+1049 IENLA
-1054 VNNTDKLKIPVQ
+1054 VNSTDKLKIPVQ

-1112 STDISKASNAKE
+1112 STDISKASNAQE
-1124 LNDALDKAYIHQL
+1124 LSNALDKAYIHQL

-1154 SQLFGTQVRKLIMT
+1154 SQLFGTQVRKLIMA
-1168 NVEMDDY
+1168 NIKMDDY
-1175 HYENYVGGN
+1175 HYENYVGGK
-1184 KVNLGGKYGDV
+1184 KVNLGGKYGEV

-1210 VANILE
+1210 VANILK

-1245 SMDNMLAYSLTGDD
+1245 SMDNMLAYSLTEDD

-1274 SAMLFSMFKK
+1274 SAMLFSIFKK
-1284 RVNKQSIKGGSAVQV
+1284 RVNKQSIKGGSAIQV

-1307 EESGDLKYVVDP
+1307 EESGDLHYVVDP

-1338 TDINGKEVTL
+1338 TDINGKEAAL

-1447 EIWKEFYETYSNI
+1447 EIWKEFYETYPNI

-1475 DRLYKYWDKA
+1475 NRLYKYWDKA

-1554 SKAARTLRELLFGSL
+1554 SKAARTLRELLFGNL
-1569 EGIVSRGTSTSKIS
+1569 EGIVSRG
-1583 GENISSK
+1583 
-1590 GSEFAKKLTNVGNN
+1590 
-1604 LEVTYKGV
+1604 
-1612 TFRNAEHAYQT
+1612 
-1623 WKSGEFDN
+1623 
-1631 TAYNSINT
+1631 
-1639 WKPVG
+1639 
-1644 SKPVNKQINFQI
+1644 
-1656 MVDILTEKLKQH
+1656 
-1668 PELIEG
+1668 
-1674 IKERGGHEYIISSTH
+1674 
-1689 NVVGDK
+1689 
-1695 YWESSG
+1695 
-1701 QNAFIKALAE
+1701 
-1711 AAINVGISPINNNF
+1711 
-1725 IKSTVDF
+1725 TVDF

-1784 SSLMKEFTLKEP
+1784 SSLMSEFTLKDP

-1881 GVTADMAIREVV
+1881 GVTADMAMREVV

-1932 NAMDNKSFKADQL
+1932 NAMDNQSFKADQL

-1954 QTVAGDVSQFVTS
+1954 QTVAGDTSQFVTS
-1967 TKFTASNAVGS
+1967 SKFTASNAVGS

-2004 ALSVNIKV
+2004 ALSVNMKV
-2012 TDTIDSPITN
+2012 TDIIDSPITN
-2022 NTNLQGSNQEYLES
+2022 NTNLQGSNQEYLKS

-2054 ANSLLN
+2054 AGMLLN
-2060 SYYPYETP
+2060 SYYPYNTP
-2068 SYRNARNRL
+2068 SYSGARNRL
-2077 ASLTKN
+2077 AELTKS

-2113 EIPIPVDSINTPN
+2113 EM
-2126 LDTTVNS
+2126 
-2133 YTGNITP
+2133 
-2140 DANTIFVFGSN
+2140 
-2151 PEGRHGAGAAKIARE
+2151 
-2166 QFGAIYGQGEGLQ
+2166 
-2179 GNAYALPTKDLRVT
+2179 PTKD
-2193 KNNGLR
+2193 G
-2199 SISEAQIIE
+2199 
-2208 NIKKLYEVAKQNPD
+2208 
-2222 KQFKIAYRNTD
+2222 
-2233 KASLNGYTGLEMI
+2233 
-2246 DMFLKAGSIP
+2246 
-2256 TNIVF
+2256 
-2261 SKEWIDTGKFDL
+2261 
-2273 PTKKVQS
+2273 
-2280 TSKSYIPA
+2280 IPA

-2362 ASNLF
+2362 ARDLF

-2387 PTELKLNMKLW
+2387 PTELKLAIKVG
-2398 REWDPSADNG
+2398 RKWDSSANDGN
-2408 KGAWIQSDKSYIDF
+2408 GAWVERSYVDF
-2422 LNEVKKGIS
+2422 LNDVKEGTVTANSEK
-2431 VNIEEFAKQYILNH
+2431 FAKQYILNH
-2445 LDNRSLVF
+2445 LDNRRLVF
-2453 TAKGST
+2453 TAKGSN
-2459 RDFLKK
+2459 LKYLK
-2465 EVYKNGVAASEF
+2465 TLVYKNGEAVSNF
-2477 TLKVSKLGDDAK
+2477 TLDVNKLGDDAK
-2489 NYTIA
+2489 NYTIK
-2494 DDTIPKSW
+2494 DSTLPKNCV
-2502 TAFRPCIIVDGIVYM
+2502 AFRPCIVVDGITYI
-2517 CESGNDK
+2517 CDSSNDK
-2524 FNVSTDGSMTY
+2524 FNVSYDGSITY
-2535 RKVSQ
+2535 YKVSQ

-2546 SLQYISD
+2546 SLQYVSD
-2553 SETKITDSQTYD
+2553 SESRLTDNEQYDNNMEGNSSQEFIPENT
-2565 DKMPGSTKREDRVPE
+2565 PNSFNREEAINQIIDYGIKNGEFMAEQVESIKEYLNSQSDVDLSDTVNAIRNE
-2580 EHPEKVDRDKL
+2580 IQNSGLTDNTGEKV
-2591 VNDLIYYSLMNGNLV
+2591 
-2606 EESTDKFKEDISIF
+2606 
-2620 KDSDLKDT
+2620 
-2628 IEDIKNELRE
+2628 
-2638 KGLIDKTGKKIC
+2638 C

>member
-1 MSTNCYNPIK
+1 MSTKCYNPIK
-11 GIDDVISS
+11 GIDDVIAS
-19 KIQGWNK
+19 KIQGWNE

-40 PSPLDTSDLDKAV
+40 SSPLDTSDLDKAV
-53 QELISYRRNLGKVNA
+53 QDLISYRRGLGKMNA

-73 ASFNL
+73 TSSNL

-128 ISNGKLVAG
+128 VSNGKLVAG

-145 YNDLLEYYLEAVEED
+145 YNDLLEYYSEAVEEG

-184 RLRDTEELKLGNNI
+184 RLRDTEELRLGDKI

-229 ETSDMQSAFGSV
+229 ETSDMHSAFGSV

-273 VKTHQSLIEIL
+273 VKAHQSLIEIL
-284 RGVTSENQMIGLLR
+284 RGVTSERQMIGLLR
-298 NASSSQSWLQPVIEE
+298 NASNSQTWLQPVIEE

-334 YSILLEEIKN
+334 YSILLEEVKN
-344 ELRTFKT
+344 GLRTFKT
-351 LILNRVNIS
+351 LILNRVNNS

-374 VNPDT
+374 VNPNT
-379 SVFNKDGSINWKNLQ
+379 SVFNKGGSINWKNLQ
-394 NLREIVAEYFPS
+394 SLRELVKEYFPS
-406 KNVSIVPKFYSN
+406 KTISIAPKFYNN

-438 IDIDGNTLDRIMSN
+438 IDIDGGTLDKIMSN
-452 GRDLHKFTDAISELI
+452 GRDLHKFTDAISELV

-475 NKSELESLNK
+475 NKKELESLDK
-485 GNFSLSKSSFK
+485 GEYSLSTRSFK
-496 DFIKFSPAGSTA
+496 DFIRFSPAGSTA

-518 KMLTIITKNREGLRL
+518 KMLSIVTKNREGLRL

-541 KNGNNITLFSNVIP
+541 KNGNNVTLFSNVIP
-555 SYLGDKMDRIASFVT
+555 SYLGDKMDRIASFVS
-570 NNDRQGLRRMIE
+570 NNDKQGLRRMIE
-582 NEFLDSSF
+582 NEFLNSSF

-600 WIKDLYESD
+600 WIKDLYESG
-609 LDEKSFAT
+609 LDDKDFAA
-617 NFVFKRFLGTSDNSF
+617 NFGFKRFLGTSDNSF
-632 ENFTSKQHAIDMMT
+632 ENFTSKQHAIDMMA
-646 EYFSERQISPKNIKY
+646 EYFSERQLSP
-661 IDEEE
+661 
-666 FNKSKNLKS
+666 
-675 FPKDQLY
+675 
-682 YVNGTNYYYKYN
+682 N
-694 SIDSKGNNVWT
+694 SQ
-705 KHIKDDYAYYPVF
+705 YAYYPVF

-734 SAKEILDGLYDV
+734 SAQEILDGLYDV

-755 LTKAANSKLKEEE
+755 LTVAANAKLKEDG
-768 YSPIENFSNKED
+768 YSLIENFSSKEN
-780 EYTILPFLNKDYK
+780 EYTALPFLNKDYK

-798 VGKYA
+798 IGKYA

-828 IFKKNLNNLGL
+828 SFKTSLNNLGL
-839 LETKEVYNPNT
+839 LETKEVYNPKT
-850 NKKEVQYIYFS
+850 NKKEVQYVYFS

-866 DKTIDKV
+866 NKSIDEV

-932 KDGIERCVYF
+932 EDGIERCVYF
-942 DDINLNAELSNPE
+942 DDINLNAEVSNPE
-955 FMTAIKAKF
+955 FMKAIEAKF
-964 GKNSPVY
+964 GKNSSVY

-1028 KLAEIASMA
+1028 KLVEIANMS

-1049 IENYA
+1049 IENLA
-1054 VNNTDKLKIPVQ
+1054 VNSTDKLKIPVQ

-1154 SQLFGTQVRKLIMT
+1154 SQLFGTQVRKLIMA
-1168 NVEMDDY
+1168 NIKMDDY
-1175 HYENYVGGN
+1175 HYENYVDGK

-1274 SAMLFSMFKK
+1274 SAMLFSIFKK

-1307 EESGDLKYVVDP
+1307 EESGDLHYVVDP

-1338 TDINGKEVTL
+1338 TDINGKEVAL

-1554 SKAARTLRELLFGSL
+1554 SKAARTLRELLFGNL
-1569 EGIVSRGTSTSKIS
+1569 EGIVSRGT
-1583 GENISSK
+1583 
-1590 GSEFAKKLTNVGNN
+1590 
-1604 LEVTYKGV
+1604 
-1612 TFRNAEHAYQT
+1612 
-1623 WKSGEFDN
+1623 
-1631 TAYNSINT
+1631 
-1639 WKPVG
+1639 
-1644 SKPVNKQINFQI
+1644 
-1656 MVDILTEKLKQH
+1656 
-1668 PELIEG
+1668 
-1674 IKERGGHEYIISSTH
+1674 
-1689 NVVGDK
+1689 
-1695 YWESSG
+1695 
-1701 QNAFIKALAE
+1701 
-1711 AAINVGISPINNNF
+1711 
-1725 IKSTVDF
+1725 VDF
-1732 NAIAE
+1732 SAIAE
-1737 RAKDS
+1737 RAKDI

-1803 YNDLLH
+1803 YYDLLH
-1809 APKGIDVD
+1809 SPEGIDVD

-1881 GVTADMAIREVV
+1881 GVTADMAMREVV

-1904 KANPDEDFSINKLA
+1904 KVNPDEDFSINKLA
-1918 LNIVNDRVMREQGK
+1918 LNIVNDRVMRERGK
-1932 NAMDNKSFKADQL
+1932 NAMDNQSFKADQL

-1954 QTVAGDVSQFVTS
+1954 QTVAGDISQFVTS
-1967 TKFTASNAVGS
+1967 SKFTASNAVGS

-1993 IDKFVVKNGKN
+1993 IDRFVIKKGKN
-2004 ALSVNIKV
+2004 ALSVNMKV
-2012 TDTIDSPITN
+2012 TDIIDSPITN

-2041 LAYEQAMYDMNRR
+2041 LSYEQAMYDMNRR
-2054 ANSLLN
+2054 AGMLLN
-2060 SYYPYETP
+2060 SYYPYNTP
-2068 SYRNARNRL
+2068 SYSGARNRL
-2077 ASLTKN
+2077 AELTKS

-2113 EIPIPVDSINTPN
+2113 EMP
-2126 LDTTVNS
+2126 
-2133 YTGNITP
+2133 
-2140 DANTIFVFGSN
+2140 
-2151 PEGRHGAGAAKIARE
+2151 AKD
-2166 QFGAIYGQGEGLQ
+2166 G
-2179 GNAYALPTKDLRVT
+2179 
-2193 KNNGLR
+2193 
-2199 SISEAQIIE
+2199 
-2208 NIKKLYEVAKQNPD
+2208 
-2222 KQFKIAYRNTD
+2222 
-2233 KASLNGYTGLEMI
+2233 
-2246 DMFLKAGSIP
+2246 
-2256 TNIVF
+2256 
-2261 SKEWIDTGKFDL
+2261 
-2273 PTKKVQS
+2273 
-2280 TSKSYIPA
+2280 IPA

-2362 ASNLF
+2362 ARDLF

-2387 PTELKLNMKLW
+2387 PTELKLAIKVG
-2398 REWDPSADNG
+2398 RKWDSSANDGN
-2408 KGAWIQSDKSYIDF
+2408 GAWVERSYVDF
-2422 LNEVKKGIS
+2422 LNDVKEGTVTANSEK
-2431 VNIEEFAKQYILNH
+2431 FAKQYILNH
-2445 LDNRSLVF
+2445 LDNRKLVF
-2453 TAKGST
+2453 TAKGSN
-2459 RDFLKK
+2459 LKYLK
-2465 EVYKNGVAASEF
+2465 TLVYKNGEAVSNF
-2477 TLKVSKLGDDAK
+2477 TLDVNKLGDDAK
-2489 NYTIA
+2489 NYTIK
-2494 DDTIPKSW
+2494 DSTLPKNCV
-2502 TAFRPCIIVDGIVYM
+2502 AFRPCIVVDGITYM
-2517 CESGNDK
+2517 CDSSNDK
-2524 FNVSTDGSMTY
+2524 FNVSYDGSITY
-2535 RKVSQ
+2535 YKVSQ

-2546 SLQYISD
+2546 SLQYVSD
-2553 SETKITDSQTYD
+2553 SESRLTDNEQYDNNMEGNSSQEFIPENT
-2565 DKMPGSTKREDRVPE
+2565 PNSFNREEAINQIIDYGIKNGEFMAEQVESIKEYLNSQSDVDLSDTVNAIRNE
-2580 EHPEKVDRDKL
+2580 IQNSGLTDNTGEKV
-2591 VNDLIYYSLMNGNLV
+2591 
-2606 EESTDKFKEDISIF
+2606 
-2620 KDSDLKDT
+2620 
-2628 IEDIKNELRE
+2628 
-2638 KGLIDKTGKKIC
+2638 C

>member
-1 MSTNCYNPIK
+1 MSTKCYNPIK
-11 GIDDVISS
+11 GIDDVIAS
-19 KIQGWNK
+19 KIQGWNE

-40 PSPLDTSDLDKAV
+40 SSPLDTSDLDKAV
-53 QELISYRRNLGKVNA
+53 QDLISYRRDLGKMNA

-73 ASFNL
+73 TSSNL

-113 EANPSLSRKVICNGF
+113 EANPFLSRKVICNGF
-128 ISNGKLVAG
+128 VSNGKLVAG

-145 YNDLLEYYLEAVEED
+145 YNDLLEYYSEAVEEG

-184 RLRDTEELKLGNNI
+184 RLRDTEELRLGDKI

-229 ETSDMQSAFGSV
+229 ETSDMHSAFGSV

-273 VKTHQSLIEIL
+273 VKAHQSLIEIL
-284 RGVTSENQMIGLLR
+284 RGVTSERQMIGLLR
-298 NASSSQSWLQPVIEE
+298 NASNSQTWLQPVIEE

-334 YSILLEEIKN
+334 YSILLEEVKN
-344 ELRTFKT
+344 GLRTFKT
-351 LILNRVNIS
+351 LILNRVNNS

-374 VNPDT
+374 VNPNT

-394 NLREIVAEYFPS
+394 SLRELVKEYFPS
-406 KNVSIVPKFYSN
+406 KSVSITPKFYNN

-438 IDIDGNTLDRIMSN
+438 IDIDGGTLDKIMSS
-452 GRDLHKFTDAISELI
+452 GRDLHKFTDAISELV

-475 NKSELESLNK
+475 NKKELESLDK
-485 GNFSLSKSSFK
+485 GEYSLSNRSFK
-496 DFIKFSPAGSTA
+496 DFIRFSPAGSTA

-518 KMLTIITKNREGLRL
+518 KMLSIVTKNREGLRL

-541 KNGNNITLFSNVIP
+541 KNGNNVTLFSNVIP
-555 SYLGDKMDRIASFVT
+555 SYLGDKMDRIASFVS

-590 FMDNGTILNR
+590 FMDKDNGTIFNR
-600 WIKDLYESD
+600 WLRDLYESG
-609 LDEKSFAT
+609 LDEKDFAA
-617 NFVFKRFLGTSDNSF
+617 NFGFKRFLGTSDNSF
-632 ENFTSKQHAIDMMT
+632 ENFTSKQHAIDMMA
-646 EYFSERQISPKNIKY
+646 EYFSERQKSP
-661 IDEEE
+661 
-666 FNKSKNLKS
+666 
-675 FPKDQLY
+675 
-682 YVNGTNYYYKYN
+682 N
-694 SIDSKGNNVWT
+694 SQ
-705 KHIKDDYAYYPVF
+705 YAYYPVF

-734 SAKEILDGLYDV
+734 SAQEILDGLYDV

-755 LTKAANSKLKEEE
+755 LTSAANTKLKEGG
-768 YSPIENFSNKED
+768 YSLIENFSSKEN
-780 EYTILPFLNKDYK
+780 EYTALPFLNKDYK

-828 IFKKNLNNLGL
+828 SFKTSLNNLGL
-839 LETKEVYNPNT
+839 LETKEVYNPKT
-850 NKKEVQYIYFS
+850 NKKEVQYVYFS

-866 DKTIDKV
+866 NKSIDEV

-932 KDGIERCVYF
+932 EDGIERCVYF
-942 DDINLNAELSNPE
+942 DDINLNAEVYNPE
-955 FMTAIKAKF
+955 FMKAIEAKF

-1004 MENVYNAIK
+1004 MENVYNTIK

-1028 KLAEIASMA
+1028 KLTEIANMS

-1049 IENYA
+1049 IENLA
-1054 VNNTDKLKIPVQ
+1054 VNSTDKLKIPVQ

-1112 STDISKASNAKE
+1112 STDISKASNAQE
-1124 LNDALDKAYIHQL
+1124 LSNALDKAYIHQL

-1154 SQLFGTQVRKLIMT
+1154 SQLFGTQVRKLIMA
-1168 NVEMDDY
+1168 NIKMDDY
-1175 HYENYVGGN
+1175 HYENYVGGK
-1184 KVNLGGKYGDV
+1184 KVNLGGKYGEA

-1210 VANILE
+1210 VANILK

-1274 SAMLFSMFKK
+1274 SAMLFSIFKK
-1284 RVNKQSIKGGSAVQV
+1284 RVNKQSIKGGSAIQV

-1307 EESGDLKYVVDP
+1307 EEPGDLHYVVDP

-1326 YAECEIPWDISY
+1326 YAGCEIPWDISY
-1338 TDINGKEVTL
+1338 TDINGKEVAL

-1423 FDIDKLYFMRNEYR
+1423 FDIDKLYFMRNEYK

-1447 EIWKEFYETYSNI
+1447 EIWKEFYETYPNI

-1475 DRLYKYWDKA
+1475 NRLYKYWDKA

-1554 SKAARTLRELLFGSL
+1554 SKAARTLRELLFGNL
-1569 EGIVSRGTSTSKIS
+1569 EGIVSRG
-1583 GENISSK
+1583 
-1590 GSEFAKKLTNVGNN
+1590 
-1604 LEVTYKGV
+1604 
-1612 TFRNAEHAYQT
+1612 
-1623 WKSGEFDN
+1623 
-1631 TAYNSINT
+1631 
-1639 WKPVG
+1639 
-1644 SKPVNKQINFQI
+1644 
-1656 MVDILTEKLKQH
+1656 
-1668 PELIEG
+1668 
-1674 IKERGGHEYIISSTH
+1674 
-1689 NVVGDK
+1689 
-1695 YWESSG
+1695 
-1701 QNAFIKALAE
+1701 
-1711 AAINVGISPINNNF
+1711 
-1725 IKSTVDF
+1725 TVDF

-1784 SSLMKEFTLKEP
+1784 SSLMSEFTLKDP

-1881 GVTADMAIREVV
+1881 GVTADMAMREVV

-1932 NAMDNKSFKADQL
+1932 NAMDNQSFKADQL

-1954 QTVAGDVSQFVTS
+1954 QTVAGDTSQFVTS
-1967 TKFTASNAVGS
+1967 SKFTASNAVGS

-2004 ALSVNIKV
+2004 ALSVNMKV
-2012 TDTIDSPITN
+2012 TDIIDSPITN
-2022 NTNLQGSNQEYLES
+2022 NTNLQGSNQEYLKS

-2054 ANSLLN
+2054 AGMLLN
-2060 SYYPYETP
+2060 SYYPYNTP
-2068 SYRNARNRL
+2068 SYSGARNRL
-2077 ASLTKN
+2077 AELTKS

-2113 EIPIPVDSINTPN
+2113 EM
-2126 LDTTVNS
+2126 
-2133 YTGNITP
+2133 
-2140 DANTIFVFGSN
+2140 
-2151 PEGRHGAGAAKIARE
+2151 
-2166 QFGAIYGQGEGLQ
+2166 
-2179 GNAYALPTKDLRVT
+2179 PTKD
-2193 KNNGLR
+2193 G
-2199 SISEAQIIE
+2199 
-2208 NIKKLYEVAKQNPD
+2208 
-2222 KQFKIAYRNTD
+2222 
-2233 KASLNGYTGLEMI
+2233 
-2246 DMFLKAGSIP
+2246 
-2256 TNIVF
+2256 
-2261 SKEWIDTGKFDL
+2261 
-2273 PTKKVQS
+2273 
-2280 TSKSYIPA
+2280 IPA

-2362 ASNLF
+2362 ARDLF

-2387 PTELKLNMKLW
+2387 PTELKLAIKVG
-2398 REWDPSADNG
+2398 RKWDSSANDGN
-2408 KGAWIQSDKSYIDF
+2408 GAWVERSYVDF
-2422 LNEVKKGIS
+2422 LNDVKEGTVTTNSEK
-2431 VNIEEFAKQYILNH
+2431 FAKQYILNH
-2445 LDNRSLVF
+2445 LDNRRLVF
-2453 TAKGST
+2453 TAKGSN
-2459 RDFLKK
+2459 LKYLK
-2465 EVYKNGVAASEF
+2465 TLVYKNGEAVSNF
-2477 TLKVSKLGDDAK
+2477 TLDVNKLGDDAK
-2489 NYTIA
+2489 NYTIK
-2494 DDTIPKSW
+2494 DSTLPKNCV
-2502 TAFRPCIIVDGIVYM
+2502 AFRPCIVVDGITYI
-2517 CESGNDK
+2517 CDSSNDK
-2524 FNVSTDGSMTY
+2524 FNVSYDGSITY
-2535 RKVSQ
+2535 YKVSQ

-2546 SLQYISD
+2546 SLQYVSD
-2553 SETKITDSQTYD
+2553 SESRLTDNEQYDNNMEGNSSQEFIPENT
-2565 DKMPGSTKREDRVPE
+2565 PNSFNREEAINQIIDYGIKNGEFMAEQVESIKEYLNSQSDVDLSDTVNAIRNE
-2580 EHPEKVDRDKL
+2580 IQNSGLTDNTGEKV
-2591 VNDLIYYSLMNGNLV
+2591 
-2606 EESTDKFKEDISIF
+2606 
-2620 KDSDLKDT
+2620 
-2628 IEDIKNELRE
+2628 
-2638 KGLIDKTGKKIC
+2638 C

>member
-1 MSTNCYNPIK
+1 MSTKCYNPIK
-11 GIDDVISS
+11 GIDDVIAS
-19 KIQGWNK
+19 KIQGWNE

-40 PSPLDTSDLDKAV
+40 SSPLDTSDLDKAV
-53 QELISYRRNLGKVNA
+53 QDLISYRRGLGKMNA

-73 ASFNL
+73 TSSNL

-128 ISNGKLVAG
+128 VSNGKLVAG

-145 YNDLLEYYLEAVEED
+145 YNDLLEYYSEAVEEG

-184 RLRDTEELKLGNNI
+184 RLRDTEELRLGDKI

-229 ETSDMQSAFGSV
+229 ETSDMHSAFGSV

-273 VKTHQSLIEIL
+273 VKAHQSLIEIL
-284 RGVTSENQMIGLLR
+284 RGVTSERQMIGLLR
-298 NASSSQSWLQPVIEE
+298 NASNSQTWLQPVIEE

-334 YSILLEEIKN
+334 YSILLEEVKN
-344 ELRTFKT
+344 GLRTFKT
-351 LILNRVNIS
+351 LILNRVNNS

-374 VNPDT
+374 VNPNT
-379 SVFNKDGSINWKNLQ
+379 SVFNKGGSINWKNLQ
-394 NLREIVAEYFPS
+394 SLRELVKEYFPS
-406 KNVSIVPKFYSN
+406 KTISIAPKFYNN

-438 IDIDGNTLDRIMSN
+438 IDIDGGTLDKIMSN
-452 GRDLHKFTDAISELI
+452 GRDLHKFTDAISELV

-475 NKSELESLNK
+475 NKKELESLDK
-485 GNFSLSKSSFK
+485 GEYSLSTRSFK
-496 DFIKFSPAGSTA
+496 DFIRFSPAGSTA

-518 KMLTIITKNREGLRL
+518 KMLSIVTKNREGLRL

-541 KNGNNITLFSNVIP
+541 KNGNNVTLFSNVIP
-555 SYLGDKMDRIASFVT
+555 SYLGDKMDRIASFVS
-570 NNDRQGLRRMIE
+570 NNDKQGLRRMIE
-582 NEFLDSSF
+582 NEFLNSSF

-600 WIKDLYESD
+600 WIKDLYESG
-609 LDEKSFAT
+609 LDDKDFAA
-617 NFVFKRFLGTSDNSF
+617 NFGFKRFLGTSDNSF
-632 ENFTSKQHAIDMMT
+632 ENFTSKQHAIDMMA
-646 EYFSERQISPKNIKY
+646 EYFSERQLSP
-661 IDEEE
+661 
-666 FNKSKNLKS
+666 
-675 FPKDQLY
+675 
-682 YVNGTNYYYKYN
+682 N
-694 SIDSKGNNVWT
+694 SQ
-705 KHIKDDYAYYPVF
+705 YAYYPVF

-734 SAKEILDGLYDV
+734 SAQEILDGLYDV

-755 LTKAANSKLKEEE
+755 LTVAANAKLKEDG
-768 YSPIENFSNKED
+768 YSLIENFSSKEN
-780 EYTILPFLNKDYK
+780 EYTALPFLNKDYK

-798 VGKYA
+798 IGKYA

-828 IFKKNLNNLGL
+828 SFKTSLNNLGL
-839 LETKEVYNPNT
+839 LETKEVYNPKT
-850 NKKEVQYIYFS
+850 NKKEVQYVYFS

-866 DKTIDKV
+866 NKSIDEV

-932 KDGIERCVYF
+932 EDGIERCVYF
-942 DDINLNAELSNPE
+942 DDINLNAEVSNPE
-955 FMTAIKAKF
+955 FMKAIEAKF
-964 GKNSPVY
+964 GKNSSVY

-1004 MENVYNAIK
+1004 MENVYKAIK

-1028 KLAEIASMA
+1028 KLAEIANMS

-1049 IENYA
+1049 IENLA
-1054 VNNTDKLKIPVQ
+1054 VNSTDKLKIPVQ

-1154 SQLFGTQVRKLIMT
+1154 SQLFGTQVRKLIMA
-1168 NVEMDDY
+1168 NIKMDDY
-1175 HYENYVGGN
+1175 HYENYVDGK

-1274 SAMLFSMFKK
+1274 SAMLFSIFKK

-1307 EESGDLKYVVDP
+1307 EESGDLHYVVDP

-1338 TDINGKEVTL
+1338 TDINGKEVAL

-1554 SKAARTLRELLFGSL
+1554 SKAARTLRELLFGNL
-1569 EGIVSRGTSTSKIS
+1569 EGIVSRGT
-1583 GENISSK
+1583 
-1590 GSEFAKKLTNVGNN
+1590 
-1604 LEVTYKGV
+1604 
-1612 TFRNAEHAYQT
+1612 
-1623 WKSGEFDN
+1623 
-1631 TAYNSINT
+1631 
-1639 WKPVG
+1639 
-1644 SKPVNKQINFQI
+1644 
-1656 MVDILTEKLKQH
+1656 
-1668 PELIEG
+1668 
-1674 IKERGGHEYIISSTH
+1674 
-1689 NVVGDK
+1689 
-1695 YWESSG
+1695 
-1701 QNAFIKALAE
+1701 
-1711 AAINVGISPINNNF
+1711 
-1725 IKSTVDF
+1725 VDF
-1732 NAIAE
+1732 SAIAE
-1737 RAKDS
+1737 RAKDI

-1803 YNDLLH
+1803 YYDLLH
-1809 APKGIDVD
+1809 SPEGIDVD

-1881 GVTADMAIREVV
+1881 GVTADMAMREVV

-1904 KANPDEDFSINKLA
+1904 KVNPDEDFSINKLA
-1918 LNIVNDRVMREQGK
+1918 LNIVNDRVMRERGK
-1932 NAMDNKSFKADQL
+1932 NAMDNQSFKADQL

-1954 QTVAGDVSQFVTS
+1954 QTVAGDISQFVTS
-1967 TKFTASNAVGS
+1967 SKFTASNAVGS

-1993 IDKFVVKNGKN
+1993 IDRFVIKKGKN
-2004 ALSVNIKV
+2004 ALSVNMKV
-2012 TDTIDSPITN
+2012 TDIIDSPITN
-2022 NTNLQGSNQEYLES
+2022 NTNLYGSNQEYLES

-2041 LAYEQAMYDMNRR
+2041 LSYEQAMYDMNRR
-2054 ANSLLN
+2054 AGMLLN
-2060 SYYPYETP
+2060 SYYPYNTP
-2068 SYRNARNRL
+2068 SYSGARNRL
-2077 ASLTKN
+2077 AELTKS

-2113 EIPIPVDSINTPN
+2113 EMP
-2126 LDTTVNS
+2126 
-2133 YTGNITP
+2133 
-2140 DANTIFVFGSN
+2140 
-2151 PEGRHGAGAAKIARE
+2151 AKD
-2166 QFGAIYGQGEGLQ
+2166 G
-2179 GNAYALPTKDLRVT
+2179 
-2193 KNNGLR
+2193 
-2199 SISEAQIIE
+2199 
-2208 NIKKLYEVAKQNPD
+2208 
-2222 KQFKIAYRNTD
+2222 
-2233 KASLNGYTGLEMI
+2233 
-2246 DMFLKAGSIP
+2246 
-2256 TNIVF
+2256 
-2261 SKEWIDTGKFDL
+2261 
-2273 PTKKVQS
+2273 
-2280 TSKSYIPA
+2280 IPA

-2362 ASNLF
+2362 ARDLF

-2387 PTELKLNMKLW
+2387 PTELKLAIKVG
-2398 REWDPSADNG
+2398 RKWDSSANDGN
-2408 KGAWIQSDKSYIDF
+2408 GAWVERSYVDF
-2422 LNEVKKGIS
+2422 LNDVKEGTVTANSEK
-2431 VNIEEFAKQYILNH
+2431 FAKQYILNH
-2445 LDNRSLVF
+2445 LDNRKLVF
-2453 TAKGST
+2453 TAKGSN
-2459 RDFLKK
+2459 LKYLK
-2465 EVYKNGVAASEF
+2465 TLVYKNGEAVSNF
-2477 TLKVSKLGDDAK
+2477 TLDVNKLGDDAK
-2489 NYTIA
+2489 NYTIK
-2494 DDTIPKSW
+2494 DSTLPKNCV
-2502 TAFRPCIIVDGIVYM
+2502 AFRPCIVVDGITYM
-2517 CESGNDK
+2517 CDSSNDK
-2524 FNVSTDGSMTY
+2524 FNVSYDGSITY
-2535 RKVSQ
+2535 YKVSQ

-2546 SLQYISD
+2546 SLQYVSD
-2553 SETKITDSQTYD
+2553 SESRLTDNEQYDNNMEGNSSQEFIPENT
-2565 DKMPGSTKREDRVPE
+2565 PNSFNREEAINQIIDYGIKNGEFMAEQVESIKEYLNSQSDVDLSDTVNAIRNE
-2580 EHPEKVDRDKL
+2580 IQNSGLTDNTGEKV
-2591 VNDLIYYSLMNGNLV
+2591 
-2606 EESTDKFKEDISIF
+2606 
-2620 KDSDLKDT
+2620 
-2628 IEDIKNELRE
+2628 
-2638 KGLIDKTGKKIC
+2638 C

>member
-1 MSTNCYNPIK
+1 MSTKCYNPIK
-11 GIDDVISS
+11 GIDDVIAS
-19 KIQGWNK
+19 KIQGWNE

-40 PSPLDTSDLDKAV
+40 SSPLDTSDLDRAV
-53 QELISYRRNLGKVNA
+53 QDLISYRRDLGKMNA

-73 ASFNL
+73 TSSNL

-113 EANPSLSRKVICNGF
+113 EANPFLSRKVICNGF
-128 ISNGKLVAG
+128 VSNGKLVAG

-145 YNDLLEYYLEAVEED
+145 YNDLLEYYSEAVEEG

-184 RLRDTEELKLGNNI
+184 RLRDTEELRLGDKI
-198 EYADDTNP
+198 EYAGDTNP

-229 ETSDMQSAFGSV
+229 ETSDMHSAFGSV

-273 VKTHQSLIEIL
+273 VKAHQSLIEIL
-284 RGVTSENQMIGLLR
+284 RGVTSERQMIGLLR
-298 NASSSQSWLQPVIEE
+298 NASNSQTWLQPVIEE

-334 YSILLEEIKN
+334 YSILLEEVKN
-344 ELRTFKT
+344 GLRTFKT
-351 LILNRVNIS
+351 LILNRVNNS

-374 VNPDT
+374 VNPNT

-394 NLREIVAEYFPS
+394 SLRELVKEYFPNKS
-406 KNVSIVPKFYSN
+406 VSITPKFYNN

-438 IDIDGNTLDRIMSN
+438 IDIDGGTLDKIMSS
-452 GRDLHKFTDAISELI
+452 GRGLHKFTDAISELV

-475 NKSELESLNK
+475 NKKELESLDK
-485 GNFSLSKSSFK
+485 GEYSLSNRSFK
-496 DFIKFSPAGSTA
+496 DFIRFSPAGSTA

-518 KMLTIITKNREGLRL
+518 KMLSIVTKNREGLRL

-541 KNGNNITLFSNVIP
+541 KNGNNVTLFSNVIP
-555 SYLGDKMDRIASFVT
+555 SYLGDKMDRIASFVS

-590 FMDNGTILNR
+590 FMDKDNGTIFNR
-600 WIKDLYESD
+600 WLRDLYESG
-609 LDEKSFAT
+609 LDEKDFAA
-617 NFVFKRFLGTSDNSF
+617 NFGFKRFLGTSDNSF
-632 ENFTSKQHAIDMMT
+632 ENFTSKQHAIDMMA
-646 EYFSERQISPKNIKY
+646 EYFSERQKSP
-661 IDEEE
+661 
-666 FNKSKNLKS
+666 
-675 FPKDQLY
+675 
-682 YVNGTNYYYKYN
+682 N
-694 SIDSKGNNVWT
+694 SQ
-705 KHIKDDYAYYPVF
+705 YAYYPVF

-734 SAKEILDGLYDV
+734 SAQEILDGLYDV

-755 LTKAANSKLKEEE
+755 LTSAANTKLKEGG
-768 YSPIENFSNKED
+768 YSLIENFSSKEN
-780 EYTILPFLNKDYK
+780 EYTALPFLNKDYK

-828 IFKKNLNNLGL
+828 SFKTSLNNLGL
-839 LETKEVYNPNT
+839 LETKEVYNPKT
-850 NKKEVQYIYFS
+850 NKKEVQYVYFS

-866 DKTIDKV
+866 NKSIDEV

-932 KDGIERCVYF
+932 EDGIERCVYF
-942 DDINLNAELSNPE
+942 DDINLNAEVSNPE
-955 FMTAIKAKF
+955 FMKAIEAKF

-1004 MENVYNAIK
+1004 MENVYNTIK

-1028 KLAEIASMA
+1028 KLTEIANMS

-1049 IENYA
+1049 IENLA
-1054 VNNTDKLKIPVQ
+1054 VNSTDKLKIPVQ

-1112 STDISKASNAKE
+1112 STDISKASNAQE
-1124 LNDALDKAYIHQL
+1124 LSNALDKAYIHQL

-1154 SQLFGTQVRKLIMT
+1154 SQLFGTQVRKLIMA
-1168 NVEMDDY
+1168 NIKMDDY
-1175 HYENYVGGN
+1175 HYENYVGGK
-1184 KVNLGGKYGDV
+1184 KVNLGGKYGEV

-1210 VANILE
+1210 VANILK

-1274 SAMLFSMFKK
+1274 SAMLFSIFKK

-1307 EESGDLKYVVDP
+1307 EESGDLHYVVDP

-1338 TDINGKEVTL
+1338 TDINGKEVAS

-1447 EIWKEFYETYSNI
+1447 EIWKEFYETYPNI

-1475 DRLYKYWDKA
+1475 NRLYKYWDKV

-1503 YISFESYDFSKSP
+1503 YISFESYDFSKSS

-1554 SKAARTLRELLFGSL
+1554 SKAARTLRELLFGNL
-1569 EGIVSRGTSTSKIS
+1569 EGIVSR
-1583 GENISSK
+1583 E
-1590 GSEFAKKLTNVGNN
+1590 
-1604 LEVTYKGV
+1604 
-1612 TFRNAEHAYQT
+1612 
-1623 WKSGEFDN
+1623 
-1631 TAYNSINT
+1631 
-1639 WKPVG
+1639 
-1644 SKPVNKQINFQI
+1644 
-1656 MVDILTEKLKQH
+1656 
-1668 PELIEG
+1668 
-1674 IKERGGHEYIISSTH
+1674 
-1689 NVVGDK
+1689 
-1695 YWESSG
+1695 
-1701 QNAFIKALAE
+1701 
-1711 AAINVGISPINNNF
+1711 
-1725 IKSTVDF
+1725 TVDF

-1784 SSLMKEFTLKEP
+1784 SSLMSEFTLKDP

-1881 GVTADMAIREVV
+1881 GVTADMAMREVV

-1932 NAMDNKSFKADQL
+1932 NAMDNQSFKADQL

-1954 QTVAGDVSQFVTS
+1954 QTVAGDISQFVTS
-1967 TKFTASNAVGS
+1967 SKFTASNAVGS

-2004 ALSVNIKV
+2004 ALSVNMKV
-2012 TDTIDSPITN
+2012 TDIIDSPITN
-2022 NTNLQGSNQEYLES
+2022 NTNLQGSNQEYLKS

-2054 ANSLLN
+2054 AGMLLN
-2060 SYYPYETP
+2060 SYYPYNTP
-2068 SYRNARNRL
+2068 SYSGARNRL
-2077 ASLTKN
+2077 AELTKS

-2113 EIPIPVDSINTPN
+2113 EM
-2126 LDTTVNS
+2126 
-2133 YTGNITP
+2133 
-2140 DANTIFVFGSN
+2140 
-2151 PEGRHGAGAAKIARE
+2151 
-2166 QFGAIYGQGEGLQ
+2166 
-2179 GNAYALPTKDLRVT
+2179 PTKD
-2193 KNNGLR
+2193 G
-2199 SISEAQIIE
+2199 
-2208 NIKKLYEVAKQNPD
+2208 
-2222 KQFKIAYRNTD
+2222 
-2233 KASLNGYTGLEMI
+2233 
-2246 DMFLKAGSIP
+2246 
-2256 TNIVF
+2256 
-2261 SKEWIDTGKFDL
+2261 
-2273 PTKKVQS
+2273 
-2280 TSKSYIPA
+2280 IPA

-2362 ASNLF
+2362 ARDLF

-2387 PTELKLNMKLW
+2387 PTELKLAIKVG
-2398 REWDPSADNG
+2398 RKWDSSANDGN
-2408 KGAWIQSDKSYIDF
+2408 GAWVERSYVDF
-2422 LNEVKKGIS
+2422 LNDVKEGTVTANSEK
-2431 VNIEEFAKQYILNH
+2431 FAKQYILNH
-2445 LDNRSLVF
+2445 LDNRRLVF
-2453 TAKGST
+2453 TAKGSN
-2459 RDFLKK
+2459 LKYLK
-2465 EVYKNGVAASEF
+2465 TLVYKNGEAVSNF
-2477 TLKVSKLGDDAK
+2477 TLDVNKLGDDAK
-2489 NYTIA
+2489 NYTIK
-2494 DDTIPKSW
+2494 DSTLPKNCV
-2502 TAFRPCIIVDGIVYM
+2502 AFRPCIVVDGITYI
-2517 CESGNDK
+2517 CDSSNDK
-2524 FNVSTDGSMTY
+2524 FNVSYDGSITY
-2535 RKVSQ
+2535 YKVSQ

-2546 SLQYISD
+2546 SLQYVSD
-2553 SETKITDSQTYD
+2553 SESRLTDNEQYDNNMEGNSSQEFIPENT
-2565 DKMPGSTKREDRVPE
+2565 PNSFNREEAINQIIDYGIKNGEFMAEQVESIKEYLNSQSDVDLSDTVNAIRNE
-2580 EHPEKVDRDKL
+2580 IQNSGLTDNTGEKV
-2591 VNDLIYYSLMNGNLV
+2591 
-2606 EESTDKFKEDISIF
+2606 
-2620 KDSDLKDT
+2620 
-2628 IEDIKNELRE
+2628 
-2638 KGLIDKTGKKIC
+2638 C

>member
-1 MSTNCYNPIK
+1 MSTKCYNPIK
-11 GIDDVISS
+11 GIDDVIAS
-19 KIQGWNK
+19 KIQGWNE

-40 PSPLDTSDLDKAV
+40 SSPLDTSDLDKAV
-53 QELISYRRNLGKVNA
+53 QDLISYRRDLGKMNA

-73 ASFNL
+73 TSSNL

-128 ISNGKLVAG
+128 VSNGKLVAG

-145 YNDLLEYYLEAVEED
+145 YNDLLEYYSEAVEEG

-169 KVLENWGALVSHARM
+169 KVLENWGALVSYARM
-184 RLRDTEELKLGNNI
+184 RLRDTEELRLGDKI

-229 ETSDMQSAFGSV
+229 ETSDMHSAFGSV

-273 VKTHQSLIEIL
+273 VKAHQSLIEIL
-284 RGVTSENQMIGLLR
+284 RGVTSERQMIGLLR
-298 NASSSQSWLQPVIEE
+298 NASNSQTWLQPVIEE

-334 YSILLEEIKN
+334 YSILLEEVKN
-344 ELRTFKT
+344 GLRTFKT
-351 LILNRVNIS
+351 LILNRVNNS

-374 VNPDT
+374 VNPNT

-394 NLREIVAEYFPS
+394 SLRELVKEYFPS
-406 KNVSIVPKFYSN
+406 KSVSITPKFYNN

-438 IDIDGNTLDRIMSN
+438 IDIDGGTLDKIMSN
-452 GRDLHKFTDAISELI
+452 GRDLHKFTDAISELV

-475 NKSELESLNK
+475 NKKELESLDK
-485 GNFSLSKSSFK
+485 GEYSLSTRSFK
-496 DFIKFSPAGSTA
+496 DFIRFSPAGSTA

-518 KMLTIITKNREGLRL
+518 KMLSIVTKNREGLRL

-541 KNGNNITLFSNVIP
+541 KNGNNVTLFSNVIP
-555 SYLGDKMDRIASFVT
+555 SYLGDKMDRIASFVS
-570 NNDRQGLRRMIE
+570 NNDKQGLRRMIE
-582 NEFLDSSF
+582 NEFLNSSF

-600 WIKDLYESD
+600 WIKDLYESG
-609 LDEKSFAT
+609 LDDKDFAA
-617 NFVFKRFLGTSDNSF
+617 NFGFKRFLGTSDNSF
-632 ENFTSKQHAIDMMT
+632 ENFTSKQHAIDMMA
-646 EYFSERQISPKNIKY
+646 EYFSERQLSP
-661 IDEEE
+661 
-666 FNKSKNLKS
+666 
-675 FPKDQLY
+675 
-682 YVNGTNYYYKYN
+682 N
-694 SIDSKGNNVWT
+694 SQ
-705 KHIKDDYAYYPVF
+705 YAYYPVF

-734 SAKEILDGLYDV
+734 SAQEILDGLYDV

-755 LTKAANSKLKEEE
+755 LTVAANTKLKEGG
-768 YSPIENFSNKED
+768 YSPIDNFSDKAN
-780 EYTILPFLNKDYK
+780 EYTALPFLNKDYK

-798 VGKYA
+798 IGKYA

-828 IFKKNLNNLGL
+828 SFKTSLNNLGL
-839 LETKEVYNPNT
+839 LETKEVYNPKT
-850 NKKEVQYIYFS
+850 NKKEVQYVYFS

-866 DKTIDKV
+866 NKSIDEV

-932 KDGIERCVYF
+932 EDGIERCVYF
-942 DDINLNAELSNPE
+942 DDINLNAEVSNPE
-955 FMTAIKAKF
+955 FMKAIEAKF
-964 GKNSPVY
+964 GKNSSVY

-1004 MENVYNAIK
+1004 MENVYKAIK

-1028 KLAEIASMA
+1028 KLAEIANMS

-1049 IENYA
+1049 IENFA
-1054 VNNTDKLKIPVQ
+1054 VNSTDKLKIPVQ

-1154 SQLFGTQVRKLIMT
+1154 SQLFGTQVRKLIMA
-1168 NVEMDDY
+1168 NIKMDDY
-1175 HYENYVGGN
+1175 HYENYVGGK

-1274 SAMLFSMFKK
+1274 SAMLFSIFKK

-1307 EESGDLKYVVDP
+1307 EESGDLHYVVDP

-1338 TDINGKEVTL
+1338 TDINGKEVAL

-1460 KDVLKEAREEDTESL
+1460 KNVLKEAREEDTESL

-1554 SKAARTLRELLFGSL
+1554 SKAARTLRELLFGNL
-1569 EGIVSRGTSTSKIS
+1569 EGIVSRG
-1583 GENISSK
+1583 
-1590 GSEFAKKLTNVGNN
+1590 
-1604 LEVTYKGV
+1604 
-1612 TFRNAEHAYQT
+1612 
-1623 WKSGEFDN
+1623 
-1631 TAYNSINT
+1631 
-1639 WKPVG
+1639 
-1644 SKPVNKQINFQI
+1644 
-1656 MVDILTEKLKQH
+1656 
-1668 PELIEG
+1668 
-1674 IKERGGHEYIISSTH
+1674 
-1689 NVVGDK
+1689 
-1695 YWESSG
+1695 
-1701 QNAFIKALAE
+1701 
-1711 AAINVGISPINNNF
+1711 
-1725 IKSTVDF
+1725 TVDF

-1803 YNDLLH
+1803 YYDLLH
-1809 APKGIDVD
+1809 SPEGIDVD

-1881 GVTADMAIREVV
+1881 GVTADMAMREVV

-1918 LNIVNDRVMREQGK
+1918 LNIVNDRVMRERGK
-1932 NAMDNKSFKADQL
+1932 NAMDNQSFKADQL

-1954 QTVAGDVSQFVTS
+1954 QTVAGDISQFVTS
-1967 TKFTASNAVGS
+1967 SKFTASNAVGS

-1993 IDKFVVKNGKN
+1993 IDRFVIKKGKN
-2004 ALSVNIKV
+2004 ALSVNMKV
-2012 TDTIDSPITN
+2012 TDIIDSPITN
-2022 NTNLQGSNQEYLES
+2022 NTNLYGSNQEYLES

-2041 LAYEQAMYDMNRR
+2041 LAYEQAMYDMNKR
-2054 ANSLLN
+2054 AGMLLN
-2060 SYYPYETP
+2060 SYYPYNTP
-2068 SYRNARNRL
+2068 SYSGARNRL
-2077 ASLTKN
+2077 AELTKS

-2113 EIPIPVDSINTPN
+2113 EMP
-2126 LDTTVNS
+2126 
-2133 YTGNITP
+2133 
-2140 DANTIFVFGSN
+2140 
-2151 PEGRHGAGAAKIARE
+2151 AKD
-2166 QFGAIYGQGEGLQ
+2166 G
-2179 GNAYALPTKDLRVT
+2179 
-2193 KNNGLR
+2193 
-2199 SISEAQIIE
+2199 
-2208 NIKKLYEVAKQNPD
+2208 
-2222 KQFKIAYRNTD
+2222 
-2233 KASLNGYTGLEMI
+2233 
-2246 DMFLKAGSIP
+2246 
-2256 TNIVF
+2256 
-2261 SKEWIDTGKFDL
+2261 
-2273 PTKKVQS
+2273 
-2280 TSKSYIPA
+2280 IPA

-2362 ASNLF
+2362 ARDLF

-2387 PTELKLNMKLW
+2387 PTELKLAIKVG
-2398 REWDPSADNG
+2398 RKWDSSANDGN
-2408 KGAWIQSDKSYIDF
+2408 GAWVERSYVDF
-2422 LNEVKKGIS
+2422 LNDVKEGTVTANSEK
-2431 VNIEEFAKQYILNH
+2431 FAKQYILNH
-2445 LDNRSLVF
+2445 LDNRRLVF
-2453 TAKGST
+2453 TAKGSN
-2459 RDFLKK
+2459 LKYLK
-2465 EVYKNGVAASEF
+2465 TLVYKNGEAVSNF
-2477 TLKVSKLGDDAK
+2477 TLDVNKLGDDAK
-2489 NYTIA
+2489 NYTIK
-2494 DDTIPKSW
+2494 DSTLPKNCV
-2502 TAFRPCIIVDGIVYM
+2502 AFRPCIVVDGITYM
-2517 CESGNDK
+2517 CDSSNDK
-2524 FNVSTDGSMTY
+2524 FNVSYDGSITY
-2535 RKVSQ
+2535 YKVSQ

-2546 SLQYISD
+2546 SLQYVSD
-2553 SETKITDSQTYD
+2553 SESRLTDNEQYDNNMEGNSSQEFIPENT
-2565 DKMPGSTKREDRVPE
+2565 PNSFNREEAINQIIDYGIKNGEFMAEQVESIKEYLNSQSDVDLSDTVNAIRNE
-2580 EHPEKVDRDKL
+2580 IQNSGLTDNTGEKV
-2591 VNDLIYYSLMNGNLV
+2591 
-2606 EESTDKFKEDISIF
+2606 
-2620 KDSDLKDT
+2620 
-2628 IEDIKNELRE
+2628 
-2638 KGLIDKTGKKIC
+2638 C

>member
-1 MSTNCYNPIK
+1 MSTKCYNPIK
-11 GIDDVISS
+11 GIDDVIAS
-19 KIQGWNK
+19 KIQGWNE

-40 PSPLDTSDLDKAV
+40 SSPLDTSDLDKAV
-53 QELISYRRNLGKVNA
+53 QDLISYRRDLGKMNA

-73 ASFNL
+73 TSSNL

-113 EANPSLSRKVICNGF
+113 EANPFLSRKVICNGF
-128 ISNGKLVAG
+128 VSNGKLVAG

-145 YNDLLEYYLEAVEED
+145 YNDLLEYYSEAVEEG

-184 RLRDTEELKLGNNI
+184 RLRDTEELRLGDKI

-229 ETSDMQSAFGSV
+229 ETSDMHSAFGSV

-273 VKTHQSLIEIL
+273 VKAHQSLIKIL
-284 RGVTSENQMIGLLR
+284 RGVTSERQMIGLLR
-298 NASSSQSWLQPVIEE
+298 NASNSQTWLQPVIEE

-334 YSILLEEIKN
+334 YSILIEKVKN
-344 ELRTFKT
+344 GLRTFKT
-351 LILNRVNIS
+351 PILNRVNNS

-374 VNPDT
+374 VNPNT

-394 NLREIVAEYFPS
+394 SLRELVKEYFPS
-406 KNVSIVPKFYSN
+406 KSVSTIPKFYNN

-426 KRVLIKITEALG
+426 KGVLIKITEALG
-438 IDIDGNTLDRIMSN
+438 IDIDGETLDKIMSS
-452 GRDLHKFTDAISELI
+452 GGDLYKFTDAISELV

-475 NKSELESLNK
+475 NKKELESLDK
-485 GNFSLSKSSFK
+485 GEYSLSNRSFK
-496 DFIKFSPAGSTA
+496 DFIRFSPAGSTA

-518 KMLTIITKNREGLRL
+518 KMLLIVTKNREGLRL

-541 KNGNNITLFSNVIP
+541 KNGNNVTLFSNVLP
-555 SYLGDKMDRIASFVT
+555 SYLGDKMDRIASFVS

-590 FMDNGTILNR
+590 FMDKDNGTIFNR
-600 WIKDLYESD
+600 WLRDLYESG
-609 LDEKSFAT
+609 LDEKDFAA
-617 NFVFKRFLGTSDNSF
+617 NFEFKRFLGTSDNSF
-632 ENFTSKQHAIDMMT
+632 ENFTSKQHAIDMMA
-646 EYFSERQISPKNIKY
+646 EYFSERQKSP
-661 IDEEE
+661 
-666 FNKSKNLKS
+666 
-675 FPKDQLY
+675 
-682 YVNGTNYYYKYN
+682 N
-694 SIDSKGNNVWT
+694 SQ
-705 KHIKDDYAYYPVF
+705 YAYYPVF

-734 SAKEILDGLYDV
+734 SAQEILDGLYDV

-755 LTKAANSKLKEEE
+755 LTSAANTKLKEGG
-768 YSPIENFSNKED
+768 YSLIENFSSKEN
-780 EYTILPFLNKDYK
+780 EYTALPFLNKDYK

-828 IFKKNLNNLGL
+828 SFKTSLNNLGL
-839 LETKEVYNPNT
+839 LETKEVYNPKT
-850 NKKEVQYIYFS
+850 NKKEVQYVYFS

-866 DKTIDKV
+866 NKSIDEV

-932 KDGIERCVYF
+932 EDGIERCVYF
-942 DDINLNAELSNPE
+942 DDINLNAEVSNPE
-955 FMTAIKAKF
+955 FMKAIEAKF

-1004 MENVYNAIK
+1004 MENVYNTIK

-1028 KLAEIASMA
+1028 KLTEIANMS

-1049 IENYA
+1049 IENLA
-1054 VNNTDKLKIPVQ
+1054 VNSTDKLKIPVQ

-1100 GSTKIVKVGGFG
+1100 GSTKIVKVGRFG
-1112 STDISKASNAKE
+1112 STDISKASNAQE
-1124 LNDALDKAYIHQL
+1124 LSNALDKAYIHQL

-1154 SQLFGTQVRKLIMT
+1154 SQLFGTQVRKLIMA
-1168 NVEMDDY
+1168 NIKMDDY
-1175 HYENYVGGN
+1175 HYENYVGGK
-1184 KVNLGGKYGDV
+1184 KVNLGGKYGEV

-1210 VANILE
+1210 VANILK

-1274 SAMLFSMFKK
+1274 SAMLFSIFKK

-1307 EESGDLKYVVDP
+1307 EESGDLHYVVDP

-1338 TDINGKEVTL
+1338 TDINGKEVAL

-1447 EIWKEFYETYSNI
+1447 EIWKEFYETYPNI

-1475 DRLYKYWDKA
+1475 NRLYKYWDKA

-1554 SKAARTLRELLFGSL
+1554 SKAARTLRELLFGNL
-1569 EGIVSRGTSTSKIS
+1569 EGIVSRG
-1583 GENISSK
+1583 
-1590 GSEFAKKLTNVGNN
+1590 
-1604 LEVTYKGV
+1604 
-1612 TFRNAEHAYQT
+1612 
-1623 WKSGEFDN
+1623 
-1631 TAYNSINT
+1631 
-1639 WKPVG
+1639 
-1644 SKPVNKQINFQI
+1644 
-1656 MVDILTEKLKQH
+1656 
-1668 PELIEG
+1668 
-1674 IKERGGHEYIISSTH
+1674 
-1689 NVVGDK
+1689 
-1695 YWESSG
+1695 
-1701 QNAFIKALAE
+1701 
-1711 AAINVGISPINNNF
+1711 
-1725 IKSTVDF
+1725 TVDF

-1784 SSLMKEFTLKEP
+1784 SSLMSEFTLKDP

-1836 NFLNLNTITADAG
+1836 NFLNLNTITANAG

-1881 GVTADMAIREVV
+1881 GVTADMAMREVV
-1893 KNYMGDDTESP
+1893 KNYMGDGTESP

-1932 NAMDNKSFKADQL
+1932 NAMDNQSFKADQL

-1954 QTVAGDVSQFVTS
+1954 QTVAGDISQFVTS
-1967 TKFTASNAVGS
+1967 SKFTASNAVGS

-2004 ALSVNIKV
+2004 ALSVNMKV
-2012 TDTIDSPITN
+2012 TDIIDSPITN

-2054 ANSLLN
+2054 AGMLLN
-2060 SYYPYETP
+2060 SYYPYNTP
-2068 SYRNARNRL
+2068 SYSGARNRL
-2077 ASLTKN
+2077 AELTKS

-2088 DTINSIHSDML
+2088 NTINSIHSDML

-2113 EIPIPVDSINTPN
+2113 EM
-2126 LDTTVNS
+2126 
-2133 YTGNITP
+2133 
-2140 DANTIFVFGSN
+2140 
-2151 PEGRHGAGAAKIARE
+2151 
-2166 QFGAIYGQGEGLQ
+2166 
-2179 GNAYALPTKDLRVT
+2179 PTKD
-2193 KNNGLR
+2193 G
-2199 SISEAQIIE
+2199 
-2208 NIKKLYEVAKQNPD
+2208 
-2222 KQFKIAYRNTD
+2222 
-2233 KASLNGYTGLEMI
+2233 
-2246 DMFLKAGSIP
+2246 
-2256 TNIVF
+2256 
-2261 SKEWIDTGKFDL
+2261 
-2273 PTKKVQS
+2273 
-2280 TSKSYIPA
+2280 IPA

-2362 ASNLF
+2362 ARDLF

-2387 PTELKLNMKLW
+2387 PTELKLAIKVG
-2398 REWDPSADNG
+2398 RKWDSSANDGN
-2408 KGAWIQSDKSYIDF
+2408 GAWVERSYVDF
-2422 LNEVKKGIS
+2422 LNDVKEGTVTANSEK
-2431 VNIEEFAKQYILNH
+2431 FAKQYILNH
-2445 LDNRSLVF
+2445 LDNRRLVF
-2453 TAKGST
+2453 TAKGSN
-2459 RDFLKK
+2459 LKYLK
-2465 EVYKNGVAASEF
+2465 TLVYKNGEAVSNF
-2477 TLKVSKLGDDAK
+2477 TLDVNKLGDDAK
-2489 NYTIA
+2489 NYTIK
-2494 DDTIPKSW
+2494 DSTLPKNCV
-2502 TAFRPCIIVDGIVYM
+2502 AFRPCIVVDGITYI
-2517 CESGNDK
+2517 CDSSNDK
-2524 FNVSTDGSMTY
+2524 FNVSYDGSITY
-2535 RKVSQ
+2535 YKVSQ

-2546 SLQYISD
+2546 SLQYVSD
-2553 SETKITDSQTYD
+2553 SESRLTDNEQYDNNMEGNSSQEFIPENT
-2565 DKMPGSTKREDRVPE
+2565 PNSFNREEAINQIIDYGIKNGEFMAEQVESIKEYLNSQSDVDLSDTVNAIRNE
-2580 EHPEKVDRDKL
+2580 IQNSGLTDNTGEKV
-2591 VNDLIYYSLMNGNLV
+2591 
-2606 EESTDKFKEDISIF
+2606 
-2620 KDSDLKDT
+2620 
-2628 IEDIKNELRE
+2628 
-2638 KGLIDKTGKKIC
+2638 C

>member
-1 MSTNCYNPIK
+1 MSTKCYNPIK
-11 GIDDVISS
+11 GIDDVIAS
-19 KIQGWNK
+19 KIQGWNE

-40 PSPLDTSDLDKAV
+40 SSPLDTSDLDRAV
-53 QELISYRRNLGKVNA
+53 QDLISYRRDLGKMNA

-73 ASFNL
+73 TSSNL

-113 EANPSLSRKVICNGF
+113 EANPFLSRKVICNGF
-128 ISNGKLVAG
+128 VSNGKLVAG

-145 YNDLLEYYLEAVEED
+145 YNDLLEYYSEAVEEG

-184 RLRDTEELKLGNNI
+184 RLRDTEELRLGDKI

-229 ETSDMQSAFGSV
+229 ETSDMHSAFGSV

-273 VKTHQSLIEIL
+273 VKAHQSLIEIL
-284 RGVTSENQMIGLLR
+284 RGVTSERQMIGLLR
-298 NASSSQSWLQPVIEE
+298 NASNSQTWLQPVIEE

-334 YSILLEEIKN
+334 YSILLEEVKN
-344 ELRTFKT
+344 GLRTFKT
-351 LILNRVNIS
+351 LILNRVNNS

-374 VNPDT
+374 VNPNT

-394 NLREIVAEYFPS
+394 SLRELVKEYFPS
-406 KNVSIVPKFYSN
+406 KSVSITPKFYNN

-438 IDIDGNTLDRIMSN
+438 IDIDGGTLDKIMSS
-452 GRDLHKFTDAISELI
+452 GRDLHKFTDAISELV

-475 NKSELESLNK
+475 NKKELESLDK
-485 GNFSLSKSSFK
+485 GEYSLSNRSFK
-496 DFIKFSPAGSTA
+496 DFIRFSPAGSTA

-518 KMLTIITKNREGLRL
+518 KMLSIVTKNREGLRL

-541 KNGNNITLFSNVIP
+541 KNGNNVTLFSNVIP
-555 SYLGDKMDRIASFVT
+555 SYLGDKMDRIASFVS

-590 FMDNGTILNR
+590 FMDKDNGTIFNR
-600 WIKDLYESD
+600 WLRDLYESG
-609 LDEKSFAT
+609 LDEKDFAA
-617 NFVFKRFLGTSDNSF
+617 NFGFKRFLGTSDNSF
-632 ENFTSKQHAIDMMT
+632 ENFTSKQHAIDMMA
-646 EYFSERQISPKNIKY
+646 EYFSERQKSP
-661 IDEEE
+661 
-666 FNKSKNLKS
+666 
-675 FPKDQLY
+675 
-682 YVNGTNYYYKYN
+682 N
-694 SIDSKGNNVWT
+694 SQ
-705 KHIKDDYAYYPVF
+705 YAYYPVF

-734 SAKEILDGLYDV
+734 SAQEILDGLYDV

-755 LTKAANSKLKEEE
+755 LTSAANTKLKEGG
-768 YSPIENFSNKED
+768 YSLIENFSSKEN
-780 EYTILPFLNKDYK
+780 EYTALPFLNKDYK

-828 IFKKNLNNLGL
+828 SFKTSLNNLGL
-839 LETKEVYNPNT
+839 LETKEVYNPKT
-850 NKKEVQYIYFS
+850 NKKEVQYVYFS

-866 DKTIDKV
+866 NKSIDEV

-932 KDGIERCVYF
+932 EDGIERCVYF
-942 DDINLNAELSNPE
+942 DDINLNAEVSNPE
-955 FMTAIKAKF
+955 FMKAIEAKF

-1004 MENVYNAIK
+1004 MENVYNTIK

-1028 KLAEIASMA
+1028 KLTEIANMS

-1049 IENYA
+1049 IENLA
-1054 VNNTDKLKIPVQ
+1054 VNSTDKLKIPVQ

-1112 STDISKASNAKE
+1112 STDISKASNAQE
-1124 LNDALDKAYIHQL
+1124 LSNALDKAYIHQL

-1154 SQLFGTQVRKLIMT
+1154 SQLFGTQVRKLIMA
-1168 NVEMDDY
+1168 NIKMDDY
-1175 HYENYVGGN
+1175 HYENYVGGK
-1184 KVNLGGKYGDV
+1184 KVNLGGKYGEV

-1210 VANILE
+1210 VANILK

-1274 SAMLFSMFKK
+1274 SAMLFSIFKK

-1307 EESGDLKYVVDP
+1307 EESGDLHYVVDP

-1338 TDINGKEVTL
+1338 TDINGKEVAL

-1442 SSEVA
+1442 SSKVA
-1447 EIWKEFYETYSNI
+1447 EIWKEFYETYPNI

-1475 DRLYKYWDKA
+1475 NRLYKYWDKA

-1554 SKAARTLRELLFGSL
+1554 SKAARTLRELLFGNL
-1569 EGIVSRGTSTSKIS
+1569 EGIVSRG
-1583 GENISSK
+1583 
-1590 GSEFAKKLTNVGNN
+1590 
-1604 LEVTYKGV
+1604 
-1612 TFRNAEHAYQT
+1612 
-1623 WKSGEFDN
+1623 
-1631 TAYNSINT
+1631 
-1639 WKPVG
+1639 
-1644 SKPVNKQINFQI
+1644 
-1656 MVDILTEKLKQH
+1656 
-1668 PELIEG
+1668 
-1674 IKERGGHEYIISSTH
+1674 
-1689 NVVGDK
+1689 
-1695 YWESSG
+1695 
-1701 QNAFIKALAE
+1701 
-1711 AAINVGISPINNNF
+1711 
-1725 IKSTVDF
+1725 TVDF

-1784 SSLMKEFTLKEP
+1784 SSLMNEFTLKDP

-1881 GVTADMAIREVV
+1881 GVTADMAMREVV

-1932 NAMDNKSFKADQL
+1932 NAMDNQSFKADQL

-1954 QTVAGDVSQFVTS
+1954 QTVAGDISQFVTS
-1967 TKFTASNAVGS
+1967 SKFTASNAVGS

-2004 ALSVNIKV
+2004 ALSVNMKV
-2012 TDTIDSPITN
+2012 TDIIDSPITN
-2022 NTNLQGSNQEYLES
+2022 NTNLQGSNQEYLKS

-2054 ANSLLN
+2054 AGMLLN
-2060 SYYPYETP
+2060 SYYPYNTP
-2068 SYRNARNRL
+2068 SYSGARNRL
-2077 ASLTKN
+2077 AELTKS

-2113 EIPIPVDSINTPN
+2113 EM
-2126 LDTTVNS
+2126 
-2133 YTGNITP
+2133 
-2140 DANTIFVFGSN
+2140 
-2151 PEGRHGAGAAKIARE
+2151 
-2166 QFGAIYGQGEGLQ
+2166 
-2179 GNAYALPTKDLRVT
+2179 PTKD
-2193 KNNGLR
+2193 G
-2199 SISEAQIIE
+2199 
-2208 NIKKLYEVAKQNPD
+2208 
-2222 KQFKIAYRNTD
+2222 
-2233 KASLNGYTGLEMI
+2233 
-2246 DMFLKAGSIP
+2246 
-2256 TNIVF
+2256 
-2261 SKEWIDTGKFDL
+2261 
-2273 PTKKVQS
+2273 
-2280 TSKSYIPA
+2280 IPA

-2325 KTGDISMNVQGIG
+2325 KTGGISMNVQGIG

-2349 ESWAEL
+2349 GSWTEL

-2362 ASNLF
+2362 ARDLF

-2387 PTELKLNMKLW
+2387 PTELKLAIKVG
-2398 REWDPSADNG
+2398 RKWDSSANDGN
-2408 KGAWIQSDKSYIDF
+2408 GAWVERSYVDF
-2422 LNEVKKGIS
+2422 LNDVKEGTVTANSEK
-2431 VNIEEFAKQYILNH
+2431 FAKQYILNH
-2445 LDNRSLVF
+2445 LDNRRLVF
-2453 TAKGST
+2453 TAKGSN
-2459 RDFLKK
+2459 LKYLK
-2465 EVYKNGVAASEF
+2465 TLVYKNGEAVSNF
-2477 TLKVSKLGDDAK
+2477 TLDVNKLGDDAK
-2489 NYTIA
+2489 NYTIK
-2494 DDTIPKSW
+2494 DSTLPKNCV
-2502 TAFRPCIIVDGIVYM
+2502 AFRPCIVVDGITYI
-2517 CESGNDK
+2517 CDSSNDK
-2524 FNVSTDGSMTY
+2524 FNVSYDGSITY
-2535 RKVSQ
+2535 YKVSQ

-2546 SLQYISD
+2546 SLQYVSD
-2553 SETKITDSQTYD
+2553 SESRLTDNEQYDNNMEGNSSQEFIPENT
-2565 DKMPGSTKREDRVPE
+2565 PNSFNREEAINQIIDYGIKNGEFMAEQVESIKEYLNSQSDVDLSDTVNAIRNE
-2580 EHPEKVDRDKL
+2580 IQNSGLTDNTGEKV
-2591 VNDLIYYSLMNGNLV
+2591 
-2606 EESTDKFKEDISIF
+2606 
-2620 KDSDLKDT
+2620 
-2628 IEDIKNELRE
+2628 
-2638 KGLIDKTGKKIC
+2638 C

>member
-1 MSTNCYNPIK
+1 MSTKCYNPIK
-11 GIDDVISS
+11 GIDDVIAS
-19 KIQGWNK
+19 KIQGWNE

-40 PSPLDTSDLDKAV
+40 SSPLDTSDLDRAV
-53 QELISYRRNLGKVNA
+53 QDLISYRRDLGKMNA

-73 ASFNL
+73 TSSNL

-113 EANPSLSRKVICNGF
+113 EANPFLSRKVICNGF
-128 ISNGKLVAG
+128 VSNGKLVAG

-145 YNDLLEYYLEAVEED
+145 YNDLLEYYSEAVEEG

-184 RLRDTEELKLGNNI
+184 RLRDTEELRLGDKI

-229 ETSDMQSAFGSV
+229 ETSDMHSAFGSV

-273 VKTHQSLIEIL
+273 VKAHQSLIEIL
-284 RGVTSENQMIGLLR
+284 RGVTSERQMIGLLR
-298 NASSSQSWLQPVIEE
+298 NASNSQTWLQPVIEE

-334 YSILLEEIKN
+334 YSILLEEVKN
-344 ELRTFKT
+344 GLRTFKT
-351 LILNRVNIS
+351 LILNRVNNS

-374 VNPDT
+374 VNPNT

-394 NLREIVAEYFPS
+394 SLRELVKEYFPS
-406 KNVSIVPKFYSN
+406 KSVSITPKFYNN

-438 IDIDGNTLDRIMSN
+438 IDIDGGTLDKIMSS
-452 GRDLHKFTDAISELI
+452 GRDLHKFTDAISELV

-475 NKSELESLNK
+475 NKKELESLDK
-485 GNFSLSKSSFK
+485 GEYSLSNRSFK
-496 DFIKFSPAGSTA
+496 DFIRFSPAGSTA

-518 KMLTIITKNREGLRL
+518 KMLSIVTKNREGLRL

-541 KNGNNITLFSNVIP
+541 KNGNNVTLFSNVIP
-555 SYLGDKMDRIASFVT
+555 SYLGDKMDRIASFVS

-590 FMDNGTILNR
+590 FMDKDNGTIFNR
-600 WIKDLYESD
+600 WLRDLYESG
-609 LDEKSFAT
+609 LDEKDFAA
-617 NFVFKRFLGTSDNSF
+617 NFGFKRFLGTSDNSF
-632 ENFTSKQHAIDMMT
+632 ENFTSKQHAIDMMA
-646 EYFSERQISPKNIKY
+646 EYFSERQKSP
-661 IDEEE
+661 
-666 FNKSKNLKS
+666 
-675 FPKDQLY
+675 
-682 YVNGTNYYYKYN
+682 N
-694 SIDSKGNNVWT
+694 SQ
-705 KHIKDDYAYYPVF
+705 YAYYPVF

-734 SAKEILDGLYDV
+734 SAQEILDGLYDV

-755 LTKAANSKLKEEE
+755 LTSAANTKLKEGG
-768 YSPIENFSNKED
+768 YSLIENFSSKEN
-780 EYTILPFLNKDYK
+780 EYTALPFLNKDYK

-828 IFKKNLNNLGL
+828 SFKTSLNNLGL
-839 LETKEVYNPNT
+839 LETKEVYNPKT
-850 NKKEVQYIYFS
+850 NKKEVQYVYFS

-866 DKTIDKV
+866 NKSIDEV

-932 KDGIERCVYF
+932 EDGIERCVYF
-942 DDINLNAELSNPE
+942 DDINLNAEVSNPE
-955 FMTAIKAKF
+955 FMKAIEAKF

-1004 MENVYNAIK
+1004 MENVYNTIK

-1028 KLAEIASMA
+1028 KLTEIANMS

-1049 IENYA
+1049 IENLA
-1054 VNNTDKLKIPVQ
+1054 VNSTDKLKIPVQ

-1112 STDISKASNAKE
+1112 STDISKASNAQE
-1124 LNDALDKAYIHQL
+1124 LSNALDKAYIHQL

-1154 SQLFGTQVRKLIMT
+1154 SQLFGTQVRKLIMA
-1168 NVEMDDY
+1168 NIKMDDY
-1175 HYENYVGGN
+1175 HYENYVGGK
-1184 KVNLGGKYGDV
+1184 KVNLGGKYGEV

-1210 VANILE
+1210 VANILK

-1274 SAMLFSMFKK
+1274 SAMLFSIFKK

-1307 EESGDLKYVVDP
+1307 EESGDLHYVVDP

-1338 TDINGKEVTL
+1338 TDINGKEVAL

-1447 EIWKEFYETYSNI
+1447 EIWKEFYETYPNI

-1475 DRLYKYWDKA
+1475 NRLYKYWDKA

-1503 YISFESYDFSKSP
+1503 YISFESYDFSKSS

-1554 SKAARTLRELLFGSL
+1554 SKAARTLRELLFGNL
-1569 EGIVSRGTSTSKIS
+1569 EGIVSR
-1583 GENISSK
+1583 E
-1590 GSEFAKKLTNVGNN
+1590 
-1604 LEVTYKGV
+1604 
-1612 TFRNAEHAYQT
+1612 
-1623 WKSGEFDN
+1623 
-1631 TAYNSINT
+1631 
-1639 WKPVG
+1639 
-1644 SKPVNKQINFQI
+1644 
-1656 MVDILTEKLKQH
+1656 
-1668 PELIEG
+1668 
-1674 IKERGGHEYIISSTH
+1674 
-1689 NVVGDK
+1689 
-1695 YWESSG
+1695 
-1701 QNAFIKALAE
+1701 
-1711 AAINVGISPINNNF
+1711 
-1725 IKSTVDF
+1725 TVDF

-1784 SSLMKEFTLKEP
+1784 SSLMSEFTLKDP

-1881 GVTADMAIREVV
+1881 GVTADMAMREVV

-1932 NAMDNKSFKADQL
+1932 NAMDNQSFKADQL

-1954 QTVAGDVSQFVTS
+1954 QTVAGDISQFVTS
-1967 TKFTASNAVGS
+1967 SKFTASNAVGS

-2004 ALSVNIKV
+2004 ALSVNMKV
-2012 TDTIDSPITN
+2012 TDIIDSPITN
-2022 NTNLQGSNQEYLES
+2022 NTNLQGSNQEYLKS

-2054 ANSLLN
+2054 AGMLLN
-2060 SYYPYETP
+2060 SYYPYNTP
-2068 SYRNARNRL
+2068 SYSGARNRL
-2077 ASLTKN
+2077 AELTKS

-2113 EIPIPVDSINTPN
+2113 EM
-2126 LDTTVNS
+2126 
-2133 YTGNITP
+2133 
-2140 DANTIFVFGSN
+2140 
-2151 PEGRHGAGAAKIARE
+2151 
-2166 QFGAIYGQGEGLQ
+2166 
-2179 GNAYALPTKDLRVT
+2179 PTKD
-2193 KNNGLR
+2193 G
-2199 SISEAQIIE
+2199 
-2208 NIKKLYEVAKQNPD
+2208 
-2222 KQFKIAYRNTD
+2222 
-2233 KASLNGYTGLEMI
+2233 
-2246 DMFLKAGSIP
+2246 
-2256 TNIVF
+2256 
-2261 SKEWIDTGKFDL
+2261 
-2273 PTKKVQS
+2273 
-2280 TSKSYIPA
+2280 IPA

-2310 KSLPL
+2310 KPLPL

-2362 ASNLF
+2362 ARDLF

-2387 PTELKLNMKLW
+2387 PTELKLAIKVG
-2398 REWDPSADNG
+2398 RKWDSSANDGN
-2408 KGAWIQSDKSYIDF
+2408 GAWVERSYVDF
-2422 LNEVKKGIS
+2422 LNDVKEGTVTANSEK
-2431 VNIEEFAKQYILNH
+2431 FAKQYILNH
-2445 LDNRSLVF
+2445 LDNRRLVF
-2453 TAKGST
+2453 TAKGSN
-2459 RDFLKK
+2459 LKYLK
-2465 EVYKNGVAASEF
+2465 TLVYKNGEAVSNF
-2477 TLKVSKLGDDAK
+2477 TLDVNKLGDDAK
-2489 NYTIA
+2489 NYTIK
-2494 DDTIPKSW
+2494 DSTLPKNCV
-2502 TAFRPCIIVDGIVYM
+2502 AFRPCIVVDGITYI
-2517 CESGNDK
+2517 CDSSNDK
-2524 FNVSTDGSMTY
+2524 FNVSYDGSITY
-2535 RKVSQ
+2535 YKVSQ

-2546 SLQYISD
+2546 SLQYVSD
-2553 SETKITDSQTYD
+2553 SESRLTDNEQYDNNMEGNSSQEFIPENT
-2565 DKMPGSTKREDRVPE
+2565 PNSFNREEAINQIIDYGIKNGEFMAEQVESIKEYLNSQSDVDLSDTVNAIRNE
-2580 EHPEKVDRDKL
+2580 IQNSGLTDNTGEKV
-2591 VNDLIYYSLMNGNLV
+2591 
-2606 EESTDKFKEDISIF
+2606 
-2620 KDSDLKDT
+2620 
-2628 IEDIKNELRE
+2628 
-2638 KGLIDKTGKKIC
+2638 C

>member
-1 MSTNCYNPIK
+1 MSTKCYNPIK
-11 GIDDVISS
+11 GIDDVIAS
-19 KIQGWNK
+19 KIQGWNE

-40 PSPLDTSDLDKAV
+40 SSPLDTSDLDRAV
-53 QELISYRRNLGKVNA
+53 QDLISYRRDLGKMNA

-73 ASFNL
+73 TSSNL

-113 EANPSLSRKVICNGF
+113 EANPFLSRKVICNGF
-128 ISNGKLVAG
+128 VSNGKLVAG

-145 YNDLLEYYLEAVEED
+145 YNDLLEYYSEAVEEG

-184 RLRDTEELKLGNNI
+184 RLRDTEELRLGDKI

-229 ETSDMQSAFGSV
+229 ETSDMHSAFGSV

-273 VKTHQSLIEIL
+273 VKAHQSLIEIL
-284 RGVTSENQMIGLLR
+284 RGVTSERQMIGLLR
-298 NASSSQSWLQPVIEE
+298 NASNSQTWLQPVIEE

-334 YSILLEEIKN
+334 YSILLEEVKN
-344 ELRTFKT
+344 GLRTFKT
-351 LILNRVNIS
+351 LILNRVNNS

-374 VNPDT
+374 VNPNT

-394 NLREIVAEYFPS
+394 SLRELVKEYFPS
-406 KNVSIVPKFYSN
+406 KSVSITPKFYNN

-438 IDIDGNTLDRIMSN
+438 IDIDGGTLDKIMSS
-452 GRDLHKFTDAISELI
+452 GRDLHKFTDAISELV

-475 NKSELESLNK
+475 NKKELESLDK
-485 GNFSLSKSSFK
+485 GEYSLSNRSFK
-496 DFIKFSPAGSTA
+496 DFIRFSPAGSTA

-518 KMLTIITKNREGLRL
+518 KMLSIVTKNREGLRL

-541 KNGNNITLFSNVIP
+541 KNGNNVTLFSNVIP
-555 SYLGDKMDRIASFVT
+555 SYLGDKMDRIASFVS

-590 FMDNGTILNR
+590 FMDKDNGTIFNR
-600 WIKDLYESD
+600 WLRDLYESG
-609 LDEKSFAT
+609 LDEKDFAA
-617 NFVFKRFLGTSDNSF
+617 NFGFKRFLGTSDNSF
-632 ENFTSKQHAIDMMT
+632 ENFTSKQHAIDMMA
-646 EYFSERQISPKNIKY
+646 EYFSERQKSP
-661 IDEEE
+661 
-666 FNKSKNLKS
+666 
-675 FPKDQLY
+675 
-682 YVNGTNYYYKYN
+682 N
-694 SIDSKGNNVWT
+694 SQ
-705 KHIKDDYAYYPVF
+705 YAYYPVF

-734 SAKEILDGLYDV
+734 SAQEILDGLYDV

-755 LTKAANSKLKEEE
+755 LTSAANTKLKEGG
-768 YSPIENFSNKED
+768 YSLIENFSSKEN
-780 EYTILPFLNKDYK
+780 EYTALPFLNKDYK

-828 IFKKNLNNLGL
+828 SFKTSLNNLGL
-839 LETKEVYNPNT
+839 LETKEVYNPKT
-850 NKKEVQYIYFS
+850 NKKEVQYVYFS

-866 DKTIDKV
+866 NKSIDEV

-932 KDGIERCVYF
+932 EDGIERCVYF
-942 DDINLNAELSNPE
+942 DDINLNAEVSNPE
-955 FMTAIKAKF
+955 FMKAIEAKF

-1004 MENVYNAIK
+1004 MENVYNTIK

-1028 KLAEIASMA
+1028 KLTEIANMS

-1049 IENYA
+1049 IENLA
-1054 VNNTDKLKIPVQ
+1054 VNSTDKLKIPVQ

-1112 STDISKASNAKE
+1112 STDISKASNAQE
-1124 LNDALDKAYIHQL
+1124 LSNALDKAYIHQL

-1154 SQLFGTQVRKLIMT
+1154 SQLFGTQVRKLIMA
-1168 NVEMDDY
+1168 NIKMDDY
-1175 HYENYVGGN
+1175 HYENYVGGK
-1184 KVNLGGKYGDV
+1184 KVNLGGKYGEV

-1210 VANILE
+1210 VANILK

-1274 SAMLFSMFKK
+1274 SAMLFSIFKK

-1307 EESGDLKYVVDP
+1307 EESGDLHYVVDP

-1338 TDINGKEVTL
+1338 TDINGKEVAL

-1447 EIWKEFYETYSNI
+1447 EIWKEFYETYPNI

-1475 DRLYKYWDKA
+1475 NRLYKYWDKA

-1503 YISFESYDFSKSP
+1503 YNSFESYDFSKSP

-1554 SKAARTLRELLFGSL
+1554 SKAARTLRELLFGNL
-1569 EGIVSRGTSTSKIS
+1569 EGIVSR
-1583 GENISSK
+1583 E
-1590 GSEFAKKLTNVGNN
+1590 
-1604 LEVTYKGV
+1604 
-1612 TFRNAEHAYQT
+1612 
-1623 WKSGEFDN
+1623 
-1631 TAYNSINT
+1631 
-1639 WKPVG
+1639 
-1644 SKPVNKQINFQI
+1644 
-1656 MVDILTEKLKQH
+1656 
-1668 PELIEG
+1668 
-1674 IKERGGHEYIISSTH
+1674 
-1689 NVVGDK
+1689 
-1695 YWESSG
+1695 
-1701 QNAFIKALAE
+1701 
-1711 AAINVGISPINNNF
+1711 
-1725 IKSTVDF
+1725 TVDF

-1784 SSLMKEFTLKEP
+1784 SSLMSEFTLKDP

-1881 GVTADMAIREVV
+1881 GVTADMAMREVV

-1932 NAMDNKSFKADQL
+1932 NAMDNQSFKADQL

-1954 QTVAGDVSQFVTS
+1954 QTVAGDISQFVTS
-1967 TKFTASNAVGS
+1967 SKFTASNAVGS

-2004 ALSVNIKV
+2004 ALSVNMKV
-2012 TDTIDSPITN
+2012 TDIIDSPITN
-2022 NTNLQGSNQEYLES
+2022 NTNLQGSNQEYLKS

-2054 ANSLLN
+2054 AGMLLN
-2060 SYYPYETP
+2060 SYYPYNTP
-2068 SYRNARNRL
+2068 SYSGARNRL
-2077 ASLTKN
+2077 AELTKS

-2113 EIPIPVDSINTPN
+2113 EM
-2126 LDTTVNS
+2126 
-2133 YTGNITP
+2133 
-2140 DANTIFVFGSN
+2140 
-2151 PEGRHGAGAAKIARE
+2151 
-2166 QFGAIYGQGEGLQ
+2166 
-2179 GNAYALPTKDLRVT
+2179 PTKD
-2193 KNNGLR
+2193 G
-2199 SISEAQIIE
+2199 
-2208 NIKKLYEVAKQNPD
+2208 
-2222 KQFKIAYRNTD
+2222 
-2233 KASLNGYTGLEMI
+2233 
-2246 DMFLKAGSIP
+2246 
-2256 TNIVF
+2256 
-2261 SKEWIDTGKFDL
+2261 
-2273 PTKKVQS
+2273 
-2280 TSKSYIPA
+2280 IPA

-2325 KTGDISMNVQGIG
+2325 KTGDTSMNVQGIG

-2349 ESWAEL
+2349 GSWAEL

-2362 ASNLF
+2362 ARDLF

-2387 PTELKLNMKLW
+2387 PTELKLAIKVG
-2398 REWDPSADNG
+2398 RKWDSSANDGN
-2408 KGAWIQSDKSYIDF
+2408 GAWVERSYVDF
-2422 LNEVKKGIS
+2422 LNDIKEGTVTANSEK
-2431 VNIEEFAKQYILNH
+2431 FAKQYILNH
-2445 LDNRSLVF
+2445 LDNRRLVF
-2453 TAKGST
+2453 TAKGSN
-2459 RDFLKK
+2459 LKYLK
-2465 EVYKNGVAASEF
+2465 TLVYKNGEAVSNF
-2477 TLKVSKLGDDAK
+2477 TLDVNKLGDDAK
-2489 NYTIA
+2489 NYTIK
-2494 DDTIPKSW
+2494 DSTLPKNCV
-2502 TAFRPCIIVDGIVYM
+2502 AFRPCIVVDGITYI
-2517 CESGNDK
+2517 CDSSNDK
-2524 FNVSTDGSMTY
+2524 FNVSYDGSITY
-2535 RKVSQ
+2535 YKVSQ

-2546 SLQYISD
+2546 SLQYVSD
-2553 SETKITDSQTYD
+2553 SESRLTDNEQYDNNMEGNSSQEFIPENT
-2565 DKMPGSTKREDRVPE
+2565 PNSFNREEAINQIIDYGIKNGEFMAEQVESIKEYLNSQSDVDLSDTVNAIRNE
-2580 EHPEKVDRDKL
+2580 IQNSGLTDNTGEKV
-2591 VNDLIYYSLMNGNLV
+2591 
-2606 EESTDKFKEDISIF
+2606 
-2620 KDSDLKDT
+2620 
-2628 IEDIKNELRE
+2628 
-2638 KGLIDKTGKKIC
+2638 C

>member
-1 MSTNCYNPIK
+1 MSTKCYNPIK
-11 GIDDVISS
+11 GIDDVIAS
-19 KIQGWNK
+19 KIQGWNE

-40 PSPLDTSDLDKAV
+40 SSPLDTSDLDKAV
-53 QELISYRRNLGKVNA
+53 QDLISYRRDLGKMNA

-73 ASFNL
+73 TSSNL

-113 EANPSLSRKVICNGF
+113 EANPFLSRKVICNGF
-128 ISNGKLVAG
+128 VSNGKLVAG

-145 YNDLLEYYLEAVEED
+145 YNDLLEYYSEAVEEG

-184 RLRDTEELKLGNNI
+184 RLRDTEELRLGDKI

-229 ETSDMQSAFGSV
+229 ETSDMHSAFGSV

-273 VKTHQSLIEIL
+273 VKAHQSLIEIL
-284 RGVTSENQMIGLLR
+284 RGVTSERQMIGLLR
-298 NASSSQSWLQPVIEE
+298 NASNSQTWLQPVIEE

-334 YSILLEEIKN
+334 YSILLEEVKN
-344 ELRTFKT
+344 GLRTFKT
-351 LILNRVNIS
+351 LILNRVNNS

-374 VNPDT
+374 VNPNT

-394 NLREIVAEYFPS
+394 SLRELVKEYFPS
-406 KNVSIVPKFYSN
+406 KSVSITPKFYNN

-438 IDIDGNTLDRIMSN
+438 IDIDGGTLDKIMSS
-452 GRDLHKFTDAISELI
+452 GRDLHKFTDAISELV

-475 NKSELESLNK
+475 NKKELESLDK
-485 GNFSLSKSSFK
+485 GEYSLSNRSFK
-496 DFIKFSPAGSTA
+496 DFIRFSPAGSTA

-518 KMLTIITKNREGLRL
+518 KMLSIVTKNREGLRL

-541 KNGNNITLFSNVIP
+541 KNGNNVTLFSNVIP
-555 SYLGDKMDRIASFVT
+555 SYLGDKMDRIASFVS

-590 FMDNGTILNR
+590 FMDKDNGTIFNR
-600 WIKDLYESD
+600 WLRDLYESG
-609 LDEKSFAT
+609 LDEKDFAA
-617 NFVFKRFLGTSDNSF
+617 NFGFKRFLGTSDNSF
-632 ENFTSKQHAIDMMT
+632 ENFTSKQHTIDMMA
-646 EYFSERQISPKNIKY
+646 EYFSERQLSA
-661 IDEEE
+661 
-666 FNKSKNLKS
+666 
-675 FPKDQLY
+675 
-682 YVNGTNYYYKYN
+682 N
-694 SIDSKGNNVWT
+694 SQ
-705 KHIKDDYAYYPVF
+705 YAYYPVF

-734 SAKEILDGLYDV
+734 SAQEILDGLYDV

-755 LTKAANSKLKEEE
+755 LTSAANTKLKEGG
-768 YSPIENFSNKED
+768 YSLIENFSSKEN
-780 EYTILPFLNKDYK
+780 EYTALPFLNKDYK

-828 IFKKNLNNLGL
+828 SFKTSLNNLGL
-839 LETKEVYNPNT
+839 LETKEVYNPKT
-850 NKKEVQYIYFS
+850 NKKEVQYVYFS

-866 DKTIDKV
+866 NKSIDEV

-908 YKEIHA
+908 DKEIHA

-932 KDGIERCVYF
+932 EDGIERCVYF
-942 DDINLNAELSNPE
+942 DDINLNAEVSNPE
-955 FMTAIKAKF
+955 FMKAIEAKF

-1004 MENVYNAIK
+1004 MENVYNTIK

-1028 KLAEIASMA
+1028 KLTEIANMS

-1049 IENYA
+1049 IENLA
-1054 VNNTDKLKIPVQ
+1054 VNSTDKLKIPVQ

-1112 STDISKASNAKE
+1112 STDISKASNAQE
-1124 LNDALDKAYIHQL
+1124 LSNALDKAYIHQL

-1154 SQLFGTQVRKLIMT
+1154 SQLFGTQVRKLIMA
-1168 NVEMDDY
+1168 NIKMDDY
-1175 HYENYVGGN
+1175 HYENYVGGK
-1184 KVNLGGKYGDV
+1184 KVNLGGKYGEV

-1210 VANILE
+1210 VANILK

-1274 SAMLFSMFKK
+1274 SAMLFSIFKK

-1307 EESGDLKYVVDP
+1307 EESGDLHYVVDP

-1338 TDINGKEVTL
+1338 TDINGKEVAL

-1447 EIWKEFYETYSNI
+1447 EIWKEFYETYPNI

-1475 DRLYKYWDKA
+1475 NRLYKYWDKA

-1503 YISFESYDFSKSP
+1503 YISFESYDFSKSS

-1554 SKAARTLRELLFGSL
+1554 SKAARTLRELLFGNL
-1569 EGIVSRGTSTSKIS
+1569 EGIVS
-1583 GENISSK
+1583 
-1590 GSEFAKKLTNVGNN
+1590 
-1604 LEVTYKGV
+1604 
-1612 TFRNAEHAYQT
+1612 
-1623 WKSGEFDN
+1623 
-1631 TAYNSINT
+1631 
-1639 WKPVG
+1639 
-1644 SKPVNKQINFQI
+1644 
-1656 MVDILTEKLKQH
+1656 
-1668 PELIEG
+1668 
-1674 IKERGGHEYIISSTH
+1674 GG
-1689 NVVGDK
+1689 
-1695 YWESSG
+1695 
-1701 QNAFIKALAE
+1701 
-1711 AAINVGISPINNNF
+1711 
-1725 IKSTVDF
+1725 TVDF

-1784 SSLMKEFTLKEP
+1784 SSLMSEFTLKDP

-1881 GVTADMAIREVV
+1881 GVTADMAMREVA

-1932 NAMDNKSFKADQL
+1932 NAMDNQSFKADQL

-1954 QTVAGDVSQFVTS
+1954 QTVAGDISQFVTS
-1967 TKFTASNAVGS
+1967 SKFTASNAVGS

-2004 ALSVNIKV
+2004 ALSVNMKV
-2012 TDTIDSPITN
+2012 TDIIDSPITN

-2054 ANSLLN
+2054 AGMLLN
-2060 SYYPYETP
+2060 SYYPYNTP
-2068 SYRNARNRL
+2068 SYSGARNRL
-2077 ASLTKN
+2077 AELTKS

-2113 EIPIPVDSINTPN
+2113 EM
-2126 LDTTVNS
+2126 
-2133 YTGNITP
+2133 
-2140 DANTIFVFGSN
+2140 
-2151 PEGRHGAGAAKIARE
+2151 
-2166 QFGAIYGQGEGLQ
+2166 
-2179 GNAYALPTKDLRVT
+2179 PTKD
-2193 KNNGLR
+2193 G
-2199 SISEAQIIE
+2199 
-2208 NIKKLYEVAKQNPD
+2208 
-2222 KQFKIAYRNTD
+2222 
-2233 KASLNGYTGLEMI
+2233 
-2246 DMFLKAGSIP
+2246 
-2256 TNIVF
+2256 
-2261 SKEWIDTGKFDL
+2261 
-2273 PTKKVQS
+2273 
-2280 TSKSYIPA
+2280 IPA

-2362 ASNLF
+2362 ARDLF

-2387 PTELKLNMKLW
+2387 PTELKLAIKVG
-2398 REWDPSADNG
+2398 RKWDSSANDGN
-2408 KGAWIQSDKSYIDF
+2408 GAWVERSYVDF
-2422 LNEVKKGIS
+2422 LNDVKEGTVTANSEK
-2431 VNIEEFAKQYILNH
+2431 FAKQYILNH
-2445 LDNRSLVF
+2445 LDNRRLVF
-2453 TAKGST
+2453 TAKGSN
-2459 RDFLKK
+2459 LKYLK
-2465 EVYKNGVAASEF
+2465 TLVYKNGEAVSNF
-2477 TLKVSKLGDDAK
+2477 TLDVNKLGDDAK
-2489 NYTIA
+2489 NYTIK
-2494 DDTIPKSW
+2494 DSTLPKNCV
-2502 TAFRPCIIVDGIVYM
+2502 AFRPCIVVDGITYI
-2517 CESGNDK
+2517 CDSSNDK
-2524 FNVSTDGSMTY
+2524 FNVSYDGSITY
-2535 RKVSQ
+2535 YKVSQ

-2546 SLQYISD
+2546 SLQYVSD
-2553 SETKITDSQTYD
+2553 SESRLTDNEQYDNNMEGNSSQEFIPENT
-2565 DKMPGSTKREDRVPE
+2565 PNSFNREEAINQIIDYGIKNGEFMAEQVESIKEYLNSQSDVDLSDTVNAIRNE
-2580 EHPEKVDRDKL
+2580 IQNSGLTDNTGEKV
-2591 VNDLIYYSLMNGNLV
+2591 
-2606 EESTDKFKEDISIF
+2606 
-2620 KDSDLKDT
+2620 
-2628 IEDIKNELRE
+2628 
-2638 KGLIDKTGKKIC
+2638 C

>member
-1 MSTNCYNPIK
+1 MSTKCYNPIK
-11 GIDDVISS
+11 GIDDVIAS
-19 KIQGWNK
+19 KIQGWNE

-40 PSPLDTSDLDKAV
+40 SSPLDTSDLDKAV
-53 QELISYRRNLGKVNA
+53 QDLISYRRDLGKMNA

-73 ASFNL
+73 TSSNL

-113 EANPSLSRKVICNGF
+113 EANPFLSRKVICNGF
-128 ISNGKLVAG
+128 VSNGKLVAG

-145 YNDLLEYYLEAVEED
+145 YNDLLEYYSEAVEEG

-184 RLRDTEELKLGNNI
+184 RLRDTEELRLGDKI

-229 ETSDMQSAFGSV
+229 ETSDMHSAFGSV

-273 VKTHQSLIEIL
+273 VKAHQSLIEIL
-284 RGVTSENQMIGLLR
+284 RGVTSERQMIGLLR
-298 NASSSQSWLQPVIEE
+298 NASNSQTWLQPVIEE

-334 YSILLEEIKN
+334 YSILLEEVKN
-344 ELRTFKT
+344 GLRTFKT
-351 LILNRVNIS
+351 LILNRVNNS

-374 VNPDT
+374 VNPNT

-394 NLREIVAEYFPS
+394 SLRELVKEYFPS
-406 KNVSIVPKFYSN
+406 KSVSITPKFYNN

-438 IDIDGNTLDRIMSN
+438 IDIDGGTLDKIMSS
-452 GRDLHKFTDAISELI
+452 GRDLHKFTDAISELV

-475 NKSELESLNK
+475 NKKELESLDK
-485 GNFSLSKSSFK
+485 GEYSLSNRSFK
-496 DFIKFSPAGSTA
+496 DFIRFSPAGSTA

-518 KMLTIITKNREGLRL
+518 KMLSIVTKNREGLRL

-541 KNGNNITLFSNVIP
+541 KNGNNVTLFSNVIP
-555 SYLGDKMDRIASFVT
+555 SYLGDKMDRIASFVS

-590 FMDNGTILNR
+590 FMDKDNGTIFNR
-600 WIKDLYESD
+600 WLRDLYESG
-609 LDEKSFAT
+609 LDEKDFAA
-617 NFVFKRFLGTSDNSF
+617 NFGFKRFLGTSDNSF
-632 ENFTSKQHAIDMMT
+632 ENFTSKQHAIDMMA
-646 EYFSERQISPKNIKY
+646 EYFSERQKSP
-661 IDEEE
+661 
-666 FNKSKNLKS
+666 
-675 FPKDQLY
+675 
-682 YVNGTNYYYKYN
+682 N
-694 SIDSKGNNVWT
+694 SQ
-705 KHIKDDYAYYPVF
+705 YAYYPVF

-734 SAKEILDGLYDV
+734 SAQEILDGLYDV

-755 LTKAANSKLKEEE
+755 LTSAANTKLKEGG
-768 YSPIENFSNKED
+768 YSLIENFSSKEN
-780 EYTILPFLNKDYK
+780 EYTALPFLNKDYK

-828 IFKKNLNNLGL
+828 SFKTSLNNLGL
-839 LETKEVYNPNT
+839 LETKEVYNPKT
-850 NKKEVQYIYFS
+850 NKKEVQYVYFS

-866 DKTIDKV
+866 NKSIDEV

-932 KDGIERCVYF
+932 EDGIERCVYF
-942 DDINLNAELSNPE
+942 DDINLNAEVSNPE
-955 FMTAIKAKF
+955 FMKAIEAKF

-992 KVMGMAGKWTQE
+992 KVMGMTGKWTQE
-1004 MENVYNAIK
+1004 MENVYNTIK

-1028 KLAEIASMA
+1028 KLTEIANMS

-1049 IENYA
+1049 IENLA
-1054 VNNTDKLKIPVQ
+1054 VNSTDKLKIPVQ

-1112 STDISKASNAKE
+1112 STDISKASNAQE
-1124 LNDALDKAYIHQL
+1124 LSNALDKAYIHQL

-1168 NVEMDDY
+1168 NIKMDDY
-1175 HYENYVGGN
+1175 HYENYVGGK
-1184 KVNLGGKYGDV
+1184 KVNLGGKYGEV

-1210 VANILE
+1210 VANILK

-1245 SMDNMLAYSLTGDD
+1245 SMDNMLAYSLTGDN

-1274 SAMLFSMFKK
+1274 SAMLFSIFKK
-1284 RVNKQSIKGGSAVQV
+1284 RVNKQSIKGGSAIQV

-1307 EESGDLKYVVDP
+1307 EESGDLHYVVDP

-1338 TDINGKEVTL
+1338 TDINGKEVAL

-1447 EIWKEFYETYSNI
+1447 EIWKEFYETYPNI

-1475 DRLYKYWDKA
+1475 NRLYKYWDKA

-1554 SKAARTLRELLFGSL
+1554 SKAARTLRELLFGNL
-1569 EGIVSRGTSTSKIS
+1569 EGIVSRG
-1583 GENISSK
+1583 
-1590 GSEFAKKLTNVGNN
+1590 
-1604 LEVTYKGV
+1604 
-1612 TFRNAEHAYQT
+1612 
-1623 WKSGEFDN
+1623 
-1631 TAYNSINT
+1631 
-1639 WKPVG
+1639 
-1644 SKPVNKQINFQI
+1644 
-1656 MVDILTEKLKQH
+1656 
-1668 PELIEG
+1668 
-1674 IKERGGHEYIISSTH
+1674 
-1689 NVVGDK
+1689 
-1695 YWESSG
+1695 
-1701 QNAFIKALAE
+1701 
-1711 AAINVGISPINNNF
+1711 
-1725 IKSTVDF
+1725 TVDF

-1784 SSLMKEFTLKEP
+1784 SSLMSEFTLKDP

-1881 GVTADMAIREVV
+1881 GVTADMAMREVV

-1932 NAMDNKSFKADQL
+1932 NAMDNQSFKADQL

-1954 QTVAGDVSQFVTS
+1954 QTVAGDISQFVTS
-1967 TKFTASNAVGS
+1967 SKFTASNAVGS

-2004 ALSVNIKV
+2004 ALSVNMKV
-2012 TDTIDSPITN
+2012 TDIIDSPITN
-2022 NTNLQGSNQEYLES
+2022 NTNLQGSNQEYLKS

-2054 ANSLLN
+2054 AGMLLN
-2060 SYYPYETP
+2060 SYYPYNTP
-2068 SYRNARNRL
+2068 SYSGARNRL
-2077 ASLTKN
+2077 AELTKS

-2113 EIPIPVDSINTPN
+2113 EM
-2126 LDTTVNS
+2126 
-2133 YTGNITP
+2133 
-2140 DANTIFVFGSN
+2140 
-2151 PEGRHGAGAAKIARE
+2151 
-2166 QFGAIYGQGEGLQ
+2166 
-2179 GNAYALPTKDLRVT
+2179 PTKD
-2193 KNNGLR
+2193 G
-2199 SISEAQIIE
+2199 
-2208 NIKKLYEVAKQNPD
+2208 
-2222 KQFKIAYRNTD
+2222 
-2233 KASLNGYTGLEMI
+2233 
-2246 DMFLKAGSIP
+2246 
-2256 TNIVF
+2256 
-2261 SKEWIDTGKFDL
+2261 
-2273 PTKKVQS
+2273 
-2280 TSKSYIPA
+2280 IPA

-2362 ASNLF
+2362 ARDLF

-2387 PTELKLNMKLW
+2387 PTELKLAIKVG
-2398 REWDPSADNG
+2398 RKWDSSANDGN
-2408 KGAWIQSDKSYIDF
+2408 GAWVERSYVDF
-2422 LNEVKKGIS
+2422 LNDVKGGTVTANSEK
-2431 VNIEEFAKQYILNH
+2431 FAKQYILNH
-2445 LDNRSLVF
+2445 LDNRRLVF
-2453 TAKGST
+2453 TAKGSN
-2459 RDFLKK
+2459 LKYLK
-2465 EVYKNGVAASEF
+2465 TLVYKNGEAVSNF
-2477 TLKVSKLGDDAK
+2477 TLDVNKLGDDAK
-2489 NYTIA
+2489 NYTIK
-2494 DDTIPKSW
+2494 DSTLPKNCV
-2502 TAFRPCIIVDGIVYM
+2502 AFRPCIVVDGITYI
-2517 CESGNDK
+2517 CDSSNDK
-2524 FNVSTDGSMTY
+2524 FNVSYDGSITY
-2535 RKVSQ
+2535 YKVSQ

-2546 SLQYISD
+2546 SLQYVSD
-2553 SETKITDSQTYD
+2553 SESRLTDNEQYDNNMEGNSSQEFIPENT
-2565 DKMPGSTKREDRVPE
+2565 PNSFNREEAINQIIDYGIKNGEFMAEQVESIKEYLNSQSDVDLSDTVNAIRNE
-2580 EHPEKVDRDKL
+2580 IQNSGLTDNTGEKV
-2591 VNDLIYYSLMNGNLV
+2591 
-2606 EESTDKFKEDISIF
+2606 
-2620 KDSDLKDT
+2620 
-2628 IEDIKNELRE
+2628 
-2638 KGLIDKTGKKIC
+2638 C

>member
-1 MSTNCYNPIK
+1 MSTKCYNPIK
-11 GIDDVISS
+11 GIDDVIAS
-19 KIQGWNK
+19 KIQGWNE

-40 PSPLDTSDLDKAV
+40 SSPLDTSDLDKAV
-53 QELISYRRNLGKVNA
+53 QNLISYRRGLGKINA

-73 ASFNL
+73 TSSNL

-113 EANPSLSRKVICNGF
+113 EANSSLSRKVICNGF

-145 YNDLLEYYLEAVEED
+145 YNDLLEYYSEAVEEG

-184 RLRDTEELKLGNNI
+184 RLRDTEELRLGDKI
-198 EYADDTNP
+198 EYADDINP

-229 ETSDMQSAFGSV
+229 ETSDMHSAFGSV

-273 VKTHQSLIEIL
+273 VKAHQSLIEIL
-284 RGVTSENQMIGLLR
+284 RGVTSERQMIGLLR
-298 NASSSQSWLQPVIEE
+298 NASNSQTWLQPVIEE

-334 YSILLEEIKN
+334 YSILLEKVN
-344 ELRTFKT
+344 NGLRTFKT
-351 LILNRVNIS
+351 ILLNRDNNS

-366 TSITLGKQ
+366 TNITLGKQ
-374 VNPDT
+374 VNPNT

-394 NLREIVAEYFPS
+394 SLRELVKEYFPS
-406 KNVSIVPKFYSN
+406 KSVSITPKFYNN

-438 IDIDGNTLDRIMSN
+438 IDIDGGTLDKIMSN
-452 GRDLHKFTDAISELI
+452 GRDLHKFTDAISELV

-475 NKSELESLNK
+475 NKKELESLDK
-485 GNFSLSKSSFK
+485 GEYSLSTRSFK
-496 DFIKFSPAGSTA
+496 DFIRFSPAGSTA

-518 KMLTIITKNREGLRL
+518 KMLSIVTKNREGLRL

-541 KNGNNITLFSNVIP
+541 KNGNNVTLFSNVIP
-555 SYLGDKMDRIASFVT
+555 SYLGDKMDRIASFVS
-570 NNDRQGLRRMIE
+570 NNDKQGLRRMIE
-582 NEFLDSSF
+582 NEFLNSSF

-600 WIKDLYESD
+600 WIKDLYESG
-609 LDEKSFAT
+609 LDDKGFAA
-617 NFVFKRFLGTSDNSF
+617 NFGFKRFLGTSDNSF
-632 ENFTSKQHAIDMMT
+632 ENFTSKQHAIDMMA
-646 EYFSERQISPKNIKY
+646 EYFSERQLSH
-661 IDEEE
+661 
-666 FNKSKNLKS
+666 
-675 FPKDQLY
+675 
-682 YVNGTNYYYKYN
+682 N
-694 SIDSKGNNVWT
+694 SQ
-705 KHIKDDYAYYPVF
+705 YAYYPVF

-734 SAKEILDGLYDV
+734 SAQEILDGLYDV

-755 LTKAANSKLKEEE
+755 LTVAANTKLKEGG
-768 YSPIENFSNKED
+768 YSPIDNFSDKAN
-780 EYTILPFLNKDYK
+780 EYTVLPFLNKDYK

-798 VGKYA
+798 IGKYA

-828 IFKKNLNNLGL
+828 SFKTSLNNLGL
-839 LETKEVYNPNT
+839 LETKEVYNPKT
-850 NKKEVQYIYFS
+850 NKKEVQYVYFS

-866 DKTIDKV
+866 NKSIDEV

-932 KDGIERCVYF
+932 EDGIERCVYF
-942 DDINLNAELSNPE
+942 DDINLNAEVSNPE
-955 FMTAIKAKF
+955 FMKAIEAKF
-964 GKNSPVY
+964 GKNSSVY

-1004 MENVYNAIK
+1004 MENVYKAIK

-1028 KLAEIASMA
+1028 KLAEIANMS

-1049 IENYA
+1049 IENLA
-1054 VNNTDKLKIPVQ
+1054 VNSTDKLKIPVQ

-1078 LPAGSKLRD
+1078 LPAGSKLSD

-1154 SQLFGTQVRKLIMT
+1154 SQLFGTQVRKLIMA
-1168 NVEMDDY
+1168 NIKMDDY
-1175 HYENYVGGN
+1175 HYENYVGGK

-1210 VANILE
+1210 VANILD

-1274 SAMLFSMFKK
+1274 SAMLFSIFKK

-1307 EESGDLKYVVDP
+1307 EESGDLHYVVDP

-1338 TDINGKEVTL
+1338 TDINGKEVAL

-1554 SKAARTLRELLFGSL
+1554 SKAARTLRELLFGNL
-1569 EGIVSRGTSTSKIS
+1569 EGIVSRG
-1583 GENISSK
+1583 
-1590 GSEFAKKLTNVGNN
+1590 
-1604 LEVTYKGV
+1604 
-1612 TFRNAEHAYQT
+1612 
-1623 WKSGEFDN
+1623 
-1631 TAYNSINT
+1631 
-1639 WKPVG
+1639 
-1644 SKPVNKQINFQI
+1644 
-1656 MVDILTEKLKQH
+1656 
-1668 PELIEG
+1668 
-1674 IKERGGHEYIISSTH
+1674 
-1689 NVVGDK
+1689 
-1695 YWESSG
+1695 
-1701 QNAFIKALAE
+1701 
-1711 AAINVGISPINNNF
+1711 
-1725 IKSTVDF
+1725 TVDF

-1784 SSLMKEFTLKEP
+1784 SSLMREFTLKNP

-1809 APKGIDVD
+1809 APEGIDVD

-1849 AVLARI
+1849 AVLARL

-1881 GVTADMAIREVV
+1881 GVTADMAMREVV
-1893 KNYMGDDTESP
+1893 KNYMGDDTEGS

-1918 LNIVNDRVMREQGK
+1918 LNIVNDRVMRERDK
-1932 NAMDNKSFKADQL
+1932 NAMDNQSFKADQL

-1954 QTVAGDVSQFVTS
+1954 QTVAGDISQFVTS
-1967 TKFTASNAVGS
+1967 SKFTASNAVGS

-2004 ALSVNIKV
+2004 ALSVNMKV

-2054 ANSLLN
+2054 AGMLLN
-2060 SYYPYETP
+2060 SYYPYNTP
-2068 SYRNARNRL
+2068 SYSGARNRL
-2077 ASLTKN
+2077 AELTKS

-2113 EIPIPVDSINTPN
+2113 EIP
-2126 LDTTVNS
+2126 
-2133 YTGNITP
+2133 
-2140 DANTIFVFGSN
+2140 
-2151 PEGRHGAGAAKIARE
+2151 AKD
-2166 QFGAIYGQGEGLQ
+2166 G
-2179 GNAYALPTKDLRVT
+2179 
-2193 KNNGLR
+2193 
-2199 SISEAQIIE
+2199 
-2208 NIKKLYEVAKQNPD
+2208 
-2222 KQFKIAYRNTD
+2222 
-2233 KASLNGYTGLEMI
+2233 
-2246 DMFLKAGSIP
+2246 
-2256 TNIVF
+2256 
-2261 SKEWIDTGKFDL
+2261 
-2273 PTKKVQS
+2273 
-2280 TSKSYIPA
+2280 IPA

-2295 FAKEVFNTLESNPDL
+2295 FAKEVFNTLESNPEL

-2362 ASNLF
+2362 ARDLF

-2387 PTELKLNMKLW
+2387 PTELKLAIKVG
-2398 REWDPSADNG
+2398 RKWDSSANDGN
-2408 KGAWIQSDKSYIDF
+2408 GAWIERSYVDF
-2422 LNEVKKGIS
+2422 LNDVKEGTVTANSEK
-2431 VNIEEFAKQYILNH
+2431 FAKQYILNH
-2445 LDNRSLVF
+2445 LDNRRLVF
-2453 TAKGST
+2453 TAKGSN
-2459 RDFLKK
+2459 LKYLK
-2465 EVYKNGVAASEF
+2465 TLVYKNGEAVSNF
-2477 TLKVSKLGDDAK
+2477 TLDVNKLGDDAK
-2489 NYTIA
+2489 NYTIK
-2494 DDTIPKSW
+2494 DSTLPKNCV
-2502 TAFRPCIIVDGIVYM
+2502 AFRPCIVVDGITYM
-2517 CESGNDK
+2517 CDSSKDK
-2524 FNVSTDGSMTY
+2524 FNVSYDGSITY
-2535 RKVSQ
+2535 YKVSQ

-2546 SLQYISD
+2546 SLQYVSD
-2553 SETKITDSQTYD
+2553 SESRLTDNEQYDNNMEGNSSQEFIPENT
-2565 DKMPGSTKREDRVPE
+2565 PNSFNREEAINQIIDYGIKNGE
-2580 EHPEKVDRDKL
+2580 FMAEKVESIKEYLNSQSDVDL
-2591 VNDLIYYSLMNGNLV
+2591 SDTVNAIRNEVQNSGL
-2606 EESTDKFKEDISIF
+2606 TDN
-2620 KDSDLKDT
+2620 T
-2628 IEDIKNELRE
+2628 GE
-2638 KGLIDKTGKKIC
+2638 KVC

>member
-1 MSTNCYNPIK
+1 MSTKCYNPIK
-11 GIDDVISS
+11 GIDDVIAS
-19 KIQGWNK
+19 KIQGWNE

-40 PSPLDTSDLDKAV
+40 SSPLDTSDLDKAV
-53 QELISYRRNLGKVNA
+53 QDLISYRRDLGKMNA

-73 ASFNL
+73 TSSNL

-113 EANPSLSRKVICNGF
+113 EANPFLSRKVICNGF
-128 ISNGKLVAG
+128 VSNGKLVAG

-145 YNDLLEYYLEAVEED
+145 YNDLLEYYSEAVEEG

-184 RLRDTEELKLGNNI
+184 RLRDTEELRLGDKI

-229 ETSDMQSAFGSV
+229 ETSDMHSAFGSV

-273 VKTHQSLIEIL
+273 VKAHQSLIKIL
-284 RGVTSENQMIGLLR
+284 RGVTSERQMIGLLR
-298 NASSSQSWLQPVIEE
+298 NASNSQTWLQPVIEE

-334 YSILLEEIKN
+334 YSILLEEVKN
-344 ELRTFKT
+344 GLRTFKT
-351 LILNRVNIS
+351 PILNRVNNS

-374 VNPDT
+374 VNPNT

-394 NLREIVAEYFPS
+394 SLRELVKEYFPS
-406 KNVSIVPKFYSN
+406 KSVSITPKFYNN

-438 IDIDGNTLDRIMSN
+438 IDIDGGTLDKIMSS
-452 GRDLHKFTDAISELI
+452 GGDLYKFTDAISELV

-475 NKSELESLNK
+475 NKKELESLDK
-485 GNFSLSKSSFK
+485 GEYSLSNRSFK
-496 DFIKFSPAGSTA
+496 DFIRFSPAGSTA

-518 KMLTIITKNREGLRL
+518 KMLLIVTKNREGLRL

-541 KNGNNITLFSNVIP
+541 KNGNNVTLFSNVIP
-555 SYLGDKMDRIASFVT
+555 SYLGDKMDRIASFVS

-590 FMDNGTILNR
+590 FMDKDNGTIFNR
-600 WIKDLYESD
+600 WLRDLYESG
-609 LDEKSFAT
+609 LDEKDFAA
-617 NFVFKRFLGTSDNSF
+617 NFGFKRFLGTSDNSF
-632 ENFTSKQHAIDMMT
+632 ENFTSKQHAIDMMA
-646 EYFSERQISPKNIKY
+646 EYFSERQKSP
-661 IDEEE
+661 
-666 FNKSKNLKS
+666 
-675 FPKDQLY
+675 
-682 YVNGTNYYYKYN
+682 N
-694 SIDSKGNNVWT
+694 SQ
-705 KHIKDDYAYYPVF
+705 YAYYPVF

-734 SAKEILDGLYDV
+734 STQEILDGLYDV

-755 LTKAANSKLKEEE
+755 LTSAANTKLKEGG
-768 YSPIENFSNKED
+768 YSLIENFSSKES
-780 EYTILPFLNKDYK
+780 EYTALPFLNKDYK

-828 IFKKNLNNLGL
+828 SFKTSLNNLGL
-839 LETKEVYNPNT
+839 LETKEVYNPKT
-850 NKKEVQYIYFS
+850 NKKEVQYVYFS

-866 DKTIDKV
+866 NKSIDEV

-932 KDGIERCVYF
+932 EDGIERCVYF
-942 DDINLNAELSNPE
+942 DDINLNAEVSNPE
-955 FMTAIKAKF
+955 FMKAIEAKF

-1004 MENVYNAIK
+1004 MENVYNTIK

-1028 KLAEIASMA
+1028 KLTEIANMS

-1049 IENYA
+1049 IENLA
-1054 VNNTDKLKIPVQ
+1054 VNGTDKLKIPVQ

-1112 STDISKASNAKE
+1112 STDISKASNAQE
-1124 LNDALDKAYIHQL
+1124 LSNALDKAYIHQL

-1154 SQLFGTQVRKLIMT
+1154 SQLFGTQVRKLIMA
-1168 NVEMDDY
+1168 NIKMDDY
-1175 HYENYVGGN
+1175 HYENYVGGK
-1184 KVNLGGKYGDV
+1184 KVNLGGKYGEV

-1210 VANILE
+1210 VANILK

-1274 SAMLFSMFKK
+1274 SAMLFSIFKK

-1307 EESGDLKYVVDP
+1307 EESGDLHYVVDP

-1338 TDINGKEVTL
+1338 TDINGKEVAL

-1447 EIWKEFYETYSNI
+1447 EIWKEFYETYPNI
-1460 KDVLKEAREEDTESL
+1460 KDVLEEAREEDTESL
-1475 DRLYKYWDKA
+1475 NRLYKYWDKA

-1554 SKAARTLRELLFGSL
+1554 SKAARTLRELLFGNL
-1569 EGIVSRGTSTSKIS
+1569 EGIVSRG
-1583 GENISSK
+1583 
-1590 GSEFAKKLTNVGNN
+1590 
-1604 LEVTYKGV
+1604 
-1612 TFRNAEHAYQT
+1612 
-1623 WKSGEFDN
+1623 
-1631 TAYNSINT
+1631 
-1639 WKPVG
+1639 
-1644 SKPVNKQINFQI
+1644 
-1656 MVDILTEKLKQH
+1656 
-1668 PELIEG
+1668 
-1674 IKERGGHEYIISSTH
+1674 
-1689 NVVGDK
+1689 
-1695 YWESSG
+1695 
-1701 QNAFIKALAE
+1701 
-1711 AAINVGISPINNNF
+1711 
-1725 IKSTVDF
+1725 TVDF

-1784 SSLMKEFTLKEP
+1784 SSLMSEFTLKDP

-1881 GVTADMAIREVV
+1881 GVTADMAMREVV

-1932 NAMDNKSFKADQL
+1932 NAMDNQSFKADQL

-1954 QTVAGDVSQFVTS
+1954 QTVAGDISQFVTS
-1967 TKFTASNAVGS
+1967 SKFTASNAVGS

-2004 ALSVNIKV
+2004 ALSVNMKV
-2012 TDTIDSPITN
+2012 TDIIDSPITN
-2022 NTNLQGSNQEYLES
+2022 NTNLQGSNQEYLKS

-2054 ANSLLN
+2054 AGMLLN
-2060 SYYPYETP
+2060 SYYPYNTP
-2068 SYRNARNRL
+2068 SYSGARNRL
-2077 ASLTKN
+2077 AELTKS

-2113 EIPIPVDSINTPN
+2113 EM
-2126 LDTTVNS
+2126 
-2133 YTGNITP
+2133 
-2140 DANTIFVFGSN
+2140 
-2151 PEGRHGAGAAKIARE
+2151 
-2166 QFGAIYGQGEGLQ
+2166 
-2179 GNAYALPTKDLRVT
+2179 PTKD
-2193 KNNGLR
+2193 G
-2199 SISEAQIIE
+2199 
-2208 NIKKLYEVAKQNPD
+2208 
-2222 KQFKIAYRNTD
+2222 
-2233 KASLNGYTGLEMI
+2233 
-2246 DMFLKAGSIP
+2246 
-2256 TNIVF
+2256 
-2261 SKEWIDTGKFDL
+2261 
-2273 PTKKVQS
+2273 
-2280 TSKSYIPA
+2280 IPA

-2362 ASNLF
+2362 ARDLF

-2387 PTELKLNMKLW
+2387 PTELKLAIKVG
-2398 REWDPSADNG
+2398 RKWDSSANDGN
-2408 KGAWIQSDKSYIDF
+2408 GAWVERSYVDF
-2422 LNEVKKGIS
+2422 LNDVKEGTVTANSEK
-2431 VNIEEFAKQYILNH
+2431 FAKQYILNH
-2445 LDNRSLVF
+2445 LDNRRLVF
-2453 TAKGST
+2453 TAKGSN
-2459 RDFLKK
+2459 LKYLK
-2465 EVYKNGVAASEF
+2465 TLVYKNGEAVSNF
-2477 TLKVSKLGDDAK
+2477 TLDVNKLGDDAK
-2489 NYTIA
+2489 NYTIK
-2494 DDTIPKSW
+2494 DSTLPKNCV
-2502 TAFRPCIIVDGIVYM
+2502 AFRPCIVVDGITYI
-2517 CESGNDK
+2517 CDSSNDK
-2524 FNVSTDGSMTY
+2524 FNVSYDGSITY
-2535 RKVSQ
+2535 YKVSQ

-2546 SLQYISD
+2546 SLQYVSD
-2553 SETKITDSQTYD
+2553 SESRLTDNEQYDNNMEGNSSQEFIPENT
-2565 DKMPGSTKREDRVPE
+2565 PNSFNREEAINQIIDYGIKNGEFMAEQVESIKEYLNSQSDVGLSDTVNAIRNE
-2580 EHPEKVDRDKL
+2580 IQNSGLTDNTGEKV
-2591 VNDLIYYSLMNGNLV
+2591 
-2606 EESTDKFKEDISIF
+2606 
-2620 KDSDLKDT
+2620 
-2628 IEDIKNELRE
+2628 
-2638 KGLIDKTGKKIC
+2638 C

>member
-1 MSTNCYNPIK
+1 MSTTCYNPIK
-11 GIDDVISS
+11 GIDDVIAS
-19 KIQGWNK
+19 KIQGWNE

-40 PSPLDTSDLDKAV
+40 SSPLDTSDLDKAV
-53 QELISYRRNLGKVNA
+53 QDLISYRRDLGKMNA

-73 ASFNL
+73 TSSNL

-128 ISNGKLVAG
+128 VSNDKLVAG
-137 QFSVFEGV
+137 QFSVFEGI
-145 YNDLLEYYLEAVEED
+145 YDDLLEYYSEAVEEG

-169 KVLENWGALVSHARM
+169 KVLENWGALVSYARM
-184 RLRDTEELKLGNNI
+184 RLRDTEELRLGDKI

-229 ETSDMQSAFGSV
+229 ETSDMHSAFGSV

-273 VKTHQSLIEIL
+273 VKAHQSLIEIL
-284 RGVTSENQMIGLLR
+284 RGVTSERQMIGLLR
-298 NASSSQSWLQPVIEE
+298 NASNSQTWLQPVIEE

-334 YSILLEEIKN
+334 YSILLEEVKN
-344 ELRTFKT
+344 GLRTFKT
-351 LILNRVNIS
+351 LILNRVNNS

-374 VNPDT
+374 VNPNT

-394 NLREIVAEYFPS
+394 SLRELVKEYFPS
-406 KNVSIVPKFYSN
+406 KTISIAPKFYNN

-438 IDIDGNTLDRIMSN
+438 IDIDGGTLDKIMSN
-452 GRDLHKFTDAISELI
+452 GRDLHKFTDAISELV

-475 NKSELESLNK
+475 NKKELESLDK
-485 GNFSLSKSSFK
+485 GEYSLSNRSFK
-496 DFIKFSPAGSTA
+496 DFIRFSPAGSTA

-518 KMLTIITKNREGLRL
+518 KMLSIVTKNREGLRL

-541 KNGNNITLFSNVIP
+541 KNGNNVTLFSNVIP
-555 SYLGDKMDRIASFVT
+555 SYLGDKMDRIASFVS
-570 NNDRQGLRRMIE
+570 NNDKQGLRRMIE
-582 NEFLDSSF
+582 NEFLNSSF

-600 WIKDLYESD
+600 WIKDLYESG
-609 LDEKSFAT
+609 LDDKDFAA
-617 NFVFKRFLGTSDNSF
+617 NFGFKRFLGTSDNSF

-646 EYFSERQISPKNIKY
+646 EYFSERQLNP
-661 IDEEE
+661 
-666 FNKSKNLKS
+666 
-675 FPKDQLY
+675 
-682 YVNGTNYYYKYN
+682 N
-694 SIDSKGNNVWT
+694 SQ
-705 KHIKDDYAYYPVF
+705 YAYYPVF

-734 SAKEILDGLYDV
+734 SAQEILDGLYDV

-755 LTKAANSKLKEEE
+755 LTVAANTKLKEGG
-768 YSPIENFSNKED
+768 YSPIDNFSDKAN
-780 EYTILPFLNKDYK
+780 EYTALPFLNKDYK

-798 VGKYA
+798 IGKYA

-828 IFKKNLNNLGL
+828 SFKTSLNNLGL
-839 LETKEVYNPNT
+839 LETKEVYNPKT
-850 NKKEVQYIYFS
+850 NKKEVQYVYFS
-861 QEVNG
+861 QEVNSN
-866 DKTIDKV
+866 KSIDEV

-932 KDGIERCVYF
+932 EDGIERCVYF
-942 DDINLNAELSNPE
+942 DDINLNAEVSNPE
-955 FMTAIKAKF
+955 FMKAIEAKF
-964 GKNSPVY
+964 GKNSSVY

-1004 MENVYNAIK
+1004 MENVYKAIK

-1028 KLAEIASMA
+1028 KLAEIANMS

-1049 IENYA
+1049 IENLA
-1054 VNNTDKLKIPVQ
+1054 VNSTDKLKIPVQ

-1112 STDISKASNAKE
+1112 STAIDYKTNDQGLYVDKE
-1124 LNDALDKAYIHQL
+1124 GNVIPTNGNDLTRDNQKKNPNFNSLAVKLDKASLENQLNLGYPHQL

-1154 SQLFGTQVRKLIMT
+1154 SQLFGTQVRKLIMA
-1168 NVEMDDY
+1168 NIKMDDC
-1175 HYENYVGGN
+1175 HYENYVSGK

-1274 SAMLFSMFKK
+1274 SAMLFSIFKK

-1307 EESGDLKYVVDP
+1307 EESGDLHYVVDP

-1326 YAECEIPWDISY
+1326 YAQCEIPWDISY
-1338 TDINGKEVTL
+1338 TDINGKEVAL

-1393 INLRVKRFSQKTAGG
+1393 INLRVKRFSRKTAGG

-1437 QRELS
+1437 QKELT

-1460 KDVLKEAREEDTESL
+1460 KNALKEAREEDTESL

-1516 LDNTRAAR
+1516 RDNTRAAR

-1554 SKAARTLRELLFGSL
+1554 SKAARTLRELLFGNL
-1569 EGIVSRGTSTSKIS
+1569 EGIVSRG
-1583 GENISSK
+1583 
-1590 GSEFAKKLTNVGNN
+1590 
-1604 LEVTYKGV
+1604 
-1612 TFRNAEHAYQT
+1612 
-1623 WKSGEFDN
+1623 
-1631 TAYNSINT
+1631 
-1639 WKPVG
+1639 
-1644 SKPVNKQINFQI
+1644 
-1656 MVDILTEKLKQH
+1656 
-1668 PELIEG
+1668 
-1674 IKERGGHEYIISSTH
+1674 
-1689 NVVGDK
+1689 
-1695 YWESSG
+1695 
-1701 QNAFIKALAE
+1701 
-1711 AAINVGISPINNNF
+1711 
-1725 IKSTVDF
+1725 TVDF

-1784 SSLMKEFTLKEP
+1784 SSLMSEFTLKDP

-1809 APKGIDVD
+1809 APEGIDVD

-1881 GVTADMAIREVV
+1881 GVTTDMAMREVV

-1932 NAMDNKSFKADQL
+1932 NAMDNQSFKADQL

-1954 QTVAGDVSQFVTS
+1954 QTVAGDISQFVTS
-1967 TKFTASNAVGS
+1967 SKFTASNAVGS

-1993 IDKFVVKNGKN
+1993 IDRFVIKKGKN
-2004 ALSVNIKV
+2004 ALSVNMKV
-2012 TDTIDSPITN
+2012 TDIIDSPITN
-2022 NTNLQGSNQEYLES
+2022 NTNLYGSNQEYLES

-2054 ANSLLN
+2054 AGMLLN
-2060 SYYPYETP
+2060 SYYPYNTP
-2068 SYRNARNRL
+2068 SYSGARNRL
-2077 ASLTKN
+2077 AELTKS

-2113 EIPIPVDSINTPN
+2113 EMP
-2126 LDTTVNS
+2126 
-2133 YTGNITP
+2133 
-2140 DANTIFVFGSN
+2140 
-2151 PEGRHGAGAAKIARE
+2151 AKD
-2166 QFGAIYGQGEGLQ
+2166 G
-2179 GNAYALPTKDLRVT
+2179 
-2193 KNNGLR
+2193 
-2199 SISEAQIIE
+2199 
-2208 NIKKLYEVAKQNPD
+2208 
-2222 KQFKIAYRNTD
+2222 
-2233 KASLNGYTGLEMI
+2233 
-2246 DMFLKAGSIP
+2246 
-2256 TNIVF
+2256 
-2261 SKEWIDTGKFDL
+2261 
-2273 PTKKVQS
+2273 
-2280 TSKSYIPA
+2280 IPA

-2362 ASNLF
+2362 ARDLF

-2387 PTELKLNMKLW
+2387 PTELKLAIKVG
-2398 REWDPSADNG
+2398 RKWDSSANDGN
-2408 KGAWIQSDKSYIDF
+2408 GAWVERSYVDF
-2422 LNEVKKGIS
+2422 LNDVKEGTVTANSEK
-2431 VNIEEFAKQYILNH
+2431 FAKQYILNH
-2445 LDNRSLVF
+2445 LDNRRLVF
-2453 TAKGST
+2453 TVKGSN
-2459 RDFLKK
+2459 LKYLK
-2465 EVYKNGVAASEF
+2465 TLVYKNNEAVSNF
-2477 TLKVSKLGDDAK
+2477 TLDVNKLGDDAK
-2489 NYTIA
+2489 NYTIK
-2494 DDTIPKSW
+2494 DSTLPKNCV
-2502 TAFRPCIIVDGIVYM
+2502 AFRPCIVVDGITYM
-2517 CESGNDK
+2517 CDSGNDK
-2524 FNVSTDGSMTY
+2524 FNISYDGSITY
-2535 RKVSQ
+2535 YKVSQ

-2546 SLQYISD
+2546 SLQYVSD
-2553 SETKITDSQTYD
+2553 SESRLTDNEQYDNNMEGNSSQEFIPENTPNSFNREEAINQIIDYGIKNGEFKAEQVESMKEYLNSQSDVDLSDTVNAIRNKIQNSGLTDNT
-2565 DKMPGSTKREDRVPE
+2565 G
-2580 EHPEKVDRDKL
+2580 EKV
-2591 VNDLIYYSLMNGNLV
+2591 
-2606 EESTDKFKEDISIF
+2606 
-2620 KDSDLKDT
+2620 
-2628 IEDIKNELRE
+2628 
-2638 KGLIDKTGKKIC
+2638 C

>member
-1 MSTNCYNPIK
+1 MSTKCYNPIK
-11 GIDDVISS
+11 GIDDVIAS
-19 KIQGWNK
+19 KIQGWNE

-40 PSPLDTSDLDKAV
+40 SSPLDTSDLDKAV
-53 QELISYRRNLGKVNA
+53 QDLISYRRDLGKMNA

-73 ASFNL
+73 TSSNL

-113 EANPSLSRKVICNGF
+113 EANPFLSRKVICNGF
-128 ISNGKLVAG
+128 VSNGKLVAG

-145 YNDLLEYYLEAVEED
+145 YNDLLEYYSEAVEEG

-184 RLRDTEELKLGNNI
+184 RLRDTEELRLGDKI

-229 ETSDMQSAFGSV
+229 ETSDMHSAFGSV

-273 VKTHQSLIEIL
+273 VKAHQSLIEIL
-284 RGVTSENQMIGLLR
+284 RGVTSERQMIGLLR
-298 NASSSQSWLQPVIEE
+298 NASNSQTWLQPVIEE

-334 YSILLEEIKN
+334 YSILLEEVKN
-344 ELRTFKT
+344 GLRTFKT
-351 LILNRVNIS
+351 LILNRVNNS

-374 VNPDT
+374 VNPNT

-394 NLREIVAEYFPS
+394 SLRELVKEYFPS
-406 KNVSIVPKFYSN
+406 KSVSITPKFYNN

-438 IDIDGNTLDRIMSN
+438 IDIDGGTLDKIMSS
-452 GRDLHKFTDAISELI
+452 GRDLHKFTDAISELV

-475 NKSELESLNK
+475 NKKELESLDK
-485 GNFSLSKSSFK
+485 GEYSLSNRSFK
-496 DFIKFSPAGSTA
+496 DFIRFSPAGSTA

-518 KMLTIITKNREGLRL
+518 KMLSIVTKNREGLRL

-541 KNGNNITLFSNVIP
+541 KNGNNVTLFSNVIP
-555 SYLGDKMDRIASFVT
+555 SYLGDKMDRIASFVS

-590 FMDNGTILNR
+590 FMDKDNGTIFNR
-600 WIKDLYESD
+600 WLRDLYESG
-609 LDEKSFAT
+609 LDEKDFAA
-617 NFVFKRFLGTSDNSF
+617 NFGFKRFLGTSDNSF
-632 ENFTSKQHAIDMMT
+632 ENFTSKQHAIDMMA
-646 EYFSERQISPKNIKY
+646 EYFSERQKSP
-661 IDEEE
+661 
-666 FNKSKNLKS
+666 
-675 FPKDQLY
+675 
-682 YVNGTNYYYKYN
+682 N
-694 SIDSKGNNVWT
+694 SQ
-705 KHIKDDYAYYPVF
+705 YAYYPVF

-734 SAKEILDGLYDV
+734 SAQEILDGLYDV

-755 LTKAANSKLKEEE
+755 LTSAANTKLKEGG
-768 YSPIENFSNKED
+768 YSLIENFSSKEN
-780 EYTILPFLNKDYK
+780 EYTALPFLNKDYK

-828 IFKKNLNNLGL
+828 SFKTSLNNLGL
-839 LETKEVYNPNT
+839 LETKEVYNPKT
-850 NKKEVQYIYFS
+850 NKKEVQYVYFS

-866 DKTIDKV
+866 NKSIDEV

-932 KDGIERCVYF
+932 EDGIERCVYF
-942 DDINLNAELSNPE
+942 DDINLNAEVSNPE
-955 FMTAIKAKF
+955 FMKAIEAKF

-1004 MENVYNAIK
+1004 MENVYNTIK

-1028 KLAEIASMA
+1028 KLTEIANMS

-1049 IENYA
+1049 IENLA
-1054 VNNTDKLKIPVQ
+1054 VNSTDKLKIPVQ

-1112 STDISKASNAKE
+1112 STDISKASNAQE
-1124 LNDALDKAYIHQL
+1124 LSNALDKAYIHQL

-1154 SQLFGTQVRKLIMT
+1154 SQLFGTQVRKLIMA
-1168 NVEMDDY
+1168 NIKMDDY
-1175 HYENYVGGN
+1175 HYENYVGGK
-1184 KVNLGGKYGDV
+1184 KVNLGGKYGEV

-1210 VANILE
+1210 VANILK

-1274 SAMLFSMFKK
+1274 SAMLFSIFKK

-1307 EESGDLKYVVDP
+1307 EESGDLHYVVDP

-1338 TDINGKEVTL
+1338 TDINGKEVAL

-1447 EIWKEFYETYSNI
+1447 EIWKEFYETYPNI

-1475 DRLYKYWDKA
+1475 NRLYKYWDKA

-1554 SKAARTLRELLFGSL
+1554 SKAARTLRELLFGNL
-1569 EGIVSRGTSTSKIS
+1569 EGIVSRG
-1583 GENISSK
+1583 
-1590 GSEFAKKLTNVGNN
+1590 
-1604 LEVTYKGV
+1604 
-1612 TFRNAEHAYQT
+1612 
-1623 WKSGEFDN
+1623 
-1631 TAYNSINT
+1631 
-1639 WKPVG
+1639 
-1644 SKPVNKQINFQI
+1644 
-1656 MVDILTEKLKQH
+1656 
-1668 PELIEG
+1668 
-1674 IKERGGHEYIISSTH
+1674 
-1689 NVVGDK
+1689 
-1695 YWESSG
+1695 
-1701 QNAFIKALAE
+1701 
-1711 AAINVGISPINNNF
+1711 
-1725 IKSTVDF
+1725 TVDF

-1784 SSLMKEFTLKEP
+1784 SSLMSEFTLKDP

-1836 NFLNLNTITADAG
+1836 NFLNLNTITANAG

-1881 GVTADMAIREVV
+1881 GVTADMAMREVV

-1932 NAMDNKSFKADQL
+1932 NAMDNQSFKADQL

-1954 QTVAGDVSQFVTS
+1954 QTVAGDISQFVTS
-1967 TKFTASNAVGS
+1967 SKFTASNAVGS

-2004 ALSVNIKV
+2004 ALSVNMKV
-2012 TDTIDSPITN
+2012 TDIIDSPITN
-2022 NTNLQGSNQEYLES
+2022 NTNLQGSNQEYLKS

-2054 ANSLLN
+2054 AGMLLN
-2060 SYYPYETP
+2060 SYYPYNTP
-2068 SYRNARNRL
+2068 SYSGARNRL
-2077 ASLTKN
+2077 AELTKS

-2113 EIPIPVDSINTPN
+2113 EM
-2126 LDTTVNS
+2126 
-2133 YTGNITP
+2133 
-2140 DANTIFVFGSN
+2140 
-2151 PEGRHGAGAAKIARE
+2151 
-2166 QFGAIYGQGEGLQ
+2166 
-2179 GNAYALPTKDLRVT
+2179 PTKD
-2193 KNNGLR
+2193 G
-2199 SISEAQIIE
+2199 
-2208 NIKKLYEVAKQNPD
+2208 
-2222 KQFKIAYRNTD
+2222 
-2233 KASLNGYTGLEMI
+2233 
-2246 DMFLKAGSIP
+2246 
-2256 TNIVF
+2256 
-2261 SKEWIDTGKFDL
+2261 
-2273 PTKKVQS
+2273 
-2280 TSKSYIPA
+2280 IPA

-2362 ASNLF
+2362 ARDLF

-2382 FMNLA
+2382 FMNIA
-2387 PTELKLNMKLW
+2387 PTELKLAIKVG
-2398 REWDPSADNG
+2398 RKWDSSANDGN
-2408 KGAWIQSDKSYIDF
+2408 GAWVERSYVDF
-2422 LNEVKKGIS
+2422 LNDVKEGTVTANSEK
-2431 VNIEEFAKQYILNH
+2431 FAKQYILNH
-2445 LDNRSLVF
+2445 LDNRRLVF
-2453 TAKGST
+2453 TAKGSN
-2459 RDFLKK
+2459 LKYLK
-2465 EVYKNGVAASEF
+2465 TLVYKNGEAVSNF
-2477 TLKVSKLGDDAK
+2477 TLDVNKLGDDAK
-2489 NYTIA
+2489 NYTIK
-2494 DDTIPKSW
+2494 DSTLPKNCV
-2502 TAFRPCIIVDGIVYM
+2502 AFRPCIVVDGITYI
-2517 CESGNDK
+2517 CDSSNDK
-2524 FNVSTDGSMTY
+2524 FNVSYDGSITY
-2535 RKVSQ
+2535 YKVSQ

-2546 SLQYISD
+2546 SLQYVSD
-2553 SETKITDSQTYD
+2553 SESRLTDNEQYDNNMEGNSSQEFIPENT
-2565 DKMPGSTKREDRVPE
+2565 PNSFNREEAINQIIDYGIKNGEFMAEQVESIKEYLNSQSDVDLSGTVNAIRNE
-2580 EHPEKVDRDKL
+2580 IQNSGLTDNTGEKV
-2591 VNDLIYYSLMNGNLV
+2591 
-2606 EESTDKFKEDISIF
+2606 
-2620 KDSDLKDT
+2620 
-2628 IEDIKNELRE
+2628 
-2638 KGLIDKTGKKIC
+2638 C

>member
-1 MSTNCYNPIK
+1 MSTKCYNPIK
-11 GIDDVISS
+11 GIDDVIAS
-19 KIQGWNK
+19 KIQGWNE

-40 PSPLDTSDLDKAV
+40 SSPLDTSDLDKAV
-53 QELISYRRNLGKVNA
+53 QDLISYRRDLGKMNA

-73 ASFNL
+73 ISSNL

-83 KLKESFSAEERFNRI
+83 KLKESFSAEERFNRT

-113 EANPSLSRKVICNGF
+113 EANPFLSRKVICNGF
-128 ISNGKLVAG
+128 VSNGKLVAG

-145 YNDLLEYYLEAVEED
+145 YNDLLEYYSEAVEEG

-169 KVLENWGALVSHARM
+169 KVLENWGALVSHTRM
-184 RLRDTEELKLGNNI
+184 RLRDTEELRLGDKI

-229 ETSDMQSAFGSV
+229 ETSDMHSAFGSV

-273 VKTHQSLIEIL
+273 VKAHQSLIEIL
-284 RGVTSENQMIGLLR
+284 RGVTSERQMIGLLR
-298 NASSSQSWLQPVIEE
+298 NASNSQTWLQPVIEE

-334 YSILLEEIKN
+334 YSILLEEVKN
-344 ELRTFKT
+344 GLRTFKT
-351 LILNRVNIS
+351 LILNRVNNS

-374 VNPDT
+374 VNPNT

-394 NLREIVAEYFPS
+394 SLRELVKEYFPS
-406 KNVSIVPKFYSN
+406 KSVSITPKFYNN

-438 IDIDGNTLDRIMSN
+438 IDIDGGTLDKIMSS
-452 GRDLHKFTDAISELI
+452 GRDLHKFTDAISELV

-475 NKSELESLNK
+475 NKKELESLDK
-485 GNFSLSKSSFK
+485 GEYSLSNRSFK
-496 DFIKFSPAGSTA
+496 DFIRFSPAGSTA

-518 KMLTIITKNREGLRL
+518 KMLSIVTKNREGLRL

-541 KNGNNITLFSNVIP
+541 KNGNNVTLFSNVIP
-555 SYLGDKMDRIASFVT
+555 SYLGDKMDRIASFVS

-590 FMDNGTILNR
+590 FMDKDNGTIFNR
-600 WIKDLYESD
+600 WLRDLYESG
-609 LDEKSFAT
+609 LDEKDFAA
-617 NFVFKRFLGTSDNSF
+617 NFGFKRFLGTSDNSF
-632 ENFTSKQHAIDMMT
+632 ENFTSKQHAIDMMA
-646 EYFSERQISPKNIKY
+646 EYFSERQKSP
-661 IDEEE
+661 
-666 FNKSKNLKS
+666 
-675 FPKDQLY
+675 
-682 YVNGTNYYYKYN
+682 N
-694 SIDSKGNNVWT
+694 SQ
-705 KHIKDDYAYYPVF
+705 YAYYPVF

-734 SAKEILDGLYDV
+734 SAQEILDGLYDV

-755 LTKAANSKLKEEE
+755 LTSAANTKLKEGG
-768 YSPIENFSNKED
+768 YSLIENFSSKEN
-780 EYTILPFLNKDYK
+780 EYTALPFLNKDYK

-828 IFKKNLNNLGL
+828 SFKTSLNNLGL
-839 LETKEVYNPNT
+839 LETKEVYNPKT
-850 NKKEVQYIYFS
+850 NKKEVQYVYFS

-866 DKTIDKV
+866 NKSIDEV

-932 KDGIERCVYF
+932 EDGIERCVYF
-942 DDINLNAELSNPE
+942 DDINLNAEVSNPE
-955 FMTAIKAKF
+955 FMKAIEAKF

-971 KAYTKNTLT
+971 KAYTKNTFT

-1004 MENVYNAIK
+1004 MENVYNTIK

-1028 KLAEIASMA
+1028 KLTEIANMS

-1049 IENYA
+1049 IENLA
-1054 VNNTDKLKIPVQ
+1054 VNSTDKLKIPVQ

-1112 STDISKASNAKE
+1112 STDISKASNAQE
-1124 LNDALDKAYIHQL
+1124 LSNALDKAYIHQL

-1154 SQLFGTQVRKLIMT
+1154 SQLFGTQVRKLIMA
-1168 NVEMDDY
+1168 NIKMDDY
-1175 HYENYVGGN
+1175 HYENYVGGK
-1184 KVNLGGKYGDV
+1184 KVNLGGKYGEV

-1210 VANILE
+1210 VANILK

-1274 SAMLFSMFKK
+1274 SAMLFSIFKK
-1284 RVNKQSIKGGSAVQV
+1284 RVNKQSIKGGSAIQV

-1307 EESGDLKYVVDP
+1307 EESGDLHYVVDP

-1338 TDINGKEVTL
+1338 TDINGKEVAL

-1447 EIWKEFYETYSNI
+1447 EIWKEFYETYPNI

-1475 DRLYKYWDKA
+1475 NRLYKYWDKA

-1554 SKAARTLRELLFGSL
+1554 SKAARTLRELLFGNL
-1569 EGIVSRGTSTSKIS
+1569 EGIVSRG
-1583 GENISSK
+1583 
-1590 GSEFAKKLTNVGNN
+1590 
-1604 LEVTYKGV
+1604 
-1612 TFRNAEHAYQT
+1612 
-1623 WKSGEFDN
+1623 
-1631 TAYNSINT
+1631 
-1639 WKPVG
+1639 
-1644 SKPVNKQINFQI
+1644 
-1656 MVDILTEKLKQH
+1656 
-1668 PELIEG
+1668 
-1674 IKERGGHEYIISSTH
+1674 
-1689 NVVGDK
+1689 
-1695 YWESSG
+1695 
-1701 QNAFIKALAE
+1701 
-1711 AAINVGISPINNNF
+1711 
-1725 IKSTVDF
+1725 TVDF

-1784 SSLMKEFTLKEP
+1784 SSLMSEFTLKDP

-1881 GVTADMAIREVV
+1881 GVTADMAMREVV

-1932 NAMDNKSFKADQL
+1932 NAMDNQSFKADQL

-1954 QTVAGDVSQFVTS
+1954 QTVAGDISQFVTS
-1967 TKFTASNAVGS
+1967 SKFTASNAVGS

-2004 ALSVNIKV
+2004 ALSVNMKI
-2012 TDTIDSPITN
+2012 TDIIDSPITN
-2022 NTNLQGSNQEYLES
+2022 NTNLQGSNQEYLKS

-2054 ANSLLN
+2054 AGMLLN
-2060 SYYPYETP
+2060 SYYPYNTP
-2068 SYRNARNRL
+2068 SYSGARNRL
-2077 ASLTKN
+2077 AELTKS

-2113 EIPIPVDSINTPN
+2113 EM
-2126 LDTTVNS
+2126 
-2133 YTGNITP
+2133 
-2140 DANTIFVFGSN
+2140 
-2151 PEGRHGAGAAKIARE
+2151 
-2166 QFGAIYGQGEGLQ
+2166 
-2179 GNAYALPTKDLRVT
+2179 PTKD
-2193 KNNGLR
+2193 G
-2199 SISEAQIIE
+2199 
-2208 NIKKLYEVAKQNPD
+2208 
-2222 KQFKIAYRNTD
+2222 
-2233 KASLNGYTGLEMI
+2233 
-2246 DMFLKAGSIP
+2246 
-2256 TNIVF
+2256 
-2261 SKEWIDTGKFDL
+2261 
-2273 PTKKVQS
+2273 
-2280 TSKSYIPA
+2280 IPA

-2362 ASNLF
+2362 ARDLF

-2387 PTELKLNMKLW
+2387 PTELKLAIKVG
-2398 REWDPSADNG
+2398 RKWDSSANDGN
-2408 KGAWIQSDKSYIDF
+2408 GAWVERSYVDF
-2422 LNEVKKGIS
+2422 LNDVKEGTVTANSEK
-2431 VNIEEFAKQYILNH
+2431 FAKQYILNH
-2445 LDNRSLVF
+2445 LDNRRLVF
-2453 TAKGST
+2453 TAKGSN
-2459 RDFLKK
+2459 LKYLK
-2465 EVYKNGVAASEF
+2465 TLVYKNGEAVSNF
-2477 TLKVSKLGDDAK
+2477 TLDVNKLGDDAK
-2489 NYTIA
+2489 NYTIK
-2494 DDTIPKSW
+2494 DSTLPKNCV
-2502 TAFRPCIIVDGIVYM
+2502 AFRPCIVVDGITYI
-2517 CESGNDK
+2517 CDSSNDK
-2524 FNVSTDGSMTY
+2524 FNVSYDGSITY
-2535 RKVSQ
+2535 YKVSQ

-2546 SLQYISD
+2546 SLQYVSD
-2553 SETKITDSQTYD
+2553 SESRLTDNEQYDNNMEGNSSQEFIPENT
-2565 DKMPGSTKREDRVPE
+2565 PNSFNREEAINQIIDYGIKNGEFMAEQVEFIKEYLNSQSDVDLSDTVNAIRNE
-2580 EHPEKVDRDKL
+2580 IQNSGLTDNTGEKV
-2591 VNDLIYYSLMNGNLV
+2591 
-2606 EESTDKFKEDISIF
+2606 
-2620 KDSDLKDT
+2620 
-2628 IEDIKNELRE
+2628 
-2638 KGLIDKTGKKIC
+2638 C

>member
-1 MSTNCYNPIK
+1 MSTKCYNPIK
-11 GIDDVISS
+11 GIDDVIAS
-19 KIQGWNK
+19 KIQGWNE

-40 PSPLDTSDLDKAV
+40 SSPLDTSDLDRAV
-53 QELISYRRNLGKVNA
+53 QDLISYRRDLGKMNA

-73 ASFNL
+73 TSSNL

-113 EANPSLSRKVICNGF
+113 EANPFLSRKVICNGF
-128 ISNGKLVAG
+128 VSNGKLVAG

-145 YNDLLEYYLEAVEED
+145 YNDLLEYYSEAVEEG

-184 RLRDTEELKLGNNI
+184 RLRDTEELRLGDKI

-229 ETSDMQSAFGSV
+229 ETSDMHSAFGSV

-273 VKTHQSLIEIL
+273 VKAHQSLIEIL
-284 RGVTSENQMIGLLR
+284 RGVTSERQMIGLLR
-298 NASSSQSWLQPVIEE
+298 NASNSQTWLQPVIEE

-334 YSILLEEIKN
+334 YSILLEEVKN
-344 ELRTFKT
+344 GLRTFKT
-351 LILNRVNIS
+351 LILNRVNNS

-374 VNPDT
+374 VNPNT

-394 NLREIVAEYFPS
+394 SLRELVKEYFPS
-406 KNVSIVPKFYSN
+406 KSVSITPKFYNN

-438 IDIDGNTLDRIMSN
+438 IDIDGGTLDKIMSS
-452 GRDLHKFTDAISELI
+452 GRDLHKFTDAISELV

-475 NKSELESLNK
+475 NKKELESLDK
-485 GNFSLSKSSFK
+485 GEYSLSNRSFK
-496 DFIKFSPAGSTA
+496 DFIRFSPAGSTA

-518 KMLTIITKNREGLRL
+518 KMLSIVTKNREGLRL

-541 KNGNNITLFSNVIP
+541 KNGNNVTLFSNVIP
-555 SYLGDKMDRIASFVT
+555 SYLGDKMDRIASFVS

-590 FMDNGTILNR
+590 FMDKDNGTIFNR
-600 WIKDLYESD
+600 WLRDLYESG
-609 LDEKSFAT
+609 LDEKDFAA
-617 NFVFKRFLGTSDNSF
+617 NFGFKRFLGTSDNSF
-632 ENFTSKQHAIDMMT
+632 ENFTSKQHAIDMMA
-646 EYFSERQISPKNIKY
+646 EYFSERQKSP
-661 IDEEE
+661 
-666 FNKSKNLKS
+666 
-675 FPKDQLY
+675 
-682 YVNGTNYYYKYN
+682 N
-694 SIDSKGNNVWT
+694 SQ
-705 KHIKDDYAYYPVF
+705 YAYYPVF

-734 SAKEILDGLYDV
+734 SAQEILDGLYDV

-755 LTKAANSKLKEEE
+755 LTSAANTKLKEGG
-768 YSPIENFSNKED
+768 YSLIENFSSKEN
-780 EYTILPFLNKDYK
+780 EYTALPFLNKDYK

-828 IFKKNLNNLGL
+828 SFKTSLNNLGL
-839 LETKEVYNPNT
+839 LETKEVYNPKT
-850 NKKEVQYIYFS
+850 NKKEVQYVYFS

-866 DKTIDKV
+866 NKSIDEV

-932 KDGIERCVYF
+932 EDGIERCVYF
-942 DDINLNAELSNPE
+942 DDINLNAEVSNPE
-955 FMTAIKAKF
+955 FMKAIEAKF

-1004 MENVYNAIK
+1004 MENVYNTIK

-1028 KLAEIASMA
+1028 KLTEIANMS

-1049 IENYA
+1049 IENLA
-1054 VNNTDKLKIPVQ
+1054 VNSTDKLKIPVQ

-1112 STDISKASNAKE
+1112 STDISKASNAQE
-1124 LNDALDKAYIHQL
+1124 LSNALDKAYIHQL

-1154 SQLFGTQVRKLIMT
+1154 SQLFGTQVRKLIMA
-1168 NVEMDDY
+1168 NIKMDDY
-1175 HYENYVGGN
+1175 HYENYVGGK
-1184 KVNLGGKYGDV
+1184 KVNLGGKYGEV

-1210 VANILE
+1210 VANILK

-1274 SAMLFSMFKK
+1274 SAMLFSIFKK

-1307 EESGDLKYVVDP
+1307 EESGDLHYVVDP

-1338 TDINGKEVTL
+1338 TDINGKEVAL

-1447 EIWKEFYETYSNI
+1447 EIWKEFYETYPNI

-1475 DRLYKYWDKA
+1475 NRLYKYWDKA

-1554 SKAARTLRELLFGSL
+1554 SKAARTLRELLFGNL
-1569 EGIVSRGTSTSKIS
+1569 EGIVSR
-1583 GENISSK
+1583 E
-1590 GSEFAKKLTNVGNN
+1590 
-1604 LEVTYKGV
+1604 
-1612 TFRNAEHAYQT
+1612 
-1623 WKSGEFDN
+1623 
-1631 TAYNSINT
+1631 
-1639 WKPVG
+1639 
-1644 SKPVNKQINFQI
+1644 
-1656 MVDILTEKLKQH
+1656 
-1668 PELIEG
+1668 
-1674 IKERGGHEYIISSTH
+1674 
-1689 NVVGDK
+1689 
-1695 YWESSG
+1695 
-1701 QNAFIKALAE
+1701 
-1711 AAINVGISPINNNF
+1711 
-1725 IKSTVDF
+1725 TVDF

-1784 SSLMKEFTLKEP
+1784 SSLMSEFTLKDP

-1881 GVTADMAIREVV
+1881 GVTADMAMREVV

-1932 NAMDNKSFKADQL
+1932 NAMDNQSFKADQL

-1954 QTVAGDVSQFVTS
+1954 QTVAGDISQFVTS
-1967 TKFTASNAVGS
+1967 SKFTASNAVGS

-2004 ALSVNIKV
+2004 ALSVNMKV
-2012 TDTIDSPITN
+2012 TDIIDSPITN
-2022 NTNLQGSNQEYLES
+2022 NTNLQGSNQEYLKS

-2054 ANSLLN
+2054 AGMLLN
-2060 SYYPYETP
+2060 SYYPYNTP
-2068 SYRNARNRL
+2068 SYSGARNRL
-2077 ASLTKN
+2077 AELTKS

-2113 EIPIPVDSINTPN
+2113 EM
-2126 LDTTVNS
+2126 
-2133 YTGNITP
+2133 
-2140 DANTIFVFGSN
+2140 
-2151 PEGRHGAGAAKIARE
+2151 
-2166 QFGAIYGQGEGLQ
+2166 
-2179 GNAYALPTKDLRVT
+2179 PTKD
-2193 KNNGLR
+2193 G
-2199 SISEAQIIE
+2199 
-2208 NIKKLYEVAKQNPD
+2208 
-2222 KQFKIAYRNTD
+2222 
-2233 KASLNGYTGLEMI
+2233 
-2246 DMFLKAGSIP
+2246 IP
-2256 TNIVF
+2256 T
-2261 SKEWIDTGKFDL
+2261 
-2273 PTKKVQS
+2273 
-2280 TSKSYIPA
+2280 

-2349 ESWAEL
+2349 GSWAEL

-2362 ASNLF
+2362 ARDLF

-2387 PTELKLNMKLW
+2387 PTELKLAIKVG
-2398 REWDPSADNG
+2398 RKWDSSANDGN
-2408 KGAWIQSDKSYIDF
+2408 GAWVERSYVDF
-2422 LNEVKKGIS
+2422 LNDVKEGTVTANSEK
-2431 VNIEEFAKQYILNH
+2431 FAKQYILNH
-2445 LDNRSLVF
+2445 LDNRRLVF
-2453 TAKGST
+2453 TAKGSN
-2459 RDFLKK
+2459 LKYLK
-2465 EVYKNGVAASEF
+2465 TLVYKNGEAVSNF
-2477 TLKVSKLGDDAK
+2477 TLDVNKLGDDAK
-2489 NYTIA
+2489 NYTIK
-2494 DDTIPKSW
+2494 DSTLPKNCV
-2502 TAFRPCIIVDGIVYM
+2502 AFRPCIVVDGITYI
-2517 CESGNDK
+2517 CDSSNDK
-2524 FNVSTDGSMTY
+2524 FNVSYDGSITY
-2535 RKVSQ
+2535 YKVSQ

-2546 SLQYISD
+2546 SLQYVSD
-2553 SETKITDSQTYD
+2553 SESRLTDNEQYDNNMEGNSSQEFIPENT
-2565 DKMPGSTKREDRVPE
+2565 PNSFNREEAINQIIDYGIKNGEFMAEQVESIKEYLNSQSDVDLSDTVNAIRNE
-2580 EHPEKVDRDKL
+2580 IQNSGLTDNTGEKV
-2591 VNDLIYYSLMNGNLV
+2591 
-2606 EESTDKFKEDISIF
+2606 
-2620 KDSDLKDT
+2620 
-2628 IEDIKNELRE
+2628 
-2638 KGLIDKTGKKIC
+2638 C